1 MNKKNVD
8 YILSSTDGIELLA
21 NLFQNGM
28 ALDLVDVTRARDNID
43 LPEDERHIYDMA
55 DAALDRVDLDK
66 LYENAGDFEIQ
77 DKYPEFFDYLQ
88 SLQRDR
94 ENDEPERV
102 REDEAGEAEE
112 EIEEELEEGVPES
125 LSTRDTVVKNII
137 EGEHTG
143 KESDS
148 RKYVEKDEYRAKLDA
163 EREESIRR
171 ALEADEALNKERELA
186 AREADAARLREQEFF
201 DKRKAAEADFD
212 EKARREKEAERYT
225 EKDTD
230 RSKSFEYRKDE
241 VKIDKDYSTNTNK
254 QVDSSFRSDAVDNAG
269 DAGKRRYQQ
278 SEQVNNMH
286 GGANDAGDVSNAIH
300 SKTYGTETAAET
312 AATAAAMEMARREAA
327 AKAQVGYG
335 NTGHEEAASKA
346 ETEKYNA
353 EKYDSDKRET
363 SKNQA
368 ESSRLDNNYSSKA
381 ESQIDGNSRT
391 GSVNDAG
398 DAGKRGYQQS
408 EQIGSTHY
416 GDYNAGD
423 VTHVVKSREYET
435 SKETA
440 DARREVDEAVR
451 RDTAAREQKEAEG
464 DRRSRREQEERR
476 ERQERAERRTD
487 SYGSDTAL
495 RDEDTK
501 REIERRQHEAEANR
515 YHDAEAGKRDQYSGS
530 GKYEPEQ
537 RAETAMR
544 EEARREMDK
553 RQQEADKY
561 RNAEAGKNETDTKSE
576 CESGNRVNND
586 YNSNR
591 ESQIDSSSRT
601 GSVNDAGDAGT
612 RSSMQSERV
621 ENLHNGN
628 TNAGDVTNV
637 VGGKTYAS
645 EAAAAA
651 TAAADEMSRRESAA
665 KEQRET
671 DRENRNGSNSYS
683 EEDRR
688 SNIYNSDT
696 AARDYDA
703 GREMEKHQR
712 EAETNRYNDYRN
724 AETDKNDQYNG
735 SSKYEPEQRTE
746 DAMREETRREMD
758 RRQQEADRYRNAET
772 SRSETDAKRGENGTG
787 NRVDNSYNSNRDRQ
801 VDSSSRTGSVH
812 DAGNAGTRNS
822 MQSEQVGNLH
832 NGSTNAGDVTNVIGG
847 RTHASD
853 AAADTAATVTATAA
867 VAEMTRR
874 EAAAKEQ
881 RETDR
886 ENRNGSNSYSE
897 EDRRSNIY
905 NSDTAAR
912 DYDAGREMEKHQRE
926 AETNRYNDYRN
937 AETDKNDQYNGSSKY
952 EPEQRTEDAMREE
965 TRREMDRRQQEADR
979 YRNAETSR
987 SETDAKRGENGTGN
1001 RVDNSYNSN
1010 RDRQVDSSSRTGS
1023 VHDAGNAGTR
1033 NSMQSEQVG
1042 NLHNG
1047 STNAG
1052 DVTNVIGGRT
1062 HASDAAAATAATVTA
1077 TAAAAEMTRRE
1088 AAAKEQRGVETNQY
1102 RTSGKYEP
1110 ERRTEDAMREE
1121 IRMEMDRRQREAD
1134 IRRDDRITS
1143 PEKNQERP
1151 AEHRIDNNYNT
1162 QPGRQIDGTFKTGTV
1177 SEAGK
1182 NASQPEKIDSVHG
1195 GSSTAKESLNAIKA
1209 KDYSGDNKSEATPV
1223 QPVVQGKK
1231 DIQNNQASGYR
1242 RDSYASAGMNAAVA
1256 GTATIVNNTHKASAA
1271 EKVVTEQKIPSES
1284 RPQEHRIDNNY
1295 NTQPGHQIDG
1305 TFKTGTVSEA
1315 GKNASQPE
1323 KIDSVHGGSST
1334 AKESLNAIKAKDYS
1348 SGNKSTITPVQPIFK
1363 NKDSVELKKNGES
1376 KIDNIAREPGS
1387 SDSTQNIGLDS
1398 HSKKHVYER
1407 DSYEMA
1413 GQKTSE
1419 NFGKPDL
1426 NQSALEKNIKDSKK
1440 QLAKE
1445 GAKIIDSE
1453 NKEHIYTAKDGNKNN
1468 HVQINKAGAQ
1478 VVDGH
1483 VSKEI
1488 SGPADNVIKTPGSSK
1503 LDVSKAVAGQVA
1515 AAAVGGVTNKNK
1527 SIAASANTS
1536 ISQDTVKDVSEAV
1549 VKQKNKSQLWNQAIN
1564 NTQDLASKSNKLIA
1578 DSYAMAGQ
1586 IDAETAKM
1594 IAEFNNNPSFGFS
1607 PASGAGFSTNGTA
1620 EAIKNATKS
1629 SIGNSIAA
1637 AKIGADIYNASSRVK
1652 NVGLVGAIKNNE
1664 VGLKIDGRMKFF
1676 TIRSDGTINVDG
1688 VLLNVYKTERSNLV
1702 FVGWKDA
1709 FVNGNEII
1717 TSNNVRFQI
1726 GSDGNSIITG
1736 TKLNLSLSNKELNA
1750 TDINEIGEKLVES
1763 GITASFAP
1771 AIVNKTISADD
1782 FVKDGDSFATN
1793 KLTER
1798 FGDRNLSNLLRRH
1811 QISGTIDRQGRIM
1824 HVMMTRYASNEMRK
1838 ITFSKE
1844 SIDFIA
1850 QNYNKII
1857 SVNAD
1862 TASKIAKIN
1871 SILEDRHLSDI
1882 EKECLFDLRTQLADK
1897 KMSCNVDKLKRQLK
1911 AGHLDEESARLAQ
1924 DYINVF
1930 ENTRKTIIKNGIF
1943 AYDDSAYL
1951 KFQLEVAG
1959 LPTNVKMLQT
1969 MMDKNAIPEESM
1981 KLVQSYINASN
1992 GKIKRGVIEDGFF
2005 AASMAMLVEANN
2017 LPSNR
2022 RALKKLLKTGN
2033 VTEEQKAIIK
2043 NMLKINRINGI
2054 RNFVARQAHKLQRAG
2069 VNAYHKSKNFLNK
2082 YMGSDYT
2089 FRGLMIMLG
2098 GAGKVRSIAMKAYRT
2113 IKFVRSV
2120 PMKFARAVD
2129 ATRKAAISV
2138 AKVSTSAFRASKKAL
2153 TYGTRFTMSTGR
2165 LVKRKGVK
2173 FTVKRRSK
2181 RAIRKFKMLGN
2192 GIKNLSIKSLKAMV
2206 QIIIRLLTMLGT
2218 AILSAMAPILLILL
2232 FVLILIFSILSFIS
2246 NEGDEV
2252 YYDAGDED
2260 TTEAAQEMVDL
2271 LTLCHASFRNAL
2283 SGGGGGGTAASGTD
2297 PDGGP
2302 QMQKGD
2308 SSKVGDPDNPSN
2320 SLYDVTQGTWW
2331 NTEGKNSIDIN
2342 WSAGSDCDT
2351 LKKKLEADGAL
2362 ESRNGYA
2369 VAKYGDKTVFLAAF
2383 GTFWGKVGDVLKV
2396 EFNQPIS
2403 LGGEPASKEIYMM
2416 MFDTKAHKDTNYP
2429 AEPEGVYGHHMPDG
2443 AHTRDFA
2450 EFMGKDGEPE
2460 NMNGKGYLPVQ
2471 ATNLGS
2477 VLDGTCDLATI
2488 GGGLS
2493 TSVSADVFYRQEID
2507 QDVYRDIIDQKNNIY
2522 YTFPE
2527 DQETPDG
2534 ISPTPTPEGY
2544 DKTTAKG
2551 AVYGFYN
2558 NNQELISMVL
2568 AMYDFDINDV
2578 TSVKK
2583 TILAKADKSGINE
2596 EAADE
2601 AHELDVTNKI
2611 DDDTWKLI
2619 AYFDKYGLDMT
2630 NYTIGG
2636 YDDLRYSTLVAL
2648 FNASHIITWTPVT
2661 QYHQGPDGLPTYDK
2675 NGKAIDET
2683 NTDGMTYQVPV
2694 MVYDTRLVSYKD
2706 GTTTRIP
2713 DVHQK
2718 TDANGDLVFET
2729 KYKACP
2735 GHKKTSTAVITLH
2748 FDSLLDIKGWYDK
2761 NIYGVDDF
2769 DKENPNY
2776 SSDKIKDI
2784 NYKAKESVLKYGT
2797 QRIKKPEFKMGIS
2810 GTCSDSGETSSG
2822 SFSPGVMTE
2831 SQKEVCRH
2839 VYKFLTKDMTPKLT
2853 KEQAVGVLVN
2863 IMHESDFNYTATE
2876 HSDGSGGYG
2885 LVQWTGGRRTNLV
2898 TWCNNNGV
2906 KYNTLEGQCKFL
2918 EYEFSS
2924 SAVWTN
2930 SGVNGFL
2937 QCSSAY
2943 DAGRYFLKYFER
2955 PAAKYEAQREASLN
2969 QDIATIE
2976 SML

>member
-28 ALDLVDVTRARDNID
+28 ALDLVDVTRARDNVD

-66 LYENAGDFEIQ
+66 LYENAGDFELQ

-94 ENDEPERV
+94 ENDGPERV

-112 EIEEELEEGVPES
+112 EIEEELEEGIPEP

-148 RKYVEKDEYRAKLDA
+148 RKYVEKDEYRTKLDA

-171 ALEADEALNKERELA
+171 VLEADEALNKERELS
-186 AREADAARLREQEFF
+186 AREDAAARLREQEFF
-201 DKRKAAEADFD
+201 DKRKAEETDFD

-225 EKDTD
+225 EKDTN
-230 RSKSFEYRKDE
+230 RSKSFEDRKDE
-241 VKIDKDYSTNTNK
+241 AKIDKDYSTNADK

-269 DAGKRRYQQ
+269 DAGKHEYQQ

-335 NTGHEEAASKA
+335 NTGNKETASKA
-346 ETEKYNA
+346 ETEKRNA
-353 EKYDSDKRET
+353 EKYDSDKREA
-363 SKNQA
+363 SKSQE

-416 GDYNAGD
+416 GDSNAGD

-537 RAETAMR
+537 RAETAIR

-576 CESGNRVNND
+576 RESGNRVNND

-621 ENLHNGN
+621 ENLHNGS

-645 EAAAAA
+645 EATAAA
-651 TAAADEMSRRESAA
+651 TAAADEMLRRESAA

-671 DRENRNGSNSYS
+671 DRENRNGSNSYN
-683 EEDRR
+683 EYEDRR
-688 SNIYNSDT
+688 SNAYNSDT

-703 GREMEKHQR
+703 GREMERRQR
-712 EAETNRYNDYRN
+712 EAEANRHNDYRN
-724 AETDKNDQYNG
+724 AEANKNDQYSG
-735 SSKYEPEQRTE
+735 SGKYEPERRTE

-758 RRQQEADRYRNAET
+758 KRQQEADRYRNAET
-772 SRSETDAKRGENGTG
+772 GRSETDAKRGENGTG
-787 NRVDNSYNSNRDRQ
+787 NRVDNSYSSNRDRQ
-801 VDSSSRTGSVH
+801 VDSSSRTGSIH
-812 DAGNAGTRNS
+812 DAGTRNS
-822 MQSEQVGNLH
+822 MQ
-832 NGSTNAGDVTNVIGG
+832 
-847 RTHASD
+847 
-853 AAADTAATVTATAA
+853 
-867 VAEMTRR
+867 
-874 EAAAKEQ
+874 
-881 RETDR
+881 
-886 ENRNGSNSYSE
+886 
-897 EDRRSNIY
+897 
-905 NSDTAAR
+905 
-912 DYDAGREMEKHQRE
+912 
-926 AETNRYNDYRN
+926 
-937 AETDKNDQYNGSSKY
+937 
-952 EPEQRTEDAMREE
+952 P
-965 TRREMDRRQQEADR
+965 
-979 YRNAETSR
+979 
-987 SETDAKRGENGTGN
+987 
-1001 RVDNSYNSN
+1001 
-1010 RDRQVDSSSRTGS
+1010 
-1023 VHDAGNAGTR
+1023 
-1033 NSMQSEQVG
+1033 EQVG

-1088 AAAKEQRGVETNQY
+1088 AAAKEQRRAETDPY

-1110 ERRTEDAMREE
+1110 EQRTEAAMREDD
-1121 IRMEMDRRQREAD
+1121 RREMDRRQREAD
-1134 IRRDDRITS
+1134 TRRDDRVTS

-1162 QPGRQIDGTFKTGTV
+1162 QPGRQIDGTFQTGTV

-1182 NASQPEKIDSVHG
+1182 NVSQPEKIDSVHG

-1209 KDYSGDNKSEATPV
+1209 KDYSGDNKS
-1223 QPVVQGKK
+1223 
-1231 DIQNNQASGYR
+1231 
-1242 RDSYASAGMNAAVA
+1242 AA
-1256 GTATIVNNTHKASAA
+1256 
-1271 EKVVTEQKIPSES
+1271 
-1284 RPQEHRIDNNY
+1284 
-1295 NTQPGHQIDG
+1295 
-1305 TFKTGTVSEA
+1305 
-1315 GKNASQPE
+1315 
-1323 KIDSVHGGSST
+1323 
-1334 AKESLNAIKAKDYS
+1334 
-1348 SGNKSTITPVQPIFK
+1348 TPVQPIFK

-1387 SDSTQNIGLDS
+1387 SASTQNIGLDS

-1445 GAKIIDSE
+1445 GSRIIDSE

-1503 LDVSKAVAGQVA
+1503 LGVSKAVAGQVAA

-1564 NTQDLASKSNKLIA
+1564 NTQDLTSKSNKLIA

-1750 TDINEIGEKLVES
+1750 TDINKIGEKLVEP
-1763 GITASFAP
+1763 GIAASFAP

-1981 KLVQSYINASN
+1981 KLVQSYIDASN

-2005 AASMAMLVEANN
+2005 AASMAMLVDANN

-2069 VNAYHKSKNFLNK
+2069 VNAYRKSKNFLNK

-2138 AKVSTSAFRASKKAL
+2138 AKVSTSAFRASQKAL
-2153 TYGTRFTMSTGR
+2153 TYGARFTMSTGR

-2173 FTVKRRSK
+2173 FTVKRRGK

-2192 GIKNLSIKSLKAMV
+2192 GIKNLSIKSLKTMV

-2308 SSKVGDPDNPSN
+2308 SSKIGDPDNPSN

-2797 QRIKKPEFKMGIS
+2797 QRIKKPEFKMGIP

>member
-28 ALDLVDVTRARDNID
+28 ALDLVDVTRARDNVD

-66 LYENAGDFEIQ
+66 LYENAGDFELQ

-94 ENDEPERV
+94 ENDGPERV

-112 EIEEELEEGVPES
+112 EIEEELEEGIPEP

-148 RKYVEKDEYRAKLDA
+148 RKYVEKDEYRAKFDA

-171 ALEADEALNKERELA
+171 VLEADEALNKERELS
-186 AREADAARLREQEFF
+186 AREDAAARLREQEFF
-201 DKRKAAEADFD
+201 DKRKAEETDFD
-212 EKARREKEAERYT
+212 EKAGREKEAERYT
-225 EKDTD
+225 EKDTN
-230 RSKSFEYRKDE
+230 RSKSFEDRKDE
-241 VKIDKDYSTNTNK
+241 AKIDKDYSTNADK

-269 DAGKRRYQQ
+269 DAGKHEYQQ

-335 NTGHEEAASKA
+335 NTGNKETASKA
-346 ETEKYNA
+346 ETEKRNA
-353 EKYDSDKRET
+353 EKYDSDKREA
-363 SKNQA
+363 SKSQE

-416 GDYNAGD
+416 GDSNAGD

-537 RAETAMR
+537 RAETAIR

-576 CESGNRVNND
+576 RESGNRVNND

-621 ENLHNGN
+621 ENLHNGS

-645 EAAAAA
+645 EATAAA
-651 TAAADEMSRRESAA
+651 TAAADEMLRRESAA

-671 DRENRNGSNSYS
+671 DRENRNGSNSYN
-683 EEDRR
+683 EYEDRR
-688 SNIYNSDT
+688 SNAYNSDT

-703 GREMEKHQR
+703 GREMERRQR
-712 EAETNRYNDYRN
+712 EAEANRHNDYRN
-724 AETDKNDQYNG
+724 AEANKNDQYSG
-735 SSKYEPEQRTE
+735 SGKYEPERRTE

-758 RRQQEADRYRNAET
+758 KRQQEADRYRNAET
-772 SRSETDAKRGENGTG
+772 GRSETDAKRGENGTG
-787 NRVDNSYNSNRDRQ
+787 NRVDNSYSSNRDRQ
-801 VDSSSRTGSVH
+801 VDSSSRTGSIH
-812 DAGNAGTRNS
+812 DAGTRNS
-822 MQSEQVGNLH
+822 MQ
-832 NGSTNAGDVTNVIGG
+832 
-847 RTHASD
+847 
-853 AAADTAATVTATAA
+853 
-867 VAEMTRR
+867 
-874 EAAAKEQ
+874 
-881 RETDR
+881 
-886 ENRNGSNSYSE
+886 
-897 EDRRSNIY
+897 
-905 NSDTAAR
+905 
-912 DYDAGREMEKHQRE
+912 
-926 AETNRYNDYRN
+926 
-937 AETDKNDQYNGSSKY
+937 
-952 EPEQRTEDAMREE
+952 P
-965 TRREMDRRQQEADR
+965 
-979 YRNAETSR
+979 
-987 SETDAKRGENGTGN
+987 
-1001 RVDNSYNSN
+1001 
-1010 RDRQVDSSSRTGS
+1010 
-1023 VHDAGNAGTR
+1023 
-1033 NSMQSEQVG
+1033 EQVG

-1088 AAAKEQRGVETNQY
+1088 AAAKEQRRAETDPY

-1110 ERRTEDAMREE
+1110 EQRTEAAMREDD
-1121 IRMEMDRRQREAD
+1121 RREMDRRQREAD
-1134 IRRDDRITS
+1134 TRRDDRVTS

-1162 QPGRQIDGTFKTGTV
+1162 QPGRQIDGTFQTGTV

-1182 NASQPEKIDSVHG
+1182 NVSQPEKIDSVHG

-1209 KDYSGDNKSEATPV
+1209 KDYSGDNKS
-1223 QPVVQGKK
+1223 
-1231 DIQNNQASGYR
+1231 
-1242 RDSYASAGMNAAVA
+1242 AA
-1256 GTATIVNNTHKASAA
+1256 
-1271 EKVVTEQKIPSES
+1271 
-1284 RPQEHRIDNNY
+1284 
-1295 NTQPGHQIDG
+1295 
-1305 TFKTGTVSEA
+1305 
-1315 GKNASQPE
+1315 
-1323 KIDSVHGGSST
+1323 
-1334 AKESLNAIKAKDYS
+1334 
-1348 SGNKSTITPVQPIFK
+1348 TPVQPIFK

-1387 SDSTQNIGLDS
+1387 SASTQNIGLDS

-1445 GAKIIDSE
+1445 GSRIIDSE

-1503 LDVSKAVAGQVA
+1503 LGVSKAVAGQVAA

-1564 NTQDLASKSNKLIA
+1564 NTQDLTSKSNKLIA

-1750 TDINEIGEKLVES
+1750 TDINKIGEKLVEP
-1763 GITASFAP
+1763 GIAASFAP

-1981 KLVQSYINASN
+1981 KLVQSYIDASN

-2005 AASMAMLVEANN
+2005 AASMAMLVDANN

-2069 VNAYHKSKNFLNK
+2069 VNAYRKSKNFLNK

-2138 AKVSTSAFRASKKAL
+2138 AKVSTSAFRASQKAL
-2153 TYGTRFTMSTGR
+2153 TYGARFTMSTGR

-2173 FTVKRRSK
+2173 FTVKRRGK

-2192 GIKNLSIKSLKAMV
+2192 GIKNLSIKSLKTMV

-2308 SSKVGDPDNPSN
+2308 SSKIGDPDNPSN

-2797 QRIKKPEFKMGIS
+2797 QRIKKPEFKMGIP

>member
-28 ALDLVDVTRARDNID
+28 ALDLVDVTRARDNVD

-66 LYENAGDFEIQ
+66 LYENAGDFELQ

-94 ENDEPERV
+94 ENDGPERV

-112 EIEEELEEGVPES
+112 EIEEELEEGIPEP

-163 EREESIRR
+163 KREESIRR
-171 ALEADEALNKERELA
+171 VLEADEALNKERELS
-186 AREADAARLREQEFF
+186 AREDAAARLREQEFF
-201 DKRKAAEADFD
+201 DKRKAEETDFD

-225 EKDTD
+225 EKDTN
-230 RSKSFEYRKDE
+230 RSKSFEDRKDE
-241 VKIDKDYSTNTNK
+241 AKIDKDYSTNADK

-269 DAGKRRYQQ
+269 DAGKHEYQQ

-335 NTGHEEAASKA
+335 NTGNKETASKA
-346 ETEKYNA
+346 ETEKRNA
-353 EKYDSDKRET
+353 EKYDSDKREA
-363 SKNQA
+363 SKSQE

-416 GDYNAGD
+416 GDSNAGD

-537 RAETAMR
+537 RAETAIR

-576 CESGNRVNND
+576 RESGNRVNND

-621 ENLHNGN
+621 ENLHNGS

-645 EAAAAA
+645 EATAAA
-651 TAAADEMSRRESAA
+651 TAAADEMLRRESAA

-671 DRENRNGSNSYS
+671 DRENRNGSNSYN
-683 EEDRR
+683 EYEDRR
-688 SNIYNSDT
+688 SNAYNSDT

-703 GREMEKHQR
+703 GREMERRQR
-712 EAETNRYNDYRN
+712 EAEANRHNDYRN
-724 AETDKNDQYNG
+724 AEANKNDQYSG
-735 SSKYEPEQRTE
+735 SGKYEPERRTE

-758 RRQQEADRYRNAET
+758 KRQQEADRYRNAET
-772 SRSETDAKRGENGTG
+772 GRSETDAKRGENGTG
-787 NRVDNSYNSNRDRQ
+787 NRVDNSYSSNRDRQ
-801 VDSSSRTGSVH
+801 VDSSSRTGSIH
-812 DAGNAGTRNS
+812 DAGTRNS
-822 MQSEQVGNLH
+822 MQ
-832 NGSTNAGDVTNVIGG
+832 
-847 RTHASD
+847 
-853 AAADTAATVTATAA
+853 
-867 VAEMTRR
+867 
-874 EAAAKEQ
+874 
-881 RETDR
+881 
-886 ENRNGSNSYSE
+886 
-897 EDRRSNIY
+897 
-905 NSDTAAR
+905 
-912 DYDAGREMEKHQRE
+912 
-926 AETNRYNDYRN
+926 
-937 AETDKNDQYNGSSKY
+937 
-952 EPEQRTEDAMREE
+952 P
-965 TRREMDRRQQEADR
+965 
-979 YRNAETSR
+979 
-987 SETDAKRGENGTGN
+987 
-1001 RVDNSYNSN
+1001 
-1010 RDRQVDSSSRTGS
+1010 
-1023 VHDAGNAGTR
+1023 
-1033 NSMQSEQVG
+1033 EQVG

-1088 AAAKEQRGVETNQY
+1088 AAAKEQRRAETDPY

-1110 ERRTEDAMREE
+1110 EQRTEAAMREDD
-1121 IRMEMDRRQREAD
+1121 RREMDRRQREAD
-1134 IRRDDRITS
+1134 TRRDDRVTS

-1162 QPGRQIDGTFKTGTV
+1162 QPGRQIDGTFQTGTV

-1182 NASQPEKIDSVHG
+1182 NVSQPEKIDSVHG

-1209 KDYSGDNKSEATPV
+1209 KDYSGDNKS
-1223 QPVVQGKK
+1223 
-1231 DIQNNQASGYR
+1231 
-1242 RDSYASAGMNAAVA
+1242 AA
-1256 GTATIVNNTHKASAA
+1256 
-1271 EKVVTEQKIPSES
+1271 
-1284 RPQEHRIDNNY
+1284 
-1295 NTQPGHQIDG
+1295 
-1305 TFKTGTVSEA
+1305 
-1315 GKNASQPE
+1315 
-1323 KIDSVHGGSST
+1323 
-1334 AKESLNAIKAKDYS
+1334 
-1348 SGNKSTITPVQPIFK
+1348 TPVQPIFK

-1387 SDSTQNIGLDS
+1387 SASTQNIGLDS

-1445 GAKIIDSE
+1445 GSRIIDSE

-1515 AAAVGGVTNKNK
+1515 AAAAVGGVTNKNK

-1564 NTQDLASKSNKLIA
+1564 NTQDLTSKSNKLIA

-1750 TDINEIGEKLVES
+1750 TDINKIGEKLVEP
-1763 GITASFAP
+1763 GIAASFAP

-1981 KLVQSYINASN
+1981 KLVQSYIDASN

-2005 AASMAMLVEANN
+2005 AASMAMLVDANN

-2069 VNAYHKSKNFLNK
+2069 VNAYRKSKNFLNK

-2138 AKVSTSAFRASKKAL
+2138 AKVSTSAFRASQKAL
-2153 TYGTRFTMSTGR
+2153 TYGARFTMSTGR

-2173 FTVKRRSK
+2173 FTVKRRGK

-2192 GIKNLSIKSLKAMV
+2192 GIKNLSIKSLKTMV

-2308 SSKVGDPDNPSN
+2308 SSKIGDPDNPSN

-2797 QRIKKPEFKMGIS
+2797 QRIKKPEFKMGIP

>member
-28 ALDLVDVTRARDNID
+28 ALDLVDVTRARDNVD

-66 LYENAGDFEIQ
+66 LYENAGDFELQ

-94 ENDEPERV
+94 ENDGPERV

-112 EIEEELEEGVPES
+112 EIEEELEEGIPEP

-163 EREESIRR
+163 EMEESIRR
-171 ALEADEALNKERELA
+171 ALEADEALNKERELS
-186 AREADAARLREQEFF
+186 AREDAAARLREQEFF
-201 DKRKAAEADFD
+201 DKRKAEETDFD

-225 EKDTD
+225 EKDTN
-230 RSKSFEYRKDE
+230 RSKSFEDRKDE
-241 VKIDKDYSTNTNK
+241 AKIDKDYSTNADK

-335 NTGHEEAASKA
+335 NTGNKETASKA
-346 ETEKYNA
+346 ETEKRNA
-353 EKYDSDKRET
+353 EKYDSDKREA
-363 SKNQA
+363 SKSQE

-416 GDYNAGD
+416 GDSNAGD

-576 CESGNRVNND
+576 RESGNRVNND

-591 ESQIDSSSRT
+591 ESQFDSSSRT

-628 TNAGDVTNV
+628 TNVGDVTNV

-651 TAAADEMSRRESAA
+651 TAASDEMSRRESAA
-665 KEQRET
+665 KEQREA
-671 DRENRNGSNSYS
+671 DR
-683 EEDRR
+683 
-688 SNIYNSDT
+688 
-696 AARDYDA
+696 
-703 GREMEKHQR
+703 
-712 EAETNRYNDYRN
+712 
-724 AETDKNDQYNG
+724 YNG

-758 RRQQEADRYRNAET
+758 RRQQEADRYRN
-772 SRSETDAKRGENGTG
+772 SETG
-787 NRVDNSYNSNRDRQ
+787 
-801 VDSSSRTGSVH
+801 
-812 DAGNAGTRNS
+812 
-822 MQSEQVGNLH
+822 
-832 NGSTNAGDVTNVIGG
+832 
-847 RTHASD
+847 
-853 AAADTAATVTATAA
+853 
-867 VAEMTRR
+867 
-874 EAAAKEQ
+874 
-881 RETDR
+881 
-886 ENRNGSNSYSE
+886 
-897 EDRRSNIY
+897 
-905 NSDTAAR
+905 
-912 DYDAGREMEKHQRE
+912 
-926 AETNRYNDYRN
+926 
-937 AETDKNDQYNGSSKY
+937 
-952 EPEQRTEDAMREE
+952 
-965 TRREMDRRQQEADR
+965 
-979 YRNAETSR
+979 R

-1062 HASDAAAATAATVTA
+1062 HASDAAAATAA
-1077 TAAAAEMTRRE
+1077 AEMTRRE
-1088 AAAKEQRGVETNQY
+1088 AAAKEQRGAEADQY

-1162 QPGRQIDGTFKTGTV
+1162 QPGRQIDGTFKTGT
-1177 SEAGK
+1177 
-1182 NASQPEKIDSVHG
+1182 I
-1195 GSSTAKESLNAIKA
+1195 
-1209 KDYSGDNKSEATPV
+1209 
-1223 QPVVQGKK
+1223 
-1231 DIQNNQASGYR
+1231 
-1242 RDSYASAGMNAAVA
+1242 
-1256 GTATIVNNTHKASAA
+1256 
-1271 EKVVTEQKIPSES
+1271 
-1284 RPQEHRIDNNY
+1284 
-1295 NTQPGHQIDG
+1295 
-1305 TFKTGTVSEA
+1305 SEA

-1348 SGNKSTITPVQPIFK
+1348 SGNKSTTTPVQPIFK

-1387 SDSTQNIGLDS
+1387 SASTQNIGLDS

-1445 GAKIIDSE
+1445 GSRIIDSE

-1515 AAAVGGVTNKNK
+1515 AAAAVGGVTNKNK

-1549 VKQKNKSQLWNQAIN
+1549 IKQKNKSQLWNQAIN
-1564 NTQDLASKSNKLIA
+1564 NTQDLTSKSNKLIA

-1750 TDINEIGEKLVES
+1750 TDINKIGEKLVEP
-1763 GITASFAP
+1763 GIAASFAP

-1981 KLVQSYINASN
+1981 KLVQSYIDASN
-1992 GKIKRGVIEDGFF
+1992 GKTKRGVIEDGFF
-2005 AASMAMLVEANN
+2005 AASMAMLVETNN

-2054 RNFVARQAHKLQRAG
+2054 RNFVARQAHKLQREG
-2069 VNAYHKSKNFLNK
+2069 VNAYRKSKNFLNK

-2138 AKVSTSAFRASKKAL
+2138 AKVSTSAFRASQKAL
-2153 TYGTRFTMSTGR
+2153 TYGARFTMSTGR

-2173 FTVKRRSK
+2173 FTVKRRGK

-2192 GIKNLSIKSLKAMV
+2192 GIKNLSVKSLKTML

-2271 LTLCHASFRNAL
+2271 LTLCHASFRSAL
-2283 SGGGGGGTAASGTD
+2283 SGGSSGGETSASGEENGT
-2297 PDGGP
+2297 P
-2302 QMQKGD
+2302 QLQKGD
-2308 SSKVGDPDNPSN
+2308 SSKVEG
-2320 SLYDVTQGTWW
+2320 LYNVKTTTWW
-2331 NTEGKNSIDIN
+2331 NNEGNIDTVPAAVTGN
-2342 WSAGSDCDT
+2342 PNADWTGDCKRIRD
-2351 LKKKLEADGAL
+2351 KLRDANNL
-2362 ESRNGYA
+2362 YSSNGYA
-2369 VAKYGDKTVFLAAF
+2369 VTKIGDKTVYLVAM
-2383 GTFWGKVGDVLKV
+2383 GTYWGKDGDVLKV
-2396 EFNQPIS
+2396 TFNNDIV
-2403 LGGEPASKEIYMM
+2403 LGDEPATNEIYVLK
-2416 MFDTKAHKDTNYP
+2416 FDTKAWEHTGYLQG
-2429 AEPEGVYGHHMPDG
+2429 EQEGIYGHHLGDG
-2443 AHTRDFA
+2443 RDFL
-2450 EFMGKDGEPE
+2450 EFLAKDAGSGKRDGIPS
-2460 NMNGKGYLPVQ
+2460 GTIPQSAV
-2471 ATNLGS
+2471 NLGNI
-2477 VLDGTCDLATI
+2477 LDDTCDLGTV

-2493 TSVSADVFYRQEID
+2493 TNVNKDVFYRQEID

-2527 DQETPDG
+2527 DKETPDG

-2544 DKTTAKG
+2544 DKSSAKG

-2558 NNQELISMVL
+2558 NNQELISMIL
-2568 AMYDFDINDV
+2568 AMYDFDINDT

-2661 QYHQGPDGLPTYDK
+2661 QYHQGPDGLPTYNK

-2776 SSDKIKDI
+2776 SSNDMKKP
-2784 NYKAKESVLKYGT
+2784 NYKAKESVLKNGI
-2797 QRIKKPEFKMGIS
+2797 QKIKKPEFKMGIP

-2831 SQKEVCRH
+2831 SQKEVCQY
-2839 VYKFLTKDMTPKLT
+2839 VYKFLTKEMTPKLT
-2853 KEQAVGVLVN
+2853 REQAIGVLVN
-2863 IMHESDFNYTATE
+2863 IKHECEFNYTDIE
-2876 HSDGSGGYG
+2876 NPDGSGGYG
-2885 LVQWTGGRRTNLV
+2885 LAQWTAERRTNLV
-2898 TWCNNNGV
+2898 TWCNNHGL
-2906 KYNTLEGQCKFL
+2906 KYNTLEGQCKYL

>member
-28 ALDLVDVTRARDNID
+28 ALDLVDVTRARDNVD

-66 LYENAGDFEIQ
+66 LYENAGDFELQ

-112 EIEEELEEGVPES
+112 EIEEELEEGIPEP

-171 ALEADEALNKERELA
+171 VLEADETLNKERELA
-186 AREADAARLREQEFF
+186 ARETDAARLREQESF
-201 DKRKAAEADFD
+201 DKRKAEEADFD

-225 EKDTD
+225 KKDTD
-230 RSKSFEYRKDE
+230 RSKSFEDRKDE
-241 VKIDKDYSTNTNK
+241 AKIDKDYSTNADK
-254 QVDSSFRSDAVDNAG
+254 QADSSFRSDAVDNAG

-300 SKTYGTETAAET
+300 SKTYETETAAET

-327 AKAQVGYG
+327 AKAQGRYS
-335 NTGHEEAASKA
+335 NTGHEETASKA

-363 SKNQA
+363 SKNQE
-368 ESSRLDNNYSSKA
+368 ESSRLDNSYSSKA

-416 GDYNAGD
+416 GDSNAGD

-464 DRRSRREQEERR
+464 DRRNRREQEERR
-476 ERQERAERRTD
+476 ERQERAEKRAD
-487 SYGSDTAL
+487 SYSSDATS
-495 RDEDTK
+495 RNEDIK
-501 REIERRQHEAEANR
+501 HEMERRQREAESNR
-515 YHDAEAGKRDQYSGS
+515 YYDAEAGKRDQYSGS

-537 RAETAMR
+537 RTEAAMR
-544 EEARREMDK
+544 EEARREIDK

-561 RNAEAGKNETDTKSE
+561 RNAEAGKNETDAKSE
-576 CESGNRVNND
+576 RESGNRVNND

-601 GSVNDAGDAGT
+601 GSVKDAGDAGT

-651 TAAADEMSRRESAA
+651 TAAADEMSRREPAA
-665 KEQRET
+665 KEQREA
-671 DRENRNGSNSYS
+671 DRGNRNGSNSYN
-683 EEDRR
+683 EYEDRR

-696 AARDYDA
+696 AARDYDV
-703 GREMEKHQR
+703 GREMEKRQR
-712 EAETNRYNDYRN
+712 EAEANRYNDYRN
-724 AETDKNDQYNG
+724 AKTDKNDQYNG
-735 SSKYEPEQRTE
+735 SSKYEPEHRTE

-758 RRQQEADRYRNAET
+758 RRQQEADRYRNSET
-772 SRSETDAKRGENGTG
+772 GRSETDAKRGENGTG
-787 NRVDNSYNSNRDRQ
+787 NRVDNSYNSNRD
-801 VDSSSRTGSVH
+801 S
-812 DAGNAGTRNS
+812 
-822 MQSEQVGNLH
+822 
-832 NGSTNAGDVTNVIGG
+832 
-847 RTHASD
+847 
-853 AAADTAATVTATAA
+853 
-867 VAEMTRR
+867 
-874 EAAAKEQ
+874 
-881 RETDR
+881 
-886 ENRNGSNSYSE
+886 
-897 EDRRSNIY
+897 
-905 NSDTAAR
+905 
-912 DYDAGREMEKHQRE
+912 
-926 AETNRYNDYRN
+926 
-937 AETDKNDQYNGSSKY
+937 
-952 EPEQRTEDAMREE
+952 
-965 TRREMDRRQQEADR
+965 
-979 YRNAETSR
+979 
-987 SETDAKRGENGTGN
+987 
-1001 RVDNSYNSN
+1001 
-1010 RDRQVDSSSRTGS
+1010 QVDSSSRTGS

-1162 QPGRQIDGTFKTGTV
+1162 QPGRQIDGTFKTETV

-1182 NASQPEKIDSVHG
+1182 NVSQPEKIDSVHG

-1209 KDYSGDNKSEATPV
+1209 KDYSGDNKSAATPV
-1223 QPVVQGKK
+1223 QPVGQSK
-1231 DIQNNQASGYR
+1231 DASG
-1242 RDSYASAGMNAAVA
+1242 SKQFGSNVTGNNIHEAQAA
-1256 GTATIVNNTHKASAA
+1256 TT
-1271 EKVVTEQKIPSES
+1271 
-1284 RPQEHRIDNNY
+1284 
-1295 NTQPGHQIDG
+1295 
-1305 TFKTGTVSEA
+1305 
-1315 GKNASQPE
+1315 
-1323 KIDSVHGGSST
+1323 
-1334 AKESLNAIKAKDYS
+1334 
-1348 SGNKSTITPVQPIFK
+1348 KS
-1363 NKDSVELKKNGES
+1363 
-1376 KIDNIAREPGS
+1376 
-1387 SDSTQNIGLDS
+1387 
-1398 HSKKHVYER
+1398 VYER
-1407 DSYEMA
+1407 DSYETA
-1413 GQKTSE
+1413 GQKAAE
-1419 NFGKPDL
+1419 NFGSKNPS
-1426 NQSALEKNIKDSKK
+1426 QAFVEKSIAEKEK
-1440 QLAKE
+1440 QAAKE
-1445 GAKIIDSE
+1445 SSKIVGSE
-1453 NKEHIYTAKDGNKNN
+1453 NKEHIYTAKDGDKNN
-1468 HVQINKAGAQ
+1468 HVQINKTGTQ

-1483 VSKEI
+1483 VSKDV

-1515 AAAVGGVTNKNK
+1515 AAAAVGGATNKNK

-1549 VKQKNKSQLWNQAIN
+1549 AKQKNKSQMWNQAIN
-1564 NTQDLASKSNKLIA
+1564 NTQDLTSKSNKLIA

-1951 KFQLEVAG
+1951 KFQLEVSG

-2173 FTVKRRSK
+2173 FTVKRRGK

-2308 SSKVGDPDNPSN
+2308 SSKIGDPDNPSN

-2351 LKKKLEADGAL
+2351 LKKKLEADGVL

-2369 VAKYGDKTVFLAAF
+2369 VAKYGDKTVFLVAF

-2416 MFDTKAHKDTNYP
+2416 MFDTKAHIHTNYP

>member
-28 ALDLVDVTRARDNID
+28 ALDLVDVTRARDNVD

-66 LYENAGDFEIQ
+66 LYENAGDFELQ

-94 ENDEPERV
+94 ENDGPERV

-112 EIEEELEEGVPES
+112 EIEEELEEGIPEP

-171 ALEADEALNKERELA
+171 VLEADEALNKERELS
-186 AREADAARLREQEFF
+186 AREDAAARLREQEFF
-201 DKRKAAEADFD
+201 DKRKAEETDFD

-225 EKDTD
+225 EKDTN
-230 RSKSFEYRKDE
+230 RSKSFEDRKDE
-241 VKIDKDYSTNTNK
+241 AKIDKDYSTNADK

-269 DAGKRRYQQ
+269 DAGKHEYQQ

-335 NTGHEEAASKA
+335 NTGNKETASKA
-346 ETEKYNA
+346 ETEKRNA
-353 EKYDSDKRET
+353 EKYDSDKREA
-363 SKNQA
+363 SKSQE

-416 GDYNAGD
+416 GDSNAGD

-440 DARREVDEAVR
+440 DARREVDEVVR
-451 RDTAAREQKEAEG
+451 IDTAAREQKEAEG

-537 RAETAMR
+537 RAETAIR

-576 CESGNRVNND
+576 RESGNRVNND

-621 ENLHNGN
+621 ENLHNGS

-645 EAAAAA
+645 EATAAA
-651 TAAADEMSRRESAA
+651 TAAADEMLRRESAA

-671 DRENRNGSNSYS
+671 DRENRNGSNSYN
-683 EEDRR
+683 EYEDRR
-688 SNIYNSDT
+688 SNAYNSDT

-703 GREMEKHQR
+703 GREMERRQR
-712 EAETNRYNDYRN
+712 EAEANRHNDYRN
-724 AETDKNDQYNG
+724 AEANKNDQYSG
-735 SSKYEPEQRTE
+735 SGKYEPERRTE

-758 RRQQEADRYRNAET
+758 KRQQEANRYRNAET
-772 SRSETDAKRGENGTG
+772 GRSETDAKRGENGTG
-787 NRVDNSYNSNRDRQ
+787 NRVDNSYSSNRDRQ
-801 VDSSSRTGSVH
+801 VDSSSRTGSIH
-812 DAGNAGTRNS
+812 DAGTRNS
-822 MQSEQVGNLH
+822 MQ
-832 NGSTNAGDVTNVIGG
+832 
-847 RTHASD
+847 
-853 AAADTAATVTATAA
+853 
-867 VAEMTRR
+867 
-874 EAAAKEQ
+874 
-881 RETDR
+881 
-886 ENRNGSNSYSE
+886 
-897 EDRRSNIY
+897 
-905 NSDTAAR
+905 
-912 DYDAGREMEKHQRE
+912 
-926 AETNRYNDYRN
+926 
-937 AETDKNDQYNGSSKY
+937 
-952 EPEQRTEDAMREE
+952 P
-965 TRREMDRRQQEADR
+965 
-979 YRNAETSR
+979 
-987 SETDAKRGENGTGN
+987 
-1001 RVDNSYNSN
+1001 
-1010 RDRQVDSSSRTGS
+1010 
-1023 VHDAGNAGTR
+1023 
-1033 NSMQSEQVG
+1033 EQVG

-1088 AAAKEQRGVETNQY
+1088 AAAKEQRRAETDPY

-1110 ERRTEDAMREE
+1110 EQRTEAAMREDD
-1121 IRMEMDRRQREAD
+1121 RREMDRRQREAD
-1134 IRRDDRITS
+1134 TRRDDRVTS

-1162 QPGRQIDGTFKTGTV
+1162 QPGRQIDGTFQTGTV

-1182 NASQPEKIDSVHG
+1182 NVSQPEKIDSVHG

-1223 QPVVQGKK
+1223 QPAVQGKK
-1231 DIQNNQASGYR
+1231 DIPNNQASGYR

-1271 EKVVTEQKIPSES
+1271 EKVVTEQKRPSES

-1348 SGNKSTITPVQPIFK
+1348 SGNKSTTTPVQPIFK

-1387 SDSTQNIGLDS
+1387 SASTQNIGLDS

-1445 GAKIIDSE
+1445 GSRIIDSE
-1453 NKEHIYTAKDGNKNN
+1453 NKEHVYTAKDGNKNN

-1515 AAAVGGVTNKNK
+1515 AAAAVGGVTNKNK

-1564 NTQDLASKSNKLIA
+1564 NTQDLTSKSNKLIA

-1750 TDINEIGEKLVES
+1750 TDINKIGEKLVEP
-1763 GITASFAP
+1763 GIAASFAP

-1981 KLVQSYINASN
+1981 KLVQSYIDASN

-2069 VNAYHKSKNFLNK
+2069 VNAYRKSKNFLNK

-2138 AKVSTSAFRASKKAL
+2138 AKVSTSAFRASQKAL
-2153 TYGTRFTMSTGR
+2153 TYGARFTMSTGR

-2173 FTVKRRSK
+2173 FTVKRRGK

-2192 GIKNLSIKSLKAMV
+2192 GIKNLSIKSLKTMV

-2271 LTLCHASFRNAL
+2271 LTLCHASFRSAL
-2283 SGGGGGGTAASGTD
+2283 SGGSSGGETSASGEENGT
-2297 PDGGP
+2297 P
-2302 QMQKGD
+2302 QLQKGD
-2308 SSKVGDPDNPSN
+2308 SSKVEG
-2320 SLYDVTQGTWW
+2320 LYNVKTTTWW
-2331 NTEGKNSIDIN
+2331 NNEGNIDTVPAAVTGN
-2342 WSAGSDCDT
+2342 PNADWTGDCKRIRD
-2351 LKKKLEADGAL
+2351 KLRDANNL
-2362 ESRNGYA
+2362 YSSNGYA
-2369 VAKYGDKTVFLAAF
+2369 VTKIGDKTVYLVAM
-2383 GTFWGKVGDVLKV
+2383 GTYWGKDGDVLKV
-2396 EFNQPIS
+2396 TFNNDIV
-2403 LGGEPASKEIYMM
+2403 LGDEPATNEIYVLK
-2416 MFDTKAHKDTNYP
+2416 FDTKAWEHTGYLQG
-2429 AEPEGVYGHHMPDG
+2429 EQEGIYGHHLGDG
-2443 AHTRDFA
+2443 RDFL
-2450 EFMGKDGEPE
+2450 EFLAKDAGSGKRDGIPS
-2460 NMNGKGYLPVQ
+2460 GTIPQSAV
-2471 ATNLGS
+2471 NLGNI
-2477 VLDGTCDLATI
+2477 LDDTCDLGTV

-2493 TSVSADVFYRQEID
+2493 TNVNKDVFYRQEID

-2527 DQETPDG
+2527 DKETPDG

-2544 DKTTAKG
+2544 DKSSAKG

-2558 NNQELISMVL
+2558 NNQELISMIL
-2568 AMYDFDINDV
+2568 AMYDFDINDT

-2661 QYHQGPDGLPTYDK
+2661 QYHQGPDGLPTYNK

-2776 SSDKIKDI
+2776 SSNDMKKP
-2784 NYKAKESVLKYGT
+2784 NYKAKESVLKNGI
-2797 QRIKKPEFKMGIS
+2797 QKIKKPEFKMGIP

-2831 SQKEVCRH
+2831 SQKEVCQY
-2839 VYKFLTKDMTPKLT
+2839 VYKFLTKEMTPKLT
-2853 KEQAVGVLVN
+2853 REQAIGVLVN
-2863 IMHESDFNYTATE
+2863 IKHECEFNYTDIE
-2876 HSDGSGGYG
+2876 NPDGSGGYG
-2885 LVQWTGGRRTNLV
+2885 LAQWTAERRTNLV
-2898 TWCNNNGV
+2898 TWCNNHGL
-2906 KYNTLEGQCKFL
+2906 KYNTLEGQCKYL

>member
-66 LYENAGDFEIQ
+66 LYENAGDFELQ

-112 EIEEELEEGVPES
+112 EIEEELEEGIPEP
-125 LSTRDTVVKNII
+125 LSTRDTVIKNIV

-186 AREADAARLREQEFF
+186 SREADAARLREQEFF
-201 DKRKAAEADFD
+201 DKRKAEEADFD
-212 EKARREKEAERYT
+212 EKARREKDAERYT
-225 EKDTD
+225 EKDID
-230 RSKSFEYRKDE
+230 RSKSFEDRKDE
-241 VKIDKDYSTNTNK
+241 AKIDKNYSTNADK

-269 DAGKRRYQQ
+269 DAGKHEYQQ

-335 NTGHEEAASKA
+335 NTRNEEAASKA
-346 ETEKYNA
+346 ETEKRNA

-363 SKNQA
+363 SKSKE
-368 ESSRLDNNYSSKA
+368 ESSRLDNSYSSKA

-416 GDYNAGD
+416 GDSNAGD
-423 VTHVVKSREYET
+423 VTHVVKNREYET

-476 ERQERAERRTD
+476 ERQERAERRAD

-576 CESGNRVNND
+576 RESGNRVNND

-628 TNAGDVTNV
+628 TNVGDVTNV

-645 EAAAAA
+645 EAAAAV
-651 TAAADEMSRRESAA
+651 TAAADEMSRRESAV
-665 KEQRET
+665 KEQREA
-671 DRENRNGSNSYS
+671 DRGNRNGSNSYN
-683 EEDRR
+683 EYEDRR

-703 GREMEKHQR
+703 GCEMEKRQR
-712 EAETNRYNDYRN
+712 EAEANRYNDYRN

-735 SSKYEPEQRTE
+735 SSKYEPEHRTE

-758 RRQQEADRYRNAET
+758 RRQQEADRYHNAET
-772 SRSETDAKRGENGTG
+772 VRSETDAKRDESRTG

-847 RTHASD
+847 RTHAF
-853 AAADTAATVTATAA
+853 
-867 VAEMTRR
+867 
-874 EAAAKEQ
+874 
-881 RETDR
+881 
-886 ENRNGSNSYSE
+886 
-897 EDRRSNIY
+897 
-905 NSDTAAR
+905 
-912 DYDAGREMEKHQRE
+912 
-926 AETNRYNDYRN
+926 
-937 AETDKNDQYNGSSKY
+937 
-952 EPEQRTEDAMREE
+952 
-965 TRREMDRRQQEADR
+965 
-979 YRNAETSR
+979 
-987 SETDAKRGENGTGN
+987 
-1001 RVDNSYNSN
+1001 
-1010 RDRQVDSSSRTGS
+1010 
-1023 VHDAGNAGTR
+1023 
-1033 NSMQSEQVG
+1033 
-1042 NLHNG
+1042 
-1047 STNAG
+1047 
-1052 DVTNVIGGRT
+1052 
-1062 HASDAAAATAATVTA
+1062 DAAAATAATVTA
-1077 TAAAAEMTRRE
+1077 TAAAAEMARRE
-1088 AAAKEQRGVETNQY
+1088 AAAKEQRGVETDQY

-1134 IRRDDRITS
+1134 IRRDDRVTS

-1209 KDYSGDNKSEATPV
+1209 KDYSGDNKSAAAPV
-1223 QPVVQGKK
+1223 QPAVQGKK
-1231 DIQNNQASGYR
+1231 DIPNNQASGYR

-1271 EKVVTEQKIPSES
+1271 EKVVTEQKRPSES

-1348 SGNKSTITPVQPIFK
+1348 SGNKSTTTPVQPIFK

-1387 SDSTQNIGLDS
+1387 SASTQNIGLDS

-1445 GAKIIDSE
+1445 GSRIIDSE

-1515 AAAVGGVTNKNK
+1515 AAAAVGGVTNKNK

-1564 NTQDLASKSNKLIA
+1564 NTQDLTSKSNKLIA

-1750 TDINEIGEKLVES
+1750 TDINKIGEKLVEP
-1763 GITASFAP
+1763 GIAASFAP

-1969 MMDKNAIPEESM
+1969 MMDKNAIPEDSM
-1981 KLVQSYINASN
+1981 KLVQSYIDASN

-2069 VNAYHKSKNFLNK
+2069 VNAYRKSKNFLNK

-2138 AKVSTSAFRASKKAL
+2138 AKVSTSAFRASQKAL
-2153 TYGTRFTMSTGR
+2153 TYGARFTMSTGR

-2173 FTVKRRSK
+2173 FTVKRRGK

-2192 GIKNLSIKSLKAMV
+2192 GIKNLSIKSLKTMV

-2308 SSKVGDPDNPSN
+2308 SSKVGDPDNPKN
-2320 SLYDVTQGTWW
+2320 SLYDVTHGTWW
-2331 NTEGKNSIDIN
+2331 NTEGENSIDIN

-2351 LKKKLEADGAL
+2351 LKKKLEADGVL

-2429 AEPEGVYGHHMPDG
+2429 AEPEGVYGHHMPEG

-2450 EFMGKDGEPE
+2450 EFMGKDGMPE
-2460 NMNGKGYLPVQ
+2460 NMNGKHYLPVQ

-2797 QRIKKPEFKMGIS
+2797 QRIKKPEFKMGIP

>member
-28 ALDLVDVTRARDNID
+28 ALDLVDVTRARDNVD

-66 LYENAGDFEIQ
+66 LYENAGDFELQ

-94 ENDEPERV
+94 ENDGPERV

-112 EIEEELEEGVPES
+112 EIEEELEEGIPEP

-171 ALEADEALNKERELA
+171 VLEADEALNKERELS
-186 AREADAARLREQEFF
+186 AREDAAARLREQEFF
-201 DKRKAAEADFD
+201 DKRKAEETDFD

-225 EKDTD
+225 EKDTN
-230 RSKSFEYRKDE
+230 RSKSFEDRKDE
-241 VKIDKDYSTNTNK
+241 AKIDKDYSTNADK

-269 DAGKRRYQQ
+269 DAGKHEYQQ

-335 NTGHEEAASKA
+335 NTGNKETASKA
-346 ETEKYNA
+346 ETEKRNA
-353 EKYDSDKRET
+353 EKYDSDKREA
-363 SKNQA
+363 SKSQE

-416 GDYNAGD
+416 GDSNAGD

-537 RAETAMR
+537 RAETAIR

-576 CESGNRVNND
+576 RESGNRVNND

-621 ENLHNGN
+621 ENLHNGS

-645 EAAAAA
+645 EATAAA
-651 TAAADEMSRRESAA
+651 TAAADEMLRRESAA

-671 DRENRNGSNSYS
+671 DRENRNGSNSYN
-683 EEDRR
+683 EYEDRR
-688 SNIYNSDT
+688 SNAYNSDT

-703 GREMEKHQR
+703 GREMERRQR
-712 EAETNRYNDYRN
+712 EAEANRHNDYRN
-724 AETDKNDQYNG
+724 AEANKNDQYSG
-735 SSKYEPEQRTE
+735 SGKYEPERRTE

-758 RRQQEADRYRNAET
+758 KRQQEADRYRNAET
-772 SRSETDAKRGENGTG
+772 GRSETDAKRGENGTG
-787 NRVDNSYNSNRDRQ
+787 NRVDNSYSSNRDRQ
-801 VDSSSRTGSVH
+801 VDSSSRTGSIH
-812 DAGNAGTRNS
+812 DAGTRNS
-822 MQSEQVGNLH
+822 MQ
-832 NGSTNAGDVTNVIGG
+832 
-847 RTHASD
+847 
-853 AAADTAATVTATAA
+853 
-867 VAEMTRR
+867 
-874 EAAAKEQ
+874 
-881 RETDR
+881 
-886 ENRNGSNSYSE
+886 
-897 EDRRSNIY
+897 
-905 NSDTAAR
+905 
-912 DYDAGREMEKHQRE
+912 
-926 AETNRYNDYRN
+926 
-937 AETDKNDQYNGSSKY
+937 
-952 EPEQRTEDAMREE
+952 P
-965 TRREMDRRQQEADR
+965 
-979 YRNAETSR
+979 
-987 SETDAKRGENGTGN
+987 
-1001 RVDNSYNSN
+1001 
-1010 RDRQVDSSSRTGS
+1010 
-1023 VHDAGNAGTR
+1023 
-1033 NSMQSEQVG
+1033 EQVG

-1088 AAAKEQRGVETNQY
+1088 AAAKEQRRAETDPY

-1110 ERRTEDAMREE
+1110 EQRTEAAMREDD
-1121 IRMEMDRRQREAD
+1121 RREMDRRQREAD
-1134 IRRDDRITS
+1134 TRRDDRVTS

-1162 QPGRQIDGTFKTGTV
+1162 QPGRQIDGTFQTGTV

-1182 NASQPEKIDSVHG
+1182 NVSQPEKIDSVHG

-1209 KDYSGDNKSEATPV
+1209 KDYSGDNKS
-1223 QPVVQGKK
+1223 
-1231 DIQNNQASGYR
+1231 
-1242 RDSYASAGMNAAVA
+1242 AA
-1256 GTATIVNNTHKASAA
+1256 
-1271 EKVVTEQKIPSES
+1271 
-1284 RPQEHRIDNNY
+1284 
-1295 NTQPGHQIDG
+1295 
-1305 TFKTGTVSEA
+1305 
-1315 GKNASQPE
+1315 
-1323 KIDSVHGGSST
+1323 
-1334 AKESLNAIKAKDYS
+1334 
-1348 SGNKSTITPVQPIFK
+1348 TPVQPIFK

-1387 SDSTQNIGLDS
+1387 SASTQNIGLDS

-1445 GAKIIDSE
+1445 GSRIIDSE

-1515 AAAVGGVTNKNK
+1515 AAAAVGGVTNKNK

-1564 NTQDLASKSNKLIA
+1564 NTQDLTSKSNKLIA

-1750 TDINEIGEKLVES
+1750 TDINKIGEKLVEP
-1763 GITASFAP
+1763 GIAASFAP

-1981 KLVQSYINASN
+1981 KLVQSYIDASN

-2069 VNAYHKSKNFLNK
+2069 VNAYRKSKNFLNK

-2138 AKVSTSAFRASKKAL
+2138 AKVSTSAYRASKGAL
-2153 TYGTRFTMSTGR
+2153 KYGARFTMSTGR

-2173 FTVKRRSK
+2173 FTVKKRGK
-2181 RAIRKFKMLGN
+2181 RAIKKFKMLGK
-2192 GIKNLSIKSLKAMV
+2192 GMKNLSIKSLKTML

-2271 LTLCHASFRNAL
+2271 LTLCHASFRSAL
-2283 SGGGGGGTAASGTD
+2283 SGGSGCGETSASGEENGT
-2297 PDGGP
+2297 P
-2302 QMQKGD
+2302 QLQKGD
-2308 SSKVGDPDNPSN
+2308 SSKVEG
-2320 SLYDVTQGTWW
+2320 LYNVKTTTWW
-2331 NTEGKNSIDIN
+2331 NNEGNIDTVPAAVTGN
-2342 WSAGSDCDT
+2342 PNADWTGDCKRIRD
-2351 LKKKLEADGAL
+2351 KLRDANNL
-2362 ESRNGYA
+2362 YSSNGYA
-2369 VAKYGDKTVFLAAF
+2369 VTKIGDKTVYLVAM
-2383 GTFWGKVGDVLKV
+2383 GTYWGKDGDVLKV
-2396 EFNQPIS
+2396 TFNNDIV
-2403 LGGEPASKEIYMM
+2403 LGDEPATNEIYVLK
-2416 MFDTKAHKDTNYP
+2416 FDTKAWEHTGYLQG
-2429 AEPEGVYGHHMPDG
+2429 EQEGIYGHHLGDG
-2443 AHTRDFA
+2443 RDFL
-2450 EFMGKDGEPE
+2450 EFLAKDADSGKRDGIPS
-2460 NMNGKGYLPVQ
+2460 GTIPQSAV
-2471 ATNLGS
+2471 NLGNI
-2477 VLDGTCDLATI
+2477 LDDTCDLGTV

-2493 TSVSADVFYRQEID
+2493 TNVNKDVFYRQEID

-2527 DQETPDG
+2527 DKETPDG

-2544 DKTTAKG
+2544 DKSTAKG

-2558 NNQELISMVL
+2558 NNQELISMIL
-2568 AMYDFDINDV
+2568 AMYDFDINDT

-2596 EAADE
+2596 KAADE

-2776 SSDKIKDI
+2776 SSNDMKKP
-2784 NYKAKESVLKYGT
+2784 NYKAKESVLKNGI
-2797 QRIKKPEFKMGIS
+2797 QKIKKPEFKMGIS

-2831 SQKEVCRH
+2831 SQKEVCRY
-2839 VYKFLTKDMTPKLT
+2839 VYKFLTKEMTPKLT
-2853 KEQAVGVLVN
+2853 KEQAIGVLIN
-2863 IMHESDFNYTATE
+2863 IKHECEFDYTE
-2876 HSDGSGGYG
+2876 IENPDGSGGYG
-2885 LVQWTGGRRTNLV
+2885 LAQWTAERRTNLV
-2898 TWCNNNGV
+2898 TWCNNHGL
-2906 KYNTLEGQCKFL
+2906 KYNTLEGQCKYL

>member
-66 LYENAGDFEIQ
+66 LYENAEDFELQ

-88 SLQRDR
+88 NLQRDR

-102 REDEAGEAEE
+102 RDDEAGETEE
-112 EIEEELEEGVPES
+112 EIEEELEEGVPEPF
-125 LSTRDTVVKNII
+125 STRDTVVKNII

-171 ALEADEALNKERELA
+171 ALEADEALNRERELA
-186 AREADAARLREQEFF
+186 ARESDAARLREQEFF
-201 DKRKAAEADFD
+201 DKRKAEEADFD
-212 EKARREKEAERYT
+212 EKTRREKEAERYT
-225 EKDTD
+225 EKDID
-230 RSKSFEYRKDE
+230 RSKSFEDRKDE
-241 VKIDKDYSTNTNK
+241 AKIDKDYSTNTDK

-269 DAGKRRYQQ
+269 DAGKHSYQQ
-278 SEQVNNMH
+278 SEQIDNMH
-286 GGANDAGDVSNAIH
+286 GGTNDVGDVSNAIYN
-300 SKTYGTETAAET
+300 KTYGTETAAET

-327 AKAQVGYG
+327 AKAQAGYG
-335 NTGHEEAASKA
+335 NTEHDEAASRA
-346 ETEKYNA
+346 ETEKRNA
-353 EKYDSDKRET
+353 EGYSSDKRET
-363 SKNQA
+363 SKSQE
-368 ESSRLDNNYSSKA
+368 ESSRLDNSYSSKT

-398 DAGKRGYQQS
+398 DAGKRNYQQS

-416 GDYNAGD
+416 GNSNAGD

-440 DARREVDEAVR
+440 DARKEVEEAVK
-451 RDTAAREQKEAEG
+451 RDTAAREQKEVEG

-487 SYGSDTAL
+487 SYGSDTAS

-501 REIERRQHEAEANR
+501 REMERRQREAEANR
-515 YHDAEAGKRDQYSGS
+515 YRDIEADKRDQYSGS

-537 RAETAMR
+537 RTEAAR
-544 EEARREMDK
+544 RDEARHEMDR

-561 RNAEAGKNETDTKSE
+561 RNTEAGKNETNTKRE
-576 CESGNRVNND
+576 QESGTGNRVNND

-612 RSSMQSERV
+612 RNSMQSERV
-621 ENLHNGN
+621 ENLHNGS

-645 EAAAAA
+645 ETATAAAA
-651 TAAADEMSRRESAA
+651 TAAADEMARREAAA
-665 KEQRET
+665 KEQREA
-671 DRENRNGSNSYS
+671 DRGSRNGGNKYN
-683 EEDRR
+683 EYEDRK
-688 SNIYNSDT
+688 SNTYNSDT
-696 AARDYDA
+696 AARDYAA
-703 GREMEKHQR
+703 GREMERRQR
-712 EAETNRYNDYRN
+712 ETEANRYNDYRN
-724 AETDKNDQYNG
+724 AEIDKRDQYG
-735 SSKYEPEQRTE
+735 SSGRYEPEQRPE
-746 DAMREETRREMD
+746 AAMREEARHEMD

-772 SRSETDAKRGENGTG
+772 SRKEADSKRDSETG

-847 RTHASD
+847 RAHVSD
-853 AAADTAATVTATAA
+853 AAAT
-867 VAEMTRR
+867 
-874 EAAAKEQ
+874 
-881 RETDR
+881 
-886 ENRNGSNSYSE
+886 
-897 EDRRSNIY
+897 
-905 NSDTAAR
+905 
-912 DYDAGREMEKHQRE
+912 
-926 AETNRYNDYRN
+926 
-937 AETDKNDQYNGSSKY
+937 
-952 EPEQRTEDAMREE
+952 
-965 TRREMDRRQQEADR
+965 
-979 YRNAETSR
+979 
-987 SETDAKRGENGTGN
+987 
-1001 RVDNSYNSN
+1001 
-1010 RDRQVDSSSRTGS
+1010 
-1023 VHDAGNAGTR
+1023 
-1033 NSMQSEQVG
+1033 
-1042 NLHNG
+1042 
-1047 STNAG
+1047 
-1052 DVTNVIGGRT
+1052 
-1062 HASDAAAATAATVTA
+1062 TAATVTA
-1077 TAAAAEMTRRE
+1077 TAAAAEMARRE
-1088 AAAKEQRGVETNQY
+1088 ATAKEQRGAEADLRNRNEYDARSEIDKRQQEANGY
-1102 RTSGKYEP
+1102 QNHEQNHGAYKPDSYSASGKYEP
-1110 ERRTEDAMREE
+1110 EQRTETAMREE
-1121 IRMEMDRRQREAD
+1121 ARHEMDRRQREAD
-1134 IRRDDRITS
+1134 SRRDDKVTS

-1151 AEHRIDNNYNT
+1151 AEHRIDNNYNA

-1177 SEAGK
+1177 SEAEK
-1182 NASQPEKIDSVHG
+1182 NTSQPEKIDSVHC
-1195 GSSTAKESLNAIKA
+1195 
-1209 KDYSGDNKSEATPV
+1209 
-1223 QPVVQGKK
+1223 
-1231 DIQNNQASGYR
+1231 
-1242 RDSYASAGMNAAVA
+1242 
-1256 GTATIVNNTHKASAA
+1256 
-1271 EKVVTEQKIPSES
+1271 
-1284 RPQEHRIDNNY
+1284 
-1295 NTQPGHQIDG
+1295 
-1305 TFKTGTVSEA
+1305 
-1315 GKNASQPE
+1315 
-1323 KIDSVHGGSST
+1323 GSST

-1348 SGNKSTITPVQPIFK
+1348 SGNKSTTTPVQPISK
-1363 NKDSVELKKNGES
+1363 NKDNVESKKSGES
-1376 KIDNIAREPGS
+1376 KVDNIARETDS
-1387 SDSTQNIGLDS
+1387 SASIPNVGLDS
-1398 HSKKHVYER
+1398 NSKKHVYER

-1419 NFGKPDL
+1419 SFVKSDL
-1426 NQSALEKNIKDSKK
+1426 NQSVLEKNIKDNKK

-1445 GAKIIDSE
+1445 DSKVVGSE
-1453 NKEHIYTAKDGNKNN
+1453 NKEHIYTAKDGDKNN
-1468 HVQINKAGAQ
+1468 HVQINKTGTQ

-1488 SGPADNVIKTPGSSK
+1488 SGPADNVIKAPGGSK

-1515 AAAVGGVTNKNK
+1515 AATTVGAANKK
-1527 SIAASANTS
+1527 VAAGAAASS
-1536 ISQDTVKDVSEAV
+1536 VSQDTIKNASEAA

-1564 NTQDLASKSNKLIA
+1564 NTQDLSSKSNKLIA

-1607 PASGAGFSTNGTA
+1607 PASGAGFATNGTA
-1620 EAIKNATKS
+1620 EAIKNATKG

-1637 AKIGADIYNASSRVK
+1637 AKIGADIYNASSRIK

-1676 TIRSDGTINVDG
+1676 TIRPDGTINVDG

-1726 GSDGNSIITG
+1726 GPDGSSIITG

-1750 TDINEIGEKLVES
+1750 TDVKEFGEKLIEP

-1771 AIVNKTISADD
+1771 VVVNKTISADD

-1838 ITFSKE
+1838 IAFSKE

-1882 EKECLFDLRTQLADK
+1882 EKECLFDLRAQLADK

-1911 AGHLDEESARLAQ
+1911 AGRLDEESARLAQ

-1959 LPTNVKMLQT
+1959 LPTNVKMLQA
-1969 MMDKNAIPEESM
+1969 MLDKNAIPEESM
-1981 KLVQSYINASN
+1981 KLVQSYIDASN

-2054 RNFVARQAHKLQRAG
+2054 RNFVERQAHKLQRTG
-2069 VNAYHKSKNFLNK
+2069 VNAYRKSKNFLNK

-2098 GAGKVRSIAMKAYRT
+2098 GAGKVRSMAMKAYRT

-2138 AKVSTSAFRASKKAL
+2138 AKVSTSAFRASKGAL
-2153 TYGTRFTMSTGR
+2153 KYGARFTMSTGR

-2173 FTVKRRSK
+2173 FTVKKRGK
-2181 RAIRKFKMLGN
+2181 RAVKKFKMLGK
-2192 GIKNLSIKSLKAMV
+2192 GMKNLSIKSLKTML

-2283 SGGGGGGTAASGTD
+2283 SGGGGGGTSASGTD

-2308 SSKVGDPDNPSN
+2308 SSKVGDPDNPKN

-2351 LKKKLEADGAL
+2351 LKKKLEADGVL

-2369 VAKYGDKTVFLAAF
+2369 VAKYGDKTIFLAAF

-2416 MFDTKAHKDTNYP
+2416 MFDTKAHIDTNYP
-2429 AEPEGVYGHHMPDG
+2429 AEPEGVYGHHMPEG

-2544 DKTTAKG
+2544 DKSTAKG

-2568 AMYDFDINDV
+2568 AMYDFDVNDV

-2831 SQKEVCRH
+2831 SQKEVCRY
-2839 VYKFLTKDMTPKLT
+2839 VYKFLTKEMTPKLT

-2906 KYNTLEGQCKFL
+2906 KYNTMEGQCKFL

-2955 PAAKYEAQREASLN
+2955 PAAEYEAQREASLN
-2969 QDIATIE
+2969 QDIVTIE

>member
-28 ALDLVDVTRARDNID
+28 ALDLVDVTRARDNVD

-66 LYENAGDFEIQ
+66 LYENAGDFELQ

-112 EIEEELEEGVPES
+112 EIEEELEEGIPEP

-171 ALEADEALNKERELA
+171 ALEADEALNKERELS
-186 AREADAARLREQEFF
+186 AREDAAARLREQEFF
-201 DKRKAAEADFD
+201 DKRKAEETDFD

-225 EKDTD
+225 EKDTN
-230 RSKSFEYRKDE
+230 RSKSFEDRKDE
-241 VKIDKDYSTNTNK
+241 AKIDKDYSTNADK

-335 NTGHEEAASKA
+335 NTGNKETASKA

-416 GDYNAGD
+416 GDSNAGD

-576 CESGNRVNND
+576 RESGNRVNND

-628 TNAGDVTNV
+628 TNVGDVTNV

-651 TAAADEMSRRESAA
+651 TAASDEMSRRESAA
-665 KEQRET
+665 KEQREA
-671 DRENRNGSNSYS
+671 DRENRNGSNSYN

-712 EAETNRYNDYRN
+712 EAEANRYNDYRN

-758 RRQQEADRYRNAET
+758 RRQQEADRYRNSET
-772 SRSETDAKRGENGTG
+772 GRSETDAKRGENGTG
-787 NRVDNSYNSNRDRQ
+787 NR
-801 VDSSSRTGSVH
+801 
-812 DAGNAGTRNS
+812 
-822 MQSEQVGNLH
+822 
-832 NGSTNAGDVTNVIGG
+832 I
-847 RTHASD
+847 
-853 AAADTAATVTATAA
+853 
-867 VAEMTRR
+867 
-874 EAAAKEQ
+874 
-881 RETDR
+881 
-886 ENRNGSNSYSE
+886 
-897 EDRRSNIY
+897 
-905 NSDTAAR
+905 
-912 DYDAGREMEKHQRE
+912 
-926 AETNRYNDYRN
+926 
-937 AETDKNDQYNGSSKY
+937 
-952 EPEQRTEDAMREE
+952 
-965 TRREMDRRQQEADR
+965 
-979 YRNAETSR
+979 
-987 SETDAKRGENGTGN
+987 
-1001 RVDNSYNSN
+1001 DNSYNSN

-1077 TAAAAEMTRRE
+1077 TAAATEMTRRE
-1088 AAAKEQRGVETNQY
+1088 AAAKEQRGAEADQY

-1151 AEHRIDNNYNT
+1151 A
-1162 QPGRQIDGTFKTGTV
+1162 
-1177 SEAGK
+1177 
-1182 NASQPEKIDSVHG
+1182 
-1195 GSSTAKESLNAIKA
+1195 
-1209 KDYSGDNKSEATPV
+1209 
-1223 QPVVQGKK
+1223 
-1231 DIQNNQASGYR
+1231 
-1242 RDSYASAGMNAAVA
+1242 
-1256 GTATIVNNTHKASAA
+1256 
-1271 EKVVTEQKIPSES
+1271 
-1284 RPQEHRIDNNY
+1284 EHRIDNNY

-1348 SGNKSTITPVQPIFK
+1348 SGNKSTTTPVQPIFK

-1387 SDSTQNIGLDS
+1387 SASTQNIGLDS

-1445 GAKIIDSE
+1445 GSRIIDSE

-1515 AAAVGGVTNKNK
+1515 AAAAVGGVTNKNK

-1564 NTQDLASKSNKLIA
+1564 NTQDLTSKSNKLIA

-1750 TDINEIGEKLVES
+1750 TDINKIGEKLVEP
-1763 GITASFAP
+1763 GIAASFAP

-1981 KLVQSYINASN
+1981 KLVQSYIDASN

-2043 NMLKINRINGI
+2043 NMLKINRINGM

-2069 VNAYHKSKNFLNK
+2069 VNAYRKSKNFLNK

-2138 AKVSTSAFRASKKAL
+2138 AKVSTSAFRASQKAL
-2153 TYGTRFTMSTGR
+2153 TYGARFTMSTGR

-2173 FTVKRRSK
+2173 FTVKRRGK

-2192 GIKNLSIKSLKAMV
+2192 GIKNLSIKSLKTMV

-2308 SSKVGDPDNPSN
+2308 SSKIGDPDNPSN

-2331 NTEGKNSIDIN
+2331 NTEGKNSIDIS

-2351 LKKKLEADGAL
+2351 LKKKLEADGVL

-2369 VAKYGDKTVFLAAF
+2369 VAKYGDKTVFLVAF

-2416 MFDTKAHKDTNYP
+2416 MFDTKAHEHTNYP

-2797 QRIKKPEFKMGIS
+2797 QRIKKPEFKMGIP

>member
-28 ALDLVDVTRARDNID
+28 ALDLVDVTRARDNVD

-66 LYENAGDFEIQ
+66 LYENAGDFELQ

-94 ENDEPERV
+94 ENDGPERV

-112 EIEEELEEGVPES
+112 EIEEELEEGIPEP

-171 ALEADEALNKERELA
+171 VLEADEALNKERELS
-186 AREADAARLREQEFF
+186 AREDAAARLREQELF
-201 DKRKAAEADFD
+201 DKRKAEETDFD

-225 EKDTD
+225 EKDTN
-230 RSKSFEYRKDE
+230 RSKSFEDRKDE
-241 VKIDKDYSTNTNK
+241 AKIDKDYSTNADK

-269 DAGKRRYQQ
+269 DAGKHEYQQ

-335 NTGHEEAASKA
+335 NTGNKETASKA
-346 ETEKYNA
+346 ETEKRNA
-353 EKYDSDKRET
+353 EKYDSDKREA
-363 SKNQA
+363 SKSQE

-416 GDYNAGD
+416 GDSNAGD

-537 RAETAMR
+537 RAETAIR

-576 CESGNRVNND
+576 RESGNRVNND

-621 ENLHNGN
+621 ENLHNGS

-645 EAAAAA
+645 EATAAA
-651 TAAADEMSRRESAA
+651 TAAADEMLRRESAA

-671 DRENRNGSNSYS
+671 DRENRNGSNSYN
-683 EEDRR
+683 EYEDRR
-688 SNIYNSDT
+688 SNAYNSDT

-703 GREMEKHQR
+703 GREMERRQR
-712 EAETNRYNDYRN
+712 EAEANRHNDYRN
-724 AETDKNDQYNG
+724 AEANKNDQYSG
-735 SSKYEPEQRTE
+735 SGKYEPERRTE

-758 RRQQEADRYRNAET
+758 KRQQEANRYRNAET
-772 SRSETDAKRGENGTG
+772 GRSETDAKRGENGTG
-787 NRVDNSYNSNRDRQ
+787 NRVDNSYSSNRDRQ
-801 VDSSSRTGSVH
+801 VDSSSRTGSIH
-812 DAGNAGTRNS
+812 DAGTRNS
-822 MQSEQVGNLH
+822 MQ
-832 NGSTNAGDVTNVIGG
+832 
-847 RTHASD
+847 
-853 AAADTAATVTATAA
+853 
-867 VAEMTRR
+867 
-874 EAAAKEQ
+874 
-881 RETDR
+881 
-886 ENRNGSNSYSE
+886 
-897 EDRRSNIY
+897 
-905 NSDTAAR
+905 
-912 DYDAGREMEKHQRE
+912 
-926 AETNRYNDYRN
+926 
-937 AETDKNDQYNGSSKY
+937 
-952 EPEQRTEDAMREE
+952 P
-965 TRREMDRRQQEADR
+965 
-979 YRNAETSR
+979 
-987 SETDAKRGENGTGN
+987 
-1001 RVDNSYNSN
+1001 
-1010 RDRQVDSSSRTGS
+1010 
-1023 VHDAGNAGTR
+1023 
-1033 NSMQSEQVG
+1033 EQVG

-1088 AAAKEQRGVETNQY
+1088 AAAKEQRRAETDPY

-1110 ERRTEDAMREE
+1110 EQRTEAAMREDD
-1121 IRMEMDRRQREAD
+1121 RREMDRRQREAD
-1134 IRRDDRITS
+1134 TRRDDRVTS

-1162 QPGRQIDGTFKTGTV
+1162 QPGRQIDGTFQTGTV

-1182 NASQPEKIDSVHG
+1182 NVSQPEKIDSVHG

-1209 KDYSGDNKSEATPV
+1209 KDYSGDNKS
-1223 QPVVQGKK
+1223 
-1231 DIQNNQASGYR
+1231 
-1242 RDSYASAGMNAAVA
+1242 AA
-1256 GTATIVNNTHKASAA
+1256 
-1271 EKVVTEQKIPSES
+1271 
-1284 RPQEHRIDNNY
+1284 
-1295 NTQPGHQIDG
+1295 
-1305 TFKTGTVSEA
+1305 
-1315 GKNASQPE
+1315 
-1323 KIDSVHGGSST
+1323 
-1334 AKESLNAIKAKDYS
+1334 
-1348 SGNKSTITPVQPIFK
+1348 TPVQPIFK

-1387 SDSTQNIGLDS
+1387 SASTQNIGLDS

-1445 GAKIIDSE
+1445 GSRIIDSE

-1515 AAAVGGVTNKNK
+1515 AAAAVGGVTNKNK

-1564 NTQDLASKSNKLIA
+1564 NTQDLTSKSNKLIA

-1750 TDINEIGEKLVES
+1750 TDINKIGEKLVEP
-1763 GITASFAP
+1763 GIAASFAP

-1981 KLVQSYINASN
+1981 KLVQSYIDASN

-2005 AASMAMLVEANN
+2005 AASMAMLVDANN

-2069 VNAYHKSKNFLNK
+2069 VNAYRKSKNFLNK

-2089 FRGLMIMLG
+2089 FRSLMIMLG

-2138 AKVSTSAFRASKKAL
+2138 AKVSTSAFRASQKAL
-2153 TYGTRFTMSTGR
+2153 TYGARFTMSTGR

-2173 FTVKRRSK
+2173 FTVKRRGK

-2192 GIKNLSIKSLKAMV
+2192 GIKNLSIKSLKTMV

-2271 LTLCHASFRNAL
+2271 LTLCHASFRSAL
-2283 SGGGGGGTAASGTD
+2283 SGGSSGGETSASGEENGT
-2297 PDGGP
+2297 P
-2302 QMQKGD
+2302 QLQKGD
-2308 SSKVGDPDNPSN
+2308 SSKVEG
-2320 SLYDVTQGTWW
+2320 LYNVKTTTWW
-2331 NTEGKNSIDIN
+2331 NNEGNIDTVPAAVTGN
-2342 WSAGSDCDT
+2342 PNADWTGDCKRIRD
-2351 LKKKLEADGAL
+2351 KLRDANNL
-2362 ESRNGYA
+2362 YSSNGYA
-2369 VAKYGDKTVFLAAF
+2369 VTKIGDKTVYLVAM
-2383 GTFWGKVGDVLKV
+2383 GTYWGKDGDVLKV
-2396 EFNQPIS
+2396 TFNNDIV
-2403 LGGEPASKEIYMM
+2403 LGDEPATNEIYVLK
-2416 MFDTKAHKDTNYP
+2416 FDTKAWEHTGYLQG
-2429 AEPEGVYGHHMPDG
+2429 EQEGIYGHHLGDG
-2443 AHTRDFA
+2443 RDFL
-2450 EFMGKDGEPE
+2450 EFLAKDAGSGKRDGIPS
-2460 NMNGKGYLPVQ
+2460 GTIPQSAV
-2471 ATNLGS
+2471 NLGNI
-2477 VLDGTCDLATI
+2477 LDDTCDLGTV

-2493 TSVSADVFYRQEID
+2493 TNVNKDVFYRQEID

-2544 DKTTAKG
+2544 DKSSAKG

-2558 NNQELISMVL
+2558 NNQELISMIL
-2568 AMYDFDINDV
+2568 AMYDFDINDT

-2661 QYHQGPDGLPTYDK
+2661 QYHQGPDGLPTYNK

-2776 SSDKIKDI
+2776 SSNDMKKP
-2784 NYKAKESVLKYGT
+2784 NYKAKESVLKNGI
-2797 QRIKKPEFKMGIS
+2797 QKIKKPEFKMGIP

-2831 SQKEVCRH
+2831 SQKEVCQY
-2839 VYKFLTKDMTPKLT
+2839 VYKFLTKEMTPKLT
-2853 KEQAVGVLVN
+2853 REQAIGVLVN
-2863 IMHESDFNYTATE
+2863 IKHECEFNYTDIE
-2876 HSDGSGGYG
+2876 NPDGSGGYG
-2885 LVQWTGGRRTNLV
+2885 LAQWTAERRTNLV
-2898 TWCNNNGV
+2898 TWCNNHGL
-2906 KYNTLEGQCKFL
+2906 KYNTLEGQCKYL

>member
-28 ALDLVDVTRARDNID
+28 ALDLVDVTRARDNVD

-66 LYENAGDFEIQ
+66 LYENAGDFELQ

-94 ENDEPERV
+94 ENDGPERV

-112 EIEEELEEGVPES
+112 EIEEELEEGIPEP

-163 EREESIRR
+163 KREESIRR
-171 ALEADEALNKERELA
+171 VLEADEALNKERELS
-186 AREADAARLREQEFF
+186 AREDAAARLREQEFF
-201 DKRKAAEADFD
+201 DKRKAEETDFD

-225 EKDTD
+225 EKDTN
-230 RSKSFEYRKDE
+230 RSKSFEDRKDE
-241 VKIDKDYSTNTNK
+241 AKIDKDYSTNADK

-269 DAGKRRYQQ
+269 DAGKHEYQQ

-335 NTGHEEAASKA
+335 NTGNKETASKA
-346 ETEKYNA
+346 ETEKRNA
-353 EKYDSDKRET
+353 EKYDSDKREA
-363 SKNQA
+363 SKSQE

-416 GDYNAGD
+416 GDSNAGD

-537 RAETAMR
+537 RAETAIR

-576 CESGNRVNND
+576 RESGNRVNND

-621 ENLHNGN
+621 ENLHNGS

-645 EAAAAA
+645 EATAAA
-651 TAAADEMSRRESAA
+651 TAAADEMLRRESAA

-671 DRENRNGSNSYS
+671 DRENRNGSNSYN
-683 EEDRR
+683 EYEDRR
-688 SNIYNSDT
+688 SNAYNSDT

-703 GREMEKHQR
+703 GREMERRQR
-712 EAETNRYNDYRN
+712 EAEANRHNDYRN
-724 AETDKNDQYNG
+724 AEANKNDQYSG
-735 SSKYEPEQRTE
+735 SGKYEPERRTE

-758 RRQQEADRYRNAET
+758 KRQQEADRYRNAET
-772 SRSETDAKRGENGTG
+772 GRSETDAKRGENGTG
-787 NRVDNSYNSNRDRQ
+787 NRVDNSYSSNRDRQ
-801 VDSSSRTGSVH
+801 VDSSSRTGSIH
-812 DAGNAGTRNS
+812 DAGTRNS
-822 MQSEQVGNLH
+822 MQ
-832 NGSTNAGDVTNVIGG
+832 
-847 RTHASD
+847 
-853 AAADTAATVTATAA
+853 
-867 VAEMTRR
+867 
-874 EAAAKEQ
+874 
-881 RETDR
+881 
-886 ENRNGSNSYSE
+886 
-897 EDRRSNIY
+897 
-905 NSDTAAR
+905 
-912 DYDAGREMEKHQRE
+912 
-926 AETNRYNDYRN
+926 
-937 AETDKNDQYNGSSKY
+937 
-952 EPEQRTEDAMREE
+952 PE
-965 TRREMDRRQQEADR
+965 
-979 YRNAETSR
+979 
-987 SETDAKRGENGTGN
+987 
-1001 RVDNSYNSN
+1001 
-1010 RDRQVDSSSRTGS
+1010 
-1023 VHDAGNAGTR
+1023 H
-1033 NSMQSEQVG
+1033 VG

-1088 AAAKEQRGVETNQY
+1088 AAAKEQRRAETDPY

-1110 ERRTEDAMREE
+1110 EQRTEAAMREDD
-1121 IRMEMDRRQREAD
+1121 RREMDRRQREAD
-1134 IRRDDRITS
+1134 TRRDDRVTS

-1162 QPGRQIDGTFKTGTV
+1162 QPGRQIDGTFQTGTV

-1182 NASQPEKIDSVHG
+1182 NVSQPEKIDSVHG

-1209 KDYSGDNKSEATPV
+1209 KDYSGDNKS
-1223 QPVVQGKK
+1223 
-1231 DIQNNQASGYR
+1231 
-1242 RDSYASAGMNAAVA
+1242 AA
-1256 GTATIVNNTHKASAA
+1256 
-1271 EKVVTEQKIPSES
+1271 
-1284 RPQEHRIDNNY
+1284 
-1295 NTQPGHQIDG
+1295 
-1305 TFKTGTVSEA
+1305 
-1315 GKNASQPE
+1315 
-1323 KIDSVHGGSST
+1323 
-1334 AKESLNAIKAKDYS
+1334 
-1348 SGNKSTITPVQPIFK
+1348 TPVQPIFK

-1387 SDSTQNIGLDS
+1387 SASTQNIGLDS

-1445 GAKIIDSE
+1445 GSRIIDSE

-1515 AAAVGGVTNKNK
+1515 AAAAVGGVTNKNK

-1564 NTQDLASKSNKLIA
+1564 NTQDLTSKSNKLIA

-1750 TDINEIGEKLVES
+1750 TDINKIGEKLVEP
-1763 GITASFAP
+1763 GIAASFAP

-1981 KLVQSYINASN
+1981 KLVQSYIDASN

-2005 AASMAMLVEANN
+2005 AASMAMLVDANN

-2069 VNAYHKSKNFLNK
+2069 VNAYRKSKNFLNK

-2138 AKVSTSAFRASKKAL
+2138 AKVSTSAFRASQKAL
-2153 TYGTRFTMSTGR
+2153 TYGARFTMSTGR

-2173 FTVKRRSK
+2173 FTVKRRGK

-2192 GIKNLSIKSLKAMV
+2192 GIKNLSIKSLKTMV

-2308 SSKVGDPDNPSN
+2308 SSKIGDPDNPSN

-2797 QRIKKPEFKMGIS
+2797 QRIKKPEFKMGIP

>member
-28 ALDLVDVTRARDNID
+28 ALDLVDVTRARDNVD

-66 LYENAGDFEIQ
+66 LYENAGDFELQ

-112 EIEEELEEGVPES
+112 EIEEELEEGIPEP

-171 ALEADEALNKERELA
+171 VLEADETLNKERELA
-186 AREADAARLREQEFF
+186 ARETDAARLREQESF
-201 DKRKAAEADFD
+201 DKRKAEEADFD

-225 EKDTD
+225 KKDTD
-230 RSKSFEYRKDE
+230 RSKSFEDRKDE
-241 VKIDKDYSTNTNK
+241 AKIDKDYSTNADK
-254 QVDSSFRSDAVDNAG
+254 QADSSFRSDAVDNAG

-300 SKTYGTETAAET
+300 SKTYETETAAET

-327 AKAQVGYG
+327 AKAQGRYS
-335 NTGHEEAASKA
+335 NTGHEETASKA

-363 SKNQA
+363 SKNQE
-368 ESSRLDNNYSSKA
+368 ESSRLDNSYSSKA

-416 GDYNAGD
+416 GDSNAGD

-464 DRRSRREQEERR
+464 DRRNRREQEERR
-476 ERQERAERRTD
+476 ERQERAEKRAD
-487 SYGSDTAL
+487 SYSSDATS
-495 RDEDTK
+495 RNEDIK
-501 REIERRQHEAEANR
+501 HEMERRQREAESNR
-515 YHDAEAGKRDQYSGS
+515 YYDAEAGKRDQYSGS

-537 RAETAMR
+537 RTEAAMR
-544 EEARREMDK
+544 EEARREIDK

-561 RNAEAGKNETDTKSE
+561 RNAEAGKNETDAKSE
-576 CESGNRVNND
+576 RESGNRVNND

-601 GSVNDAGDAGT
+601 GSVKDAGDAGT

-651 TAAADEMSRRESAA
+651 TAAADEMSRREPAA
-665 KEQRET
+665 KEQREA
-671 DRENRNGSNSYS
+671 DRGNRNGSNSYN
-683 EEDRR
+683 EYEDRR

-696 AARDYDA
+696 AARDYDV
-703 GREMEKHQR
+703 GREMEKRQR
-712 EAETNRYNDYRN
+712 EAEANRYNDYRN
-724 AETDKNDQYNG
+724 AKTDKNDQYNG
-735 SSKYEPEQRTE
+735 SSKYEPEHRTE

-758 RRQQEADRYRNAET
+758 RRQQEADRYRNSET
-772 SRSETDAKRGENGTG
+772 GRSETDAKRGENGTG
-787 NRVDNSYNSNRDRQ
+787 NRVDNSYNSNRDSQ

-812 DAGNAGTRNS
+812 DAGNT
-822 MQSEQVGNLH
+822 
-832 NGSTNAGDVTNVIGG
+832 
-847 RTHASD
+847 
-853 AAADTAATVTATAA
+853 
-867 VAEMTRR
+867 
-874 EAAAKEQ
+874 
-881 RETDR
+881 
-886 ENRNGSNSYSE
+886 
-897 EDRRSNIY
+897 
-905 NSDTAAR
+905 
-912 DYDAGREMEKHQRE
+912 
-926 AETNRYNDYRN
+926 
-937 AETDKNDQYNGSSKY
+937 
-952 EPEQRTEDAMREE
+952 
-965 TRREMDRRQQEADR
+965 
-979 YRNAETSR
+979 
-987 SETDAKRGENGTGN
+987 
-1001 RVDNSYNSN
+1001 
-1010 RDRQVDSSSRTGS
+1010 
-1023 VHDAGNAGTR
+1023 GTR

-1162 QPGRQIDGTFKTGTV
+1162 QPGRQIDGTFKTETV

-1182 NASQPEKIDSVHG
+1182 NVSQPEKIDSVHG

-1209 KDYSGDNKSEATPV
+1209 KDYSGDNKSAATPV
-1223 QPVVQGKK
+1223 QPVGQSK
-1231 DIQNNQASGYR
+1231 DASG
-1242 RDSYASAGMNAAVA
+1242 SKQFGSNVTGNNIHEAQAA
-1256 GTATIVNNTHKASAA
+1256 TT
-1271 EKVVTEQKIPSES
+1271 
-1284 RPQEHRIDNNY
+1284 
-1295 NTQPGHQIDG
+1295 
-1305 TFKTGTVSEA
+1305 
-1315 GKNASQPE
+1315 
-1323 KIDSVHGGSST
+1323 
-1334 AKESLNAIKAKDYS
+1334 
-1348 SGNKSTITPVQPIFK
+1348 KS
-1363 NKDSVELKKNGES
+1363 
-1376 KIDNIAREPGS
+1376 
-1387 SDSTQNIGLDS
+1387 
-1398 HSKKHVYER
+1398 VYER
-1407 DSYEMA
+1407 DSYETA
-1413 GQKTSE
+1413 GQKAAE
-1419 NFGKPDL
+1419 NFGSKNPS
-1426 NQSALEKNIKDSKK
+1426 QAFVEKSIAEKEK
-1440 QLAKE
+1440 QAAKE
-1445 GAKIIDSE
+1445 SSKIVGSE
-1453 NKEHIYTAKDGNKNN
+1453 NKEHIYTAKDGDKNN
-1468 HVQINKAGAQ
+1468 HVQINKTGTQ

-1483 VSKEI
+1483 VSKDV

-1515 AAAVGGVTNKNK
+1515 AAAAVGGATNKNK

-1549 VKQKNKSQLWNQAIN
+1549 AKQKNKSQMWNQAIN
-1564 NTQDLASKSNKLIA
+1564 NTQDLTSKSNKLIA

-1771 AIVNKTISADD
+1771 AIVNKTISVDD

-1951 KFQLEVAG
+1951 KFQLEVSG

-2173 FTVKRRSK
+2173 FTVKRRGK

-2308 SSKVGDPDNPSN
+2308 SSKIGDPDNPSN

-2351 LKKKLEADGAL
+2351 LKKKLEADGVL

-2369 VAKYGDKTVFLAAF
+2369 VAKYGDKTVFLVAF

-2416 MFDTKAHKDTNYP
+2416 MFDTKAHIHTNYP

>member
-66 LYENAGDFEIQ
+66 LYENAGDFELQ

-112 EIEEELEEGVPES
+112 EIEEELEEGIPEP

-171 ALEADEALNKERELA
+171 ALEADETLNKERELS
-186 AREADAARLREQEFF
+186 AREDAAARLREQEFF
-201 DKRKAAEADFD
+201 DKRKAEETDFD

-230 RSKSFEYRKDE
+230 RSKSFEDKKDE
-241 VKIDKDYSTNTNK
+241 AKIDKDYSTNADK

-269 DAGKRRYQQ
+269 DAGKHEYQQ

-312 AATAAAMEMARREAA
+312 AATTAAMEMARREAA

-335 NTGHEEAASKA
+335 NTGNKETASKA
-346 ETEKYNA
+346 ETEKRNA
-353 EKYDSDKRET
+353 EKYDSDKREA
-363 SKNQA
+363 SKSQE
-368 ESSRLDNNYSSKA
+368 ESSRLDNSYSSKA

-391 GSVNDAG
+391 GSVNDAS

-416 GDYNAGD
+416 GDSNAGD

-537 RAETAMR
+537 RAEAAIR

-576 CESGNRVNND
+576 RESGNRVNND

-628 TNAGDVTNV
+628 TNVGDVTNV

-651 TAAADEMSRRESAA
+651 TAAADEMSRREPAA
-665 KEQRET
+665 KEQREA
-671 DRENRNGSNSYS
+671 DRGNRNGSNSYN
-683 EEDRR
+683 EYEDRR

-703 GREMEKHQR
+703 GREMEKRQR
-712 EAETNRYNDYRN
+712 EAEANRYNDYRN
-724 AETDKNDQYNG
+724 TETDKNDQYNG
-735 SSKYEPEQRTE
+735 SSKYEPEHRTE

-758 RRQQEADRYRNAET
+758 RRQQEADRYHNAET
-772 SRSETDAKRGENGTG
+772 GRSETDAKRDESRTG

-847 RTHASD
+847 RTHAF
-853 AAADTAATVTATAA
+853 
-867 VAEMTRR
+867 
-874 EAAAKEQ
+874 
-881 RETDR
+881 
-886 ENRNGSNSYSE
+886 
-897 EDRRSNIY
+897 
-905 NSDTAAR
+905 
-912 DYDAGREMEKHQRE
+912 
-926 AETNRYNDYRN
+926 
-937 AETDKNDQYNGSSKY
+937 
-952 EPEQRTEDAMREE
+952 
-965 TRREMDRRQQEADR
+965 
-979 YRNAETSR
+979 
-987 SETDAKRGENGTGN
+987 
-1001 RVDNSYNSN
+1001 
-1010 RDRQVDSSSRTGS
+1010 
-1023 VHDAGNAGTR
+1023 
-1033 NSMQSEQVG
+1033 
-1042 NLHNG
+1042 
-1047 STNAG
+1047 
-1052 DVTNVIGGRT
+1052 
-1062 HASDAAAATAATVTA
+1062 DAAAATAATVTA
-1077 TAAAAEMTRRE
+1077 TAAAAEMARRE
-1088 AAAKEQRGVETNQY
+1088 AAAKEQRGVETDQY

-1134 IRRDDRITS
+1134 IRRDDRVTS

-1209 KDYSGDNKSEATPV
+1209 KDYS
-1223 QPVVQGKK
+1223 
-1231 DIQNNQASGYR
+1231 
-1242 RDSYASAGMNAAVA
+1242 
-1256 GTATIVNNTHKASAA
+1256 
-1271 EKVVTEQKIPSES
+1271 
-1284 RPQEHRIDNNY
+1284 
-1295 NTQPGHQIDG
+1295 
-1305 TFKTGTVSEA
+1305 
-1315 GKNASQPE
+1315 
-1323 KIDSVHGGSST
+1323 
-1334 AKESLNAIKAKDYS
+1334 
-1348 SGNKSTITPVQPIFK
+1348 SGNKSTTTPVQPIFK

-1387 SDSTQNIGLDS
+1387 SASTQNIGLDS

-1445 GAKIIDSE
+1445 GSRIIDSE

-1468 HVQINKAGAQ
+1468 HVQINKAGEQ

-1503 LDVSKAVAGQVA
+1503 LDVSKAVAGQVAA

-1564 NTQDLASKSNKLIA
+1564 NTQNLTSKSNKLIA

-1750 TDINEIGEKLVES
+1750 TDINKIGEKLVEP
-1763 GITASFAP
+1763 GIAASFAP

-1981 KLVQSYINASN
+1981 KLVQSYIDASN

-2069 VNAYHKSKNFLNK
+2069 VNAYRKSKNFLNK

-2138 AKVSTSAFRASKKAL
+2138 AKVSTSAFRASQKAL
-2153 TYGTRFTMSTGR
+2153 TYGARFTMSTGR

-2173 FTVKRRSK
+2173 FTVKKRGK

-2192 GIKNLSIKSLKAMV
+2192 GIKNLSIKSLKTMV

-2308 SSKVGDPDNPSN
+2308 SSKIGDPDNPSN

-2544 DKTTAKG
+2544 DKSTAKG

-2797 QRIKKPEFKMGIS
+2797 QRIKKPEFKMGIP

>member
-28 ALDLVDVTRARDNID
+28 ALDLVDVTRARDNVD

-66 LYENAGDFEIQ
+66 LYENAGDFELQ

-112 EIEEELEEGVPES
+112 EIEEELEEGIPEP

-171 ALEADEALNKERELA
+171 ALEADEALNKERELS
-186 AREADAARLREQEFF
+186 AREDAAARLREQEFF
-201 DKRKAAEADFD
+201 DKRKAEETDFD

-225 EKDTD
+225 EKDTN
-230 RSKSFEYRKDE
+230 RSKSFEDRKDE
-241 VKIDKDYSTNTNK
+241 AKIDKDYSTNADK

-269 DAGKRRYQQ
+269 DAGKHEYQQ

-335 NTGHEEAASKA
+335 NTGNKETASKA
-346 ETEKYNA
+346 ETEKRNA
-353 EKYDSDKRET
+353 EKYDSDKREA
-363 SKNQA
+363 SKSQE

-416 GDYNAGD
+416 GDSNAGD

-501 REIERRQHEAEANR
+501 REIERRQHEANR

-537 RAETAMR
+537 RAETAIR

-576 CESGNRVNND
+576 RESRNRVNND

-621 ENLHNGN
+621 ENLHNGI

-645 EAAAAA
+645 EATAAA
-651 TAAADEMSRRESAA
+651 TAVADEMLRRESAA

-671 DRENRNGSNSYS
+671 DRENRNGSNSYN
-683 EEDRR
+683 EYEDRR
-688 SNIYNSDT
+688 SNAYNSDT

-703 GREMEKHQR
+703 GREMERRQR
-712 EAETNRYNDYRN
+712 EAEANRHNDYRN
-724 AETDKNDQYNG
+724 AETDKNDQYSG
-735 SSKYEPEQRTE
+735 SGKYEPERRTE

-758 RRQQEADRYRNAET
+758 KRQQEADRYRNAET
-772 SRSETDAKRGENGTG
+772 GRSETDAKRGENGTG
-787 NRVDNSYNSNRDRQ
+787 NRVDNSYSSNRDRQ
-801 VDSSSRTGSVH
+801 VDSSSRTGSIH
-812 DAGNAGTRNS
+812 DAGTRNS
-822 MQSEQVGNLH
+822 MQ
-832 NGSTNAGDVTNVIGG
+832 
-847 RTHASD
+847 
-853 AAADTAATVTATAA
+853 
-867 VAEMTRR
+867 
-874 EAAAKEQ
+874 
-881 RETDR
+881 
-886 ENRNGSNSYSE
+886 
-897 EDRRSNIY
+897 
-905 NSDTAAR
+905 
-912 DYDAGREMEKHQRE
+912 
-926 AETNRYNDYRN
+926 
-937 AETDKNDQYNGSSKY
+937 
-952 EPEQRTEDAMREE
+952 P
-965 TRREMDRRQQEADR
+965 
-979 YRNAETSR
+979 
-987 SETDAKRGENGTGN
+987 
-1001 RVDNSYNSN
+1001 
-1010 RDRQVDSSSRTGS
+1010 
-1023 VHDAGNAGTR
+1023 
-1033 NSMQSEQVG
+1033 EQVG

-1088 AAAKEQRGVETNQY
+1088 AAAKEQRRAETDPY

-1110 ERRTEDAMREE
+1110 EQRTEAAMREDD
-1121 IRMEMDRRQREAD
+1121 RREMDRRQREAD
-1134 IRRDDRITS
+1134 TRRDDRVTS

-1209 KDYSGDNKSEATPV
+1209 KDYS
-1223 QPVVQGKK
+1223 
-1231 DIQNNQASGYR
+1231 
-1242 RDSYASAGMNAAVA
+1242 
-1256 GTATIVNNTHKASAA
+1256 
-1271 EKVVTEQKIPSES
+1271 
-1284 RPQEHRIDNNY
+1284 
-1295 NTQPGHQIDG
+1295 
-1305 TFKTGTVSEA
+1305 
-1315 GKNASQPE
+1315 
-1323 KIDSVHGGSST
+1323 
-1334 AKESLNAIKAKDYS
+1334 
-1348 SGNKSTITPVQPIFK
+1348 SGNKSTTTPVQPIFK

-1387 SDSTQNIGLDS
+1387 SASTQNIGLDS

-1445 GAKIIDSE
+1445 GSRIIDSE
-1453 NKEHIYTAKDGNKNN
+1453 NKEHVYTAKDGNKNN

-1515 AAAVGGVTNKNK
+1515 AAAAVGGVTNKNK

-1564 NTQDLASKSNKLIA
+1564 NTQDLTSKSNKLIA

-1750 TDINEIGEKLVES
+1750 TDINKIGEKLVEP
-1763 GITASFAP
+1763 GIAASFAP

-1981 KLVQSYINASN
+1981 KLVQSYIDASN

-2069 VNAYHKSKNFLNK
+2069 VNAYRKSKNFLNK

-2138 AKVSTSAFRASKKAL
+2138 AKVSTSAYRASKGAL
-2153 TYGTRFTMSTGR
+2153 KYGARFTMSTGR

-2173 FTVKRRSK
+2173 FTVKKRGK
-2181 RAIRKFKMLGN
+2181 RAIKKFKMLGK
-2192 GIKNLSIKSLKAMV
+2192 GMKNLSIKSLKTMV

-2271 LTLCHASFRNAL
+2271 LTLCHASFRSAL
-2283 SGGGGGGTAASGTD
+2283 SGGSGCGETSASGEENGT
-2297 PDGGP
+2297 P
-2302 QMQKGD
+2302 QLQKGD
-2308 SSKVGDPDNPSN
+2308 SSKVEG
-2320 SLYDVTQGTWW
+2320 LYNVKTTTWW
-2331 NTEGKNSIDIN
+2331 NNEGNIDTVPAAVTGN
-2342 WSAGSDCDT
+2342 PNADWTGDCKRIRD
-2351 LKKKLEADGAL
+2351 KLRDANNL
-2362 ESRNGYA
+2362 YSSNGYA
-2369 VAKYGDKTVFLAAF
+2369 VTKIGDKTVYLVAM
-2383 GTFWGKVGDVLKV
+2383 GTYWGKDGDVLKV
-2396 EFNQPIS
+2396 TFNNDIV
-2403 LGGEPASKEIYMM
+2403 LGDEPATNEIYVLK
-2416 MFDTKAHKDTNYP
+2416 FDTKAWEHTGYLQG
-2429 AEPEGVYGHHMPDG
+2429 EQEGIYGHHLGDG
-2443 AHTRDFA
+2443 RDFL
-2450 EFMGKDGEPE
+2450 EFLAKDAGSGKRDGIPS
-2460 NMNGKGYLPVQ
+2460 GTIPQSAV
-2471 ATNLGS
+2471 NLGNI
-2477 VLDGTCDLATI
+2477 LDDTCDLGTV

-2493 TSVSADVFYRQEID
+2493 TNVNKDVFYRQEID

-2527 DQETPDG
+2527 DKETPDG

-2544 DKTTAKG
+2544 DKSTAKG

-2558 NNQELISMVL
+2558 NNQELISMIL
-2568 AMYDFDINDV
+2568 AMYDFDINDT

-2596 EAADE
+2596 KAADE

-2776 SSDKIKDI
+2776 SSNDMKKP
-2784 NYKAKESVLKYGT
+2784 NYKAKESVLKNGI
-2797 QRIKKPEFKMGIS
+2797 QKIKKPEFKMGIS

-2831 SQKEVCRH
+2831 SQKEVCRY
-2839 VYKFLTKDMTPKLT
+2839 VYKFLTKEMTPKLT
-2853 KEQAVGVLVN
+2853 KEQAIGVLIN
-2863 IMHESDFNYTATE
+2863 IKHECEFDYTE
-2876 HSDGSGGYG
+2876 IENPDGSGGYG
-2885 LVQWTGGRRTNLV
+2885 LAQWTAERRTNLV
-2898 TWCNNNGV
+2898 TWCNNHGL
-2906 KYNTLEGQCKFL
+2906 KYNTLEGQCKYL

-2955 PAAKYEAQREASLN
+2955 PAPKYEAQREASLN
-2969 QDIATIE
+2969 QDIVTIE

>member
-66 LYENAGDFEIQ
+66 LYENAGDFELQ

-94 ENDEPERV
+94 ENDEPERI

-112 EIEEELEEGVPES
+112 EIEEELEEGIPEP

-186 AREADAARLREQEFF
+186 AREDAAARLREQEFF
-201 DKRKAAEADFD
+201 DKRKAEETDFD

-230 RSKSFEYRKDE
+230 RSKSFEDKKDE
-241 VKIDKDYSTNTNK
+241 AKIDKDYSTNADK

-269 DAGKRRYQQ
+269 DAGKHEYQQ

-312 AATAAAMEMARREAA
+312 AATTAAMEMARREAA

-335 NTGHEEAASKA
+335 NTGNKETASKA
-346 ETEKYNA
+346 ETEKRNA
-353 EKYDSDKRET
+353 EKYDSDKREA
-363 SKNQA
+363 SKSQE
-368 ESSRLDNNYSSKA
+368 ESSRLDNSYSSKA

-391 GSVNDAG
+391 GSVNDAS

-416 GDYNAGD
+416 GDSNAGD
-423 VTHVVKSREYET
+423 VTHVVKSSEYET

-537 RAETAMR
+537 RAEAAIR

-576 CESGNRVNND
+576 RESGNRVNND

-628 TNAGDVTNV
+628 TNVGDVTNV

-651 TAAADEMSRRESAA
+651 TAAADEMSRREPAA
-665 KEQRET
+665 KEQREA
-671 DRENRNGSNSYS
+671 DRGNRNGSNSYN
-683 EEDRR
+683 EYEDRR

-703 GREMEKHQR
+703 GREMEKRQR
-712 EAETNRYNDYRN
+712 EAEANRYNDYRN
-724 AETDKNDQYNG
+724 TETDKNDQYNG
-735 SSKYEPEQRTE
+735 SSKYEPEHRTE

-758 RRQQEADRYRNAET
+758 RRQQEADRYHNAET
-772 SRSETDAKRGENGTG
+772 GRSETDAKRDESRTG

-847 RTHASD
+847 RTHAF
-853 AAADTAATVTATAA
+853 
-867 VAEMTRR
+867 
-874 EAAAKEQ
+874 
-881 RETDR
+881 
-886 ENRNGSNSYSE
+886 
-897 EDRRSNIY
+897 
-905 NSDTAAR
+905 
-912 DYDAGREMEKHQRE
+912 
-926 AETNRYNDYRN
+926 
-937 AETDKNDQYNGSSKY
+937 
-952 EPEQRTEDAMREE
+952 
-965 TRREMDRRQQEADR
+965 
-979 YRNAETSR
+979 
-987 SETDAKRGENGTGN
+987 
-1001 RVDNSYNSN
+1001 
-1010 RDRQVDSSSRTGS
+1010 
-1023 VHDAGNAGTR
+1023 
-1033 NSMQSEQVG
+1033 
-1042 NLHNG
+1042 
-1047 STNAG
+1047 
-1052 DVTNVIGGRT
+1052 
-1062 HASDAAAATAATVTA
+1062 DAAAATAATVTA
-1077 TAAAAEMTRRE
+1077 TAAAAEMARRE
-1088 AAAKEQRGVETNQY
+1088 AAAKEQRGVETDQY

-1134 IRRDDRITS
+1134 IRRDDRVTS

-1209 KDYSGDNKSEATPV
+1209 KDYS
-1223 QPVVQGKK
+1223 
-1231 DIQNNQASGYR
+1231 
-1242 RDSYASAGMNAAVA
+1242 
-1256 GTATIVNNTHKASAA
+1256 
-1271 EKVVTEQKIPSES
+1271 
-1284 RPQEHRIDNNY
+1284 
-1295 NTQPGHQIDG
+1295 
-1305 TFKTGTVSEA
+1305 
-1315 GKNASQPE
+1315 
-1323 KIDSVHGGSST
+1323 
-1334 AKESLNAIKAKDYS
+1334 
-1348 SGNKSTITPVQPIFK
+1348 SGNKSTTTPVQPIFK

-1387 SDSTQNIGLDS
+1387 SASTQNIGLDS

-1445 GAKIIDSE
+1445 GSRIIDSE

-1515 AAAVGGVTNKNK
+1515 AAAAVGGVTNKNK

-1564 NTQDLASKSNKLIA
+1564 NTQNLTSKSNKLIA

-1750 TDINEIGEKLVES
+1750 TDINKIGEKLVEP
-1763 GITASFAP
+1763 GIAASFAP

-1981 KLVQSYINASN
+1981 KLVQSYIDASN

-2054 RNFVARQAHKLQRAG
+2054 RNFVARQAHKLQREG
-2069 VNAYHKSKNFLNK
+2069 VNAYRKSKNFLNK

-2138 AKVSTSAFRASKKAL
+2138 AKVSTSAFRASQKAL
-2153 TYGTRFTMSTGR
+2153 TYGARFTMSTGR
-2165 LVKRKGVK
+2165 LVKRKGAK
-2173 FTVKRRSK
+2173 FTVKRRGK

-2192 GIKNLSIKSLKAMV
+2192 GIKNLSVKSLKTML

-2271 LTLCHASFRNAL
+2271 LTLCHASFRSAL
-2283 SGGGGGGTAASGTD
+2283 SGGSSGGETSASGEENGT
-2297 PDGGP
+2297 P
-2302 QMQKGD
+2302 QLQKGD
-2308 SSKVGDPDNPSN
+2308 SSKVEG
-2320 SLYDVTQGTWW
+2320 LYNVKTTTWW
-2331 NTEGKNSIDIN
+2331 NNEGNIDTVPAAVTGN
-2342 WSAGSDCDT
+2342 PNADWTGDCKRIRD
-2351 LKKKLEADGAL
+2351 KLRDANNL
-2362 ESRNGYA
+2362 YSSNGYA
-2369 VAKYGDKTVFLAAF
+2369 VTKIGDKTVYLVAM
-2383 GTFWGKVGDVLKV
+2383 GTYWGKDGDVLKV
-2396 EFNQPIS
+2396 TFNNDIV
-2403 LGGEPASKEIYMM
+2403 LGDEPATNEIYVLK
-2416 MFDTKAHKDTNYP
+2416 FDTKAWEHTGYLQG
-2429 AEPEGVYGHHMPDG
+2429 EQEGIYGHHLGDG
-2443 AHTRDFA
+2443 RDFL
-2450 EFMGKDGEPE
+2450 EFLAKDAGSGKRDGIPS
-2460 NMNGKGYLPVQ
+2460 GTIPQSAV
-2471 ATNLGS
+2471 NLGNI
-2477 VLDGTCDLATI
+2477 LDDTCDLGTV

-2493 TSVSADVFYRQEID
+2493 TNVNKDVFYRQEID

-2527 DQETPDG
+2527 DKETPDG

-2544 DKTTAKG
+2544 DKSSAKG

-2558 NNQELISMVL
+2558 NNQELISMIL
-2568 AMYDFDINDV
+2568 AMYDFDINDT

-2583 TILAKADKSGINE
+2583 TILAKEDKSGINE

-2661 QYHQGPDGLPTYDK
+2661 QYHQGPDGLPTYNK

-2776 SSDKIKDI
+2776 SSNDMKKP
-2784 NYKAKESVLKYGT
+2784 NYKAKESVLKNGI
-2797 QRIKKPEFKMGIS
+2797 QKIKKPEFKMGIP

-2831 SQKEVCRH
+2831 SQKEVCQY
-2839 VYKFLTKDMTPKLT
+2839 VYKFLTKEMTPKLT
-2853 KEQAVGVLVN
+2853 REQAIGVLVN
-2863 IMHESDFNYTATE
+2863 IKHECEFNYTDIE
-2876 HSDGSGGYG
+2876 NPDGSGGYG
-2885 LVQWTGGRRTNLV
+2885 LAQWTAERRTNLV
-2898 TWCNNNGV
+2898 TWCNNHGL
-2906 KYNTLEGQCKFL
+2906 KYNTLEGQCKYL

>member
-28 ALDLVDVTRARDNID
+28 ALDLVDVTRARDNVD

-66 LYENAGDFEIQ
+66 LYENAGDFELQ

-112 EIEEELEEGVPES
+112 EIEEELEEGIPEP

-171 ALEADEALNKERELA
+171 VLEADETLNKERELA
-186 AREADAARLREQEFF
+186 ARETDAARLREQESF
-201 DKRKAAEADFD
+201 DKRKAEEADFD

-225 EKDTD
+225 KKDTD
-230 RSKSFEYRKDE
+230 RSKSFEDRKDE
-241 VKIDKDYSTNTNK
+241 AKIDKDYSTNADK
-254 QVDSSFRSDAVDNAG
+254 QADSSFRSDAVDNAG

-300 SKTYGTETAAET
+300 SKTYETETAAET

-327 AKAQVGYG
+327 AKAQGRYS
-335 NTGHEEAASKA
+335 NTGHEETASKA

-363 SKNQA
+363 SKNQE
-368 ESSRLDNNYSSKA
+368 ESSRLDNSYSSKA

-416 GDYNAGD
+416 GDSNAGD

-464 DRRSRREQEERR
+464 DRRNRREQEERR
-476 ERQERAERRTD
+476 ERQERAEKRAD
-487 SYGSDTAL
+487 SYSSDATS
-495 RDEDTK
+495 RNEDIK
-501 REIERRQHEAEANR
+501 HEMERRQREAESNR
-515 YHDAEAGKRDQYSGS
+515 YYDAEAGKRDQYSGS

-537 RAETAMR
+537 RTEAAMR
-544 EEARREMDK
+544 EEARREIDK

-561 RNAEAGKNETDTKSE
+561 RNAEAGKNETDAKSE
-576 CESGNRVNND
+576 RESGNRVNND

-601 GSVNDAGDAGT
+601 GSVKDAGDAGT

-651 TAAADEMSRRESAA
+651 TAAADEMSRREPAA
-665 KEQRET
+665 KEQREA
-671 DRENRNGSNSYS
+671 DRGNRNGSNSYN
-683 EEDRR
+683 EYEDRR

-696 AARDYDA
+696 AARDYDV
-703 GREMEKHQR
+703 GREMEKRQR
-712 EAETNRYNDYRN
+712 EAEANRYNDYRN
-724 AETDKNDQYNG
+724 AKTDKNDQYNG
-735 SSKYEPEQRTE
+735 SSKYEPEHRTE

-758 RRQQEADRYRNAET
+758 RRQQEADRYRNSET
-772 SRSETDAKRGENGTG
+772 GRSETDAKRGENGTG
-787 NRVDNSYNSNRDRQ
+787 NRVDNSYNSNRD
-801 VDSSSRTGSVH
+801 S
-812 DAGNAGTRNS
+812 
-822 MQSEQVGNLH
+822 
-832 NGSTNAGDVTNVIGG
+832 
-847 RTHASD
+847 
-853 AAADTAATVTATAA
+853 
-867 VAEMTRR
+867 
-874 EAAAKEQ
+874 
-881 RETDR
+881 
-886 ENRNGSNSYSE
+886 
-897 EDRRSNIY
+897 
-905 NSDTAAR
+905 
-912 DYDAGREMEKHQRE
+912 
-926 AETNRYNDYRN
+926 
-937 AETDKNDQYNGSSKY
+937 
-952 EPEQRTEDAMREE
+952 
-965 TRREMDRRQQEADR
+965 
-979 YRNAETSR
+979 
-987 SETDAKRGENGTGN
+987 
-1001 RVDNSYNSN
+1001 
-1010 RDRQVDSSSRTGS
+1010 QVDSSSRTGS

-1162 QPGRQIDGTFKTGTV
+1162 QPGRQIDGTFKTETV

-1182 NASQPEKIDSVHG
+1182 NVSQPEKIDSVHG

-1209 KDYSGDNKSEATPV
+1209 KDYSGDNKSVATPV
-1223 QPVVQGKK
+1223 QPVGQSK
-1231 DIQNNQASGYR
+1231 DASG
-1242 RDSYASAGMNAAVA
+1242 SKQFGSNVTGNNIHEAQAA
-1256 GTATIVNNTHKASAA
+1256 TT
-1271 EKVVTEQKIPSES
+1271 
-1284 RPQEHRIDNNY
+1284 
-1295 NTQPGHQIDG
+1295 
-1305 TFKTGTVSEA
+1305 
-1315 GKNASQPE
+1315 
-1323 KIDSVHGGSST
+1323 
-1334 AKESLNAIKAKDYS
+1334 
-1348 SGNKSTITPVQPIFK
+1348 KS
-1363 NKDSVELKKNGES
+1363 
-1376 KIDNIAREPGS
+1376 
-1387 SDSTQNIGLDS
+1387 
-1398 HSKKHVYER
+1398 VYER
-1407 DSYEMA
+1407 DSYETA
-1413 GQKTSE
+1413 GQKAAE
-1419 NFGKPDL
+1419 NFGSKNPS
-1426 NQSALEKNIKDSKK
+1426 QAFVEKSIAEKEK
-1440 QLAKE
+1440 QAAKE
-1445 GAKIIDSE
+1445 SSKIVGSE
-1453 NKEHIYTAKDGNKNN
+1453 NKEHIYTAKDGDKNN
-1468 HVQINKAGAQ
+1468 HVQINKTGTQ

-1483 VSKEI
+1483 VSKDV

-1515 AAAVGGVTNKNK
+1515 AAAAVGGATNKNK

-1549 VKQKNKSQLWNQAIN
+1549 AKQKNKSQMWNQAIN
-1564 NTQDLASKSNKLIA
+1564 NTQDLTSKSNKLIA

-1951 KFQLEVAG
+1951 KFQLEVSG

-2173 FTVKRRSK
+2173 FTVKRRGK

-2308 SSKVGDPDNPSN
+2308 SSKIGDPDNPSN

-2351 LKKKLEADGAL
+2351 LKKKLEADGVL

-2369 VAKYGDKTVFLAAF
+2369 VAKYGDKTVFLVAF

-2416 MFDTKAHKDTNYP
+2416 MFDTKAHIHTNYP

>member
-66 LYENAGDFEIQ
+66 LYENAGDFELQ

-112 EIEEELEEGVPES
+112 EIEEELEEGAPEP
-125 LSTRDTVVKNII
+125 LSTRDTVIKNIV

-171 ALEADEALNKERELA
+171 ALEADEALSKERELA
-186 AREADAARLREQEFF
+186 AREDAAARLREQEFF
-201 DKRKAAEADFD
+201 DKRKAEETDFD

-230 RSKSFEYRKDE
+230 RSKSFEDRKDE
-241 VKIDKDYSTNTNK
+241 AKIDKDYSTNADK
-254 QVDSSFRSDAVDNAG
+254 QVDSSFRSDVVDNAG
-269 DAGKRRYQQ
+269 DAGKRGYQQ

-312 AATAAAMEMARREAA
+312 AATTAAMEMARREAA

-335 NTGHEEAASKA
+335 NTGNKETASKA
-346 ETEKYNA
+346 ETEKRNA
-353 EKYDSDKRET
+353 EKYDSDKREA
-363 SKNQA
+363 SKSQE

-416 GDYNAGD
+416 GDSNAGD

-537 RAETAMR
+537 RAEAAIR

-561 RNAEAGKNETDTKSE
+561 RNAEADKNETDTKSE
-576 CESGNRVNND
+576 RESGNRVNND

-628 TNAGDVTNV
+628 TNVGDVTNV

-651 TAAADEMSRRESAA
+651 TAAADEMSRREPAA
-665 KEQRET
+665 KEQREA
-671 DRENRNGSNSYS
+671 DRGNRNGSNSYN
-683 EEDRR
+683 EYEDRR

-703 GREMEKHQR
+703 GREMEKRQR
-712 EAETNRYNDYRN
+712 EAEANRYNDYRN

-735 SSKYEPEQRTE
+735 SSKYEPEHRTE

-758 RRQQEADRYRNAET
+758 RRQQEADRYHNAET
-772 SRSETDAKRGENGTG
+772 GRSETDAKRDESRTG

-847 RTHASD
+847 RTHAF
-853 AAADTAATVTATAA
+853 
-867 VAEMTRR
+867 
-874 EAAAKEQ
+874 
-881 RETDR
+881 
-886 ENRNGSNSYSE
+886 
-897 EDRRSNIY
+897 
-905 NSDTAAR
+905 
-912 DYDAGREMEKHQRE
+912 
-926 AETNRYNDYRN
+926 
-937 AETDKNDQYNGSSKY
+937 
-952 EPEQRTEDAMREE
+952 
-965 TRREMDRRQQEADR
+965 
-979 YRNAETSR
+979 
-987 SETDAKRGENGTGN
+987 
-1001 RVDNSYNSN
+1001 
-1010 RDRQVDSSSRTGS
+1010 
-1023 VHDAGNAGTR
+1023 
-1033 NSMQSEQVG
+1033 
-1042 NLHNG
+1042 
-1047 STNAG
+1047 
-1052 DVTNVIGGRT
+1052 
-1062 HASDAAAATAATVTA
+1062 DAAAATAATVTA
-1077 TAAAAEMTRRE
+1077 TAAAAEMARRE
-1088 AAAKEQRGVETNQY
+1088 AAAKEQRGVETDQY

-1134 IRRDDRITS
+1134 IRRDDRVTS

-1209 KDYSGDNKSEATPV
+1209 KDYSGDNKSAAAPV
-1223 QPVVQGKK
+1223 QPAVQGKK
-1231 DIQNNQASGYR
+1231 DIPNNQASGYR

-1271 EKVVTEQKIPSES
+1271 EKVVTEQKRPSES

-1348 SGNKSTITPVQPIFK
+1348 SGNKSTTTPVQPIFK

-1387 SDSTQNIGLDS
+1387 SASTQNIGLDS

-1445 GAKIIDSE
+1445 GSRIIDSE

-1515 AAAVGGVTNKNK
+1515 AAAAVGGVTNKNK

-1564 NTQDLASKSNKLIA
+1564 NTQNLTSKSNKLIA

-1750 TDINEIGEKLVES
+1750 TDINKIGEKLVEP
-1763 GITASFAP
+1763 GIAASFAP

-1981 KLVQSYINASN
+1981 KLVQSYIDASN

-2054 RNFVARQAHKLQRAG
+2054 RNFVARQAHKLQREG
-2069 VNAYHKSKNFLNK
+2069 VNAYRKSKNFLNK

-2138 AKVSTSAFRASKKAL
+2138 AKVSTSAFRASQKAL
-2153 TYGTRFTMSTGR
+2153 TYGARFTMSTGR
-2165 LVKRKGVK
+2165 LVKRKGAK
-2173 FTVKRRSK
+2173 FTVKRRGK

-2192 GIKNLSIKSLKAMV
+2192 GIKNLSVKSLKTML

-2271 LTLCHASFRNAL
+2271 LTLCHASFRSAL
-2283 SGGGGGGTAASGTD
+2283 SGGSSGGETSASGEENGT
-2297 PDGGP
+2297 P
-2302 QMQKGD
+2302 QLQKGD
-2308 SSKVGDPDNPSN
+2308 SSKVEG
-2320 SLYDVTQGTWW
+2320 LYNVKTTTWW
-2331 NTEGKNSIDIN
+2331 NNEGNIDTVPAAVTGN
-2342 WSAGSDCDT
+2342 PNADWTGDCKRIRD
-2351 LKKKLEADGAL
+2351 KLRDANNL
-2362 ESRNGYA
+2362 YSSNGYA
-2369 VAKYGDKTVFLAAF
+2369 VTKIGDKTVYLVAM
-2383 GTFWGKVGDVLKV
+2383 GTYWGKDGDVLKV
-2396 EFNQPIS
+2396 TFNNDIV
-2403 LGGEPASKEIYMM
+2403 LGDEPATNEIYVLK
-2416 MFDTKAHKDTNYP
+2416 FDTKAWEHTGYLQG
-2429 AEPEGVYGHHMPDG
+2429 EQEGIYGHHLGDG
-2443 AHTRDFA
+2443 RDFL
-2450 EFMGKDGEPE
+2450 EFLAKDAGSGKRDGIPS
-2460 NMNGKGYLPVQ
+2460 GTIPQSAV
-2471 ATNLGS
+2471 NLGNI
-2477 VLDGTCDLATI
+2477 LDDTCDLGTV

-2493 TSVSADVFYRQEID
+2493 TNVNKDVFYRQEID

-2527 DQETPDG
+2527 DKETPDG

-2544 DKTTAKG
+2544 DKSSAKG

-2558 NNQELISMVL
+2558 NNQELISMIL
-2568 AMYDFDINDV
+2568 AMYDFDINDT

-2583 TILAKADKSGINE
+2583 TILAKEDKSGINE

-2661 QYHQGPDGLPTYDK
+2661 QYHQGPDGLPTYNK

-2776 SSDKIKDI
+2776 SSNDMKKP
-2784 NYKAKESVLKYGT
+2784 NYKAKESVLKNGI
-2797 QRIKKPEFKMGIS
+2797 QKIKKPEFKMGIP

-2831 SQKEVCRH
+2831 SQKEVCQY
-2839 VYKFLTKDMTPKLT
+2839 VYKFLTKEMTPKLT
-2853 KEQAVGVLVN
+2853 REQAIGVLVN
-2863 IMHESDFNYTATE
+2863 IKHECEFNYTDIE
-2876 HSDGSGGYG
+2876 NPDGSGGYG
-2885 LVQWTGGRRTNLV
+2885 LAQWTAERRTNLV
-2898 TWCNNNGV
+2898 TWCNNHGL
-2906 KYNTLEGQCKFL
+2906 KYNTLEGQCKYL

-2955 PAAKYEAQREASLN
+2955 PATKYEAQREASLN

>member
-66 LYENAGDFEIQ
+66 LYENAGDFELQ

-112 EIEEELEEGVPES
+112 EIEEELEEGIPEP

-186 AREADAARLREQEFF
+186 AREDAAARLREQEFF
-201 DKRKAAEADFD
+201 DKRKAEETDFD

-230 RSKSFEYRKDE
+230 RSKSFEDRKDE
-241 VKIDKDYSTNTNK
+241 AKIYKDYSTNADK
-254 QVDSSFRSDAVDNAG
+254 QVDSSFRSDVVDNAG
-269 DAGKRRYQQ
+269 DAGKRGYQQ
-278 SEQVNNMH
+278 SEQVNNIH

-312 AATAAAMEMARREAA
+312 AATTAAMEMARREAA

-335 NTGHEEAASKA
+335 NTGNKETASKA
-346 ETEKYNA
+346 ETEKRNA

-363 SKNQA
+363 SKSQE

-408 EQIGSTHY
+408 EKIGSTHY
-416 GDYNAGD
+416 GDSNAGD

-501 REIERRQHEAEANR
+501 REIERRQHEA
-515 YHDAEAGKRDQYSGS
+515 
-530 GKYEPEQ
+530 
-537 RAETAMR
+537 
-544 EEARREMDK
+544 
-553 RQQEADKY
+553 DKY

-576 CESGNRVNND
+576 RESGNRVNND

-628 TNAGDVTNV
+628 TNVGDVTNV

-665 KEQRET
+665 KEQREA
-671 DRENRNGSNSYS
+671 DRENRNGSNSYN

-712 EAETNRYNDYRN
+712 EAEANRYNDYRN

-735 SSKYEPEQRTE
+735 SS
-746 DAMREETRREMD
+746 
-758 RRQQEADRYRNAET
+758 
-772 SRSETDAKRGENGTG
+772 
-787 NRVDNSYNSNRDRQ
+787 
-801 VDSSSRTGSVH
+801 
-812 DAGNAGTRNS
+812 
-822 MQSEQVGNLH
+822 
-832 NGSTNAGDVTNVIGG
+832 
-847 RTHASD
+847 
-853 AAADTAATVTATAA
+853 
-867 VAEMTRR
+867 
-874 EAAAKEQ
+874 
-881 RETDR
+881 
-886 ENRNGSNSYSE
+886 
-897 EDRRSNIY
+897 
-905 NSDTAAR
+905 
-912 DYDAGREMEKHQRE
+912 
-926 AETNRYNDYRN
+926 
-937 AETDKNDQYNGSSKY
+937 
-952 EPEQRTEDAMREE
+952 
-965 TRREMDRRQQEADR
+965 
-979 YRNAETSR
+979 
-987 SETDAKRGENGTGN
+987 
-1001 RVDNSYNSN
+1001 
-1010 RDRQVDSSSRTGS
+1010 
-1023 VHDAGNAGTR
+1023 
-1033 NSMQSEQVG
+1033 
-1042 NLHNG
+1042 
-1047 STNAG
+1047 
-1052 DVTNVIGGRT
+1052 
-1062 HASDAAAATAATVTA
+1062 
-1077 TAAAAEMTRRE
+1077 
-1088 AAAKEQRGVETNQY
+1088 
-1102 RTSGKYEP
+1102 KYEP

-1162 QPGRQIDGTFKTGTV
+1162 QPGRQIDGTFKTGTI

-1223 QPVVQGKK
+1223 QSMVQGKK
-1231 DIQNNQASGYR
+1231 DIPNNQASGYR

-1256 GTATIVNNTHKASAA
+1256 GTATIVNDTHKASAA
-1271 EKVVTEQKIPSES
+1271 EKVVTEQKRPSES

-1348 SGNKSTITPVQPIFK
+1348 SGNKSTTTPVQPIFT

-1387 SDSTQNIGLDS
+1387 SASTQNIGLDS

-1426 NQSALEKNIKDSKK
+1426 NQSVLEKNIKDSKK

-1445 GAKIIDSE
+1445 GSKIIDSE

-1515 AAAVGGVTNKNK
+1515 AAAAVGGVTNKNK

-1549 VKQKNKSQLWNQAIN
+1549 VKQKNKSQMWNQAIN
-1564 NTQDLASKSNKLIA
+1564 NTQDLTSKSNKLIA

-1726 GSDGNSIITG
+1726 WSDGNSIITG

-1750 TDINEIGEKLVES
+1750 TDINEIGEKFVES
-1763 GITASFAP
+1763 GIAASFAP

-1981 KLVQSYINASN
+1981 KLVQSYIDASN

-2069 VNAYHKSKNFLNK
+2069 VNAYRKSKNFLNK

-2138 AKVSTSAFRASKKAL
+2138 AKVSTSAFRASQKAL
-2153 TYGTRFTMSTGR
+2153 TYGARFTMSTGR

-2173 FTVKRRSK
+2173 FTVKKRGK

-2192 GIKNLSIKSLKAMV
+2192 GIKNLSIKSLKTMV

-2308 SSKVGDPDNPSN
+2308 SSKIGDPDNPSN

-2331 NTEGKNSIDIN
+2331 NTEGKNSIDIS

-2351 LKKKLEADGAL
+2351 LKKKLEADGVL

-2369 VAKYGDKTVFLAAF
+2369 VAKYGDKTVFLVAF

-2416 MFDTKAHKDTNYP
+2416 MFDTKAHEHTNYP

-2544 DKTTAKG
+2544 DKSTAKG

-2729 KYKACP
+2729 KYKKCP

-2797 QRIKKPEFKMGIS
+2797 QRIKKPEFKMGIP

>member
-66 LYENAGDFEIQ
+66 LYENAGDFELQ

-112 EIEEELEEGVPES
+112 EIEEELEEGAPEP
-125 LSTRDTVVKNII
+125 LSTRDTVIKNIV

-171 ALEADEALNKERELA
+171 ALEADEALSKERELA
-186 AREADAARLREQEFF
+186 AREDAAARLREQEFF
-201 DKRKAAEADFD
+201 DKRKAEETDFD

-230 RSKSFEYRKDE
+230 RSKSFEDRKDE
-241 VKIDKDYSTNTNK
+241 AKIDKDYSTNADK
-254 QVDSSFRSDAVDNAG
+254 QVDSSFRSDVVDNAG
-269 DAGKRRYQQ
+269 DAGKRGYQQ

-312 AATAAAMEMARREAA
+312 AATTAAMEMARREAA

-335 NTGHEEAASKA
+335 NTGNKETASKA
-346 ETEKYNA
+346 ETEKRNA
-353 EKYDSDKRET
+353 EKYDSDKREA
-363 SKNQA
+363 SKSQE

-416 GDYNAGD
+416 GDSNAGD

-537 RAETAMR
+537 RAEAAIR

-561 RNAEAGKNETDTKSE
+561 RNAEADKNETDTKSE
-576 CESGNRVNND
+576 RESGNRVNND

-628 TNAGDVTNV
+628 TNVGDVTNV

-651 TAAADEMSRRESAA
+651 TAAADEMSRREPAA
-665 KEQRET
+665 KEQREA
-671 DRENRNGSNSYS
+671 DRGNRNGSNSYN
-683 EEDRR
+683 EYEDRR

-703 GREMEKHQR
+703 GREMEKRQR
-712 EAETNRYNDYRN
+712 EAEANRYNDYRN

-735 SSKYEPEQRTE
+735 SSKYEPEHRTE

-758 RRQQEADRYRNAET
+758 RRQQEADRYHNAET
-772 SRSETDAKRGENGTG
+772 GRSETDAKRDESRTG

-847 RTHASD
+847 RTHAF
-853 AAADTAATVTATAA
+853 
-867 VAEMTRR
+867 
-874 EAAAKEQ
+874 
-881 RETDR
+881 
-886 ENRNGSNSYSE
+886 
-897 EDRRSNIY
+897 
-905 NSDTAAR
+905 
-912 DYDAGREMEKHQRE
+912 
-926 AETNRYNDYRN
+926 
-937 AETDKNDQYNGSSKY
+937 
-952 EPEQRTEDAMREE
+952 
-965 TRREMDRRQQEADR
+965 
-979 YRNAETSR
+979 
-987 SETDAKRGENGTGN
+987 
-1001 RVDNSYNSN
+1001 
-1010 RDRQVDSSSRTGS
+1010 
-1023 VHDAGNAGTR
+1023 
-1033 NSMQSEQVG
+1033 
-1042 NLHNG
+1042 
-1047 STNAG
+1047 
-1052 DVTNVIGGRT
+1052 
-1062 HASDAAAATAATVTA
+1062 DAAAATAATVTA
-1077 TAAAAEMTRRE
+1077 TAAAAEMARRE
-1088 AAAKEQRGVETNQY
+1088 AAAKEQRGVETDQY

-1134 IRRDDRITS
+1134 IRRDDRVTS

-1209 KDYSGDNKSEATPV
+1209 KDYS
-1223 QPVVQGKK
+1223 
-1231 DIQNNQASGYR
+1231 
-1242 RDSYASAGMNAAVA
+1242 
-1256 GTATIVNNTHKASAA
+1256 
-1271 EKVVTEQKIPSES
+1271 
-1284 RPQEHRIDNNY
+1284 
-1295 NTQPGHQIDG
+1295 
-1305 TFKTGTVSEA
+1305 
-1315 GKNASQPE
+1315 
-1323 KIDSVHGGSST
+1323 
-1334 AKESLNAIKAKDYS
+1334 
-1348 SGNKSTITPVQPIFK
+1348 SGNKSTTTPVQPIFK

-1387 SDSTQNIGLDS
+1387 SASTQNIGLDS

-1445 GAKIIDSE
+1445 GSRIIDSE

-1515 AAAVGGVTNKNK
+1515 AAAAVGGVTNKNK

-1564 NTQDLASKSNKLIA
+1564 NTQDLTSKSNKLIA

-1750 TDINEIGEKLVES
+1750 TDINKIGEKLVES
-1763 GITASFAP
+1763 GIAASFAP

-1969 MMDKNAIPEESM
+1969 MMDKNAIPEDSM
-1981 KLVQSYINASN
+1981 KLVQSYIDASN

-2069 VNAYHKSKNFLNK
+2069 VNAYRKSKNFLNK

-2138 AKVSTSAFRASKKAL
+2138 AKVSTSAFRASQKAL
-2153 TYGTRFTMSTGR
+2153 TYGARFTMSTGR

-2173 FTVKRRSK
+2173 FTVKRRGK

-2192 GIKNLSIKSLKAMV
+2192 GIKNLSIKSLKTMV

-2308 SSKVGDPDNPSN
+2308 SSKVGDPDNPKN
-2320 SLYDVTQGTWW
+2320 SLYDVTHGTWW
-2331 NTEGKNSIDIN
+2331 NTEGENSIDIN

-2351 LKKKLEADGAL
+2351 LKKKLEADGVL

-2429 AEPEGVYGHHMPDG
+2429 AEPEGVYGHHMPEG

-2450 EFMGKDGEPE
+2450 EFMGKDGMPE
-2460 NMNGKGYLPVQ
+2460 NMNGKHYLPVQ

-2797 QRIKKPEFKMGIS
+2797 QRIKKPEFKMGIP

>member
-66 LYENAGDFEIQ
+66 LYENAGDFELQ

-112 EIEEELEEGVPES
+112 EIEEELEEGVPEP
-125 LSTRDTVVKNII
+125 LSTRDTVIKNII
-137 EGEHTG
+137 DGEHTG

-186 AREADAARLREQEFF
+186 AREDAAARLREQEFF
-201 DKRKAAEADFD
+201 DKRKAEETDFD

-230 RSKSFEYRKDE
+230 RSKSFEDKKDE
-241 VKIDKDYSTNTNK
+241 AKIDKDYSTNADK

-269 DAGKRRYQQ
+269 DAGKHEYQQ

-312 AATAAAMEMARREAA
+312 AATTAAMEMARREAA

-335 NTGHEEAASKA
+335 NTGNKETASKA
-346 ETEKYNA
+346 ETEKRNA
-353 EKYDSDKRET
+353 EKYDSDKREA
-363 SKNQA
+363 SKSQE
-368 ESSRLDNNYSSKA
+368 ESSRLDNSYSSKA

-391 GSVNDAG
+391 GSVNDAS

-416 GDYNAGD
+416 GDSNAGD

-476 ERQERAERRTD
+476 ERQERAERRAD

-537 RAETAMR
+537 RAEAAIR

-576 CESGNRVNND
+576 RESGNRVNND

-628 TNAGDVTNV
+628 TNVGDVTNV

-651 TAAADEMSRRESAA
+651 TAAADEMSRREPAA
-665 KEQRET
+665 KEQREA
-671 DRENRNGSNSYS
+671 DRGNRNGSNSYN
-683 EEDRR
+683 EYEDRR

-703 GREMEKHQR
+703 GREMEKRQR
-712 EAETNRYNDYRN
+712 EAEANRYNDYRN

-735 SSKYEPEQRTE
+735 SSKYEPEHRTE

-758 RRQQEADRYRNAET
+758 RRQQEADRYHNAET
-772 SRSETDAKRGENGTG
+772 GRSETDAKRDESRTG

-847 RTHASD
+847 RTHAF
-853 AAADTAATVTATAA
+853 
-867 VAEMTRR
+867 
-874 EAAAKEQ
+874 
-881 RETDR
+881 
-886 ENRNGSNSYSE
+886 
-897 EDRRSNIY
+897 
-905 NSDTAAR
+905 
-912 DYDAGREMEKHQRE
+912 
-926 AETNRYNDYRN
+926 
-937 AETDKNDQYNGSSKY
+937 
-952 EPEQRTEDAMREE
+952 
-965 TRREMDRRQQEADR
+965 
-979 YRNAETSR
+979 
-987 SETDAKRGENGTGN
+987 
-1001 RVDNSYNSN
+1001 
-1010 RDRQVDSSSRTGS
+1010 
-1023 VHDAGNAGTR
+1023 
-1033 NSMQSEQVG
+1033 
-1042 NLHNG
+1042 
-1047 STNAG
+1047 
-1052 DVTNVIGGRT
+1052 
-1062 HASDAAAATAATVTA
+1062 DAAAATAATVTA
-1077 TAAAAEMTRRE
+1077 TAAAAEMARRE
-1088 AAAKEQRGVETNQY
+1088 AAAKEQRGVETDQY

-1134 IRRDDRITS
+1134 IRRDDRVTS

-1209 KDYSGDNKSEATPV
+1209 KDYS
-1223 QPVVQGKK
+1223 
-1231 DIQNNQASGYR
+1231 
-1242 RDSYASAGMNAAVA
+1242 
-1256 GTATIVNNTHKASAA
+1256 
-1271 EKVVTEQKIPSES
+1271 
-1284 RPQEHRIDNNY
+1284 
-1295 NTQPGHQIDG
+1295 
-1305 TFKTGTVSEA
+1305 
-1315 GKNASQPE
+1315 
-1323 KIDSVHGGSST
+1323 
-1334 AKESLNAIKAKDYS
+1334 
-1348 SGNKSTITPVQPIFK
+1348 SGNKSTTTPVQPIFK

-1387 SDSTQNIGLDS
+1387 SASTQNIGLDS

-1445 GAKIIDSE
+1445 GSRIIDSE

-1515 AAAVGGVTNKNK
+1515 AAAAVGGVTNKNK

-1564 NTQDLASKSNKLIA
+1564 NTQDLTSKSNKLIA

-1750 TDINEIGEKLVES
+1750 TDINKIGEKLVEP
-1763 GITASFAP
+1763 GIAASFAP

-1981 KLVQSYINASN
+1981 KLVQSYIDASN

-2054 RNFVARQAHKLQRAG
+2054 RNFVARQAHKLQREG
-2069 VNAYHKSKNFLNK
+2069 VNAYRKSKNFLNK

-2098 GAGKVRSIAMKAYRT
+2098 GTGKVRSIAMKAYRT

-2138 AKVSTSAFRASKKAL
+2138 AKVSTSAFRASQKAL
-2153 TYGTRFTMSTGR
+2153 TYGARFTMSTGR
-2165 LVKRKGVK
+2165 LVKRKGAK
-2173 FTVKRRSK
+2173 FTVKRRGK

-2192 GIKNLSIKSLKAMV
+2192 GIKNLSVKSLKTML

-2271 LTLCHASFRNAL
+2271 LTLCHASFRSAL
-2283 SGGGGGGTAASGTD
+2283 SGGSSGGETSASGEENGT
-2297 PDGGP
+2297 P
-2302 QMQKGD
+2302 QLQKGD
-2308 SSKVGDPDNPSN
+2308 SSKVEG
-2320 SLYDVTQGTWW
+2320 LYNVKTTTWW
-2331 NTEGKNSIDIN
+2331 NNEGNIDTVPAAVTGN
-2342 WSAGSDCDT
+2342 PNADWTGDCKRIRD
-2351 LKKKLEADGAL
+2351 KLRDANNL
-2362 ESRNGYA
+2362 YSSNGYA
-2369 VAKYGDKTVFLAAF
+2369 VTKIGDKTVYLVAM
-2383 GTFWGKVGDVLKV
+2383 GTYWGKDGDVLKV
-2396 EFNQPIS
+2396 TFNNDIV
-2403 LGGEPASKEIYMM
+2403 LGDEPATNEIYVLK
-2416 MFDTKAHKDTNYP
+2416 FDTKAWEHTGYLQG
-2429 AEPEGVYGHHMPDG
+2429 EQEGIYGHHLGDG
-2443 AHTRDFA
+2443 RDFL
-2450 EFMGKDGEPE
+2450 EFLAKDAGSGKRDGIPS
-2460 NMNGKGYLPVQ
+2460 GTIPQSAV
-2471 ATNLGS
+2471 NLGNI
-2477 VLDGTCDLATI
+2477 LDDTCDLGTV

-2493 TSVSADVFYRQEID
+2493 TNVNKDVFYRQEID

-2527 DQETPDG
+2527 DKETPDG

-2544 DKTTAKG
+2544 DKSSAKG

-2558 NNQELISMVL
+2558 NNQELISMIL
-2568 AMYDFDINDV
+2568 AMYDFDINDT

-2583 TILAKADKSGINE
+2583 TILAKEDKSGINE

-2661 QYHQGPDGLPTYDK
+2661 QYHQGPDGLPTYNK

-2776 SSDKIKDI
+2776 SSNDMKKP
-2784 NYKAKESVLKYGT
+2784 NYKAKESVLKNGI
-2797 QRIKKPEFKMGIS
+2797 QKIKKPEFKMGIP

-2831 SQKEVCRH
+2831 SQKEVCQY
-2839 VYKFLTKDMTPKLT
+2839 VYKFLTKEMTPKLT
-2853 KEQAVGVLVN
+2853 REQAIGVLVN
-2863 IMHESDFNYTATE
+2863 IKHECEFNYTDIE
-2876 HSDGSGGYG
+2876 NPDGSGGYG
-2885 LVQWTGGRRTNLV
+2885 LAQWTAERRTNLV
-2898 TWCNNNGV
+2898 TWCNNHGL
-2906 KYNTLEGQCKFL
+2906 KYNTLEGQCKYL

-2976 SML
+2976 NML

>member
-28 ALDLVDVTRARDNID
+28 ALDLVDVTRARDNVD

-66 LYENAGDFEIQ
+66 LYENAGDFELQ

-94 ENDEPERV
+94 ENDGPERV

-112 EIEEELEEGVPES
+112 EIEEELEEGIPEP

-171 ALEADEALNKERELA
+171 VLEADEALNKERELS
-186 AREADAARLREQEFF
+186 AREDAAARLREQEFF
-201 DKRKAAEADFD
+201 DKRKAEETDFD

-225 EKDTD
+225 EKDTN
-230 RSKSFEYRKDE
+230 RSKSFEDRKDE
-241 VKIDKDYSTNTNK
+241 AKIDKDYSTNADK

-269 DAGKRRYQQ
+269 DAGKHEYQQ

-335 NTGHEEAASKA
+335 NTGNKETASKA
-346 ETEKYNA
+346 ETEKRNA
-353 EKYDSDKRET
+353 EKYDSDKREA
-363 SKNQA
+363 SKSQE
-368 ESSRLDNNYSSKA
+368 ESSRLDKNYSSKA

-416 GDYNAGD
+416 GDSNAGD

-537 RAETAMR
+537 RAETAIR

-576 CESGNRVNND
+576 RESGNRVNND

-621 ENLHNGN
+621 ENLHNGS

-645 EAAAAA
+645 EATAAA
-651 TAAADEMSRRESAA
+651 TAAADEMLRRESAA

-671 DRENRNGSNSYS
+671 DRENRNGSNSYN
-683 EEDRR
+683 EYEDRR
-688 SNIYNSDT
+688 SNAYNSDT

-703 GREMEKHQR
+703 GREMERRQR
-712 EAETNRYNDYRN
+712 EAEANRHNDYRN
-724 AETDKNDQYNG
+724 AEANKNDQYSG
-735 SSKYEPEQRTE
+735 SGKYEPERRTE

-758 RRQQEADRYRNAET
+758 KRQQEADRYRNAET
-772 SRSETDAKRGENGTG
+772 GRSETDAKRGENGTG
-787 NRVDNSYNSNRDRQ
+787 NRVDNSYSSNRDRQ
-801 VDSSSRTGSVH
+801 VDSSSRTGSIH
-812 DAGNAGTRNS
+812 DAGTRNS
-822 MQSEQVGNLH
+822 MQ
-832 NGSTNAGDVTNVIGG
+832 
-847 RTHASD
+847 
-853 AAADTAATVTATAA
+853 
-867 VAEMTRR
+867 
-874 EAAAKEQ
+874 
-881 RETDR
+881 
-886 ENRNGSNSYSE
+886 
-897 EDRRSNIY
+897 
-905 NSDTAAR
+905 
-912 DYDAGREMEKHQRE
+912 
-926 AETNRYNDYRN
+926 
-937 AETDKNDQYNGSSKY
+937 
-952 EPEQRTEDAMREE
+952 P
-965 TRREMDRRQQEADR
+965 
-979 YRNAETSR
+979 
-987 SETDAKRGENGTGN
+987 
-1001 RVDNSYNSN
+1001 
-1010 RDRQVDSSSRTGS
+1010 
-1023 VHDAGNAGTR
+1023 
-1033 NSMQSEQVG
+1033 EQVG

-1088 AAAKEQRGVETNQY
+1088 AAAKEQRRAETDPY

-1110 ERRTEDAMREE
+1110 EQRTEAAMREDD
-1121 IRMEMDRRQREAD
+1121 RREMDRRQREAD
-1134 IRRDDRITS
+1134 TRRDDRVTS

-1162 QPGRQIDGTFKTGTV
+1162 QPGRQIDGTFQTGTV

-1182 NASQPEKIDSVHG
+1182 NVSQPEKIDSVHG

-1209 KDYSGDNKSEATPV
+1209 KDYSGDNKS
-1223 QPVVQGKK
+1223 
-1231 DIQNNQASGYR
+1231 
-1242 RDSYASAGMNAAVA
+1242 AA
-1256 GTATIVNNTHKASAA
+1256 
-1271 EKVVTEQKIPSES
+1271 
-1284 RPQEHRIDNNY
+1284 
-1295 NTQPGHQIDG
+1295 
-1305 TFKTGTVSEA
+1305 
-1315 GKNASQPE
+1315 
-1323 KIDSVHGGSST
+1323 
-1334 AKESLNAIKAKDYS
+1334 
-1348 SGNKSTITPVQPIFK
+1348 TPVQPIFK

-1387 SDSTQNIGLDS
+1387 SASTQNIGLDS

-1445 GAKIIDSE
+1445 GSRIIDSE

-1515 AAAVGGVTNKNK
+1515 AAAAVGGVTNKNK

-1564 NTQDLASKSNKLIA
+1564 NTQDLTSKSNKLIA

-1750 TDINEIGEKLVES
+1750 TDINKIGEKLVEP
-1763 GITASFAP
+1763 GIAASFAP

-1981 KLVQSYINASN
+1981 KLVQSYIDASN

-2069 VNAYHKSKNFLNK
+2069 VNAYRKSKNFLNK

-2138 AKVSTSAFRASKKAL
+2138 AKVSTSAYRASKGAL
-2153 TYGTRFTMSTGR
+2153 KYGARFTMSTGR

-2173 FTVKRRSK
+2173 FTVKKRGK
-2181 RAIRKFKMLGN
+2181 RAIKKFKMLGK
-2192 GIKNLSIKSLKAMV
+2192 GMKNLSIKSLKTML

-2271 LTLCHASFRNAL
+2271 LTLCHASFRSAL
-2283 SGGGGGGTAASGTD
+2283 SGGSGCGETSASGEENGT
-2297 PDGGP
+2297 P
-2302 QMQKGD
+2302 QLQKGD
-2308 SSKVGDPDNPSN
+2308 SSKVEG
-2320 SLYDVTQGTWW
+2320 LYNVKTTTWW
-2331 NTEGKNSIDIN
+2331 NNEGNIDTVPAAVTGN
-2342 WSAGSDCDT
+2342 PNADWTGDCKRIRD
-2351 LKKKLEADGAL
+2351 KLRDANNL
-2362 ESRNGYA
+2362 YSSNGYA
-2369 VAKYGDKTVFLAAF
+2369 VTKIGDKTVYLVAM
-2383 GTFWGKVGDVLKV
+2383 GTYWGKDGDVLKV
-2396 EFNQPIS
+2396 TFNNDIV
-2403 LGGEPASKEIYMM
+2403 LGDEPATNEIYVLK
-2416 MFDTKAHKDTNYP
+2416 FDTKAWEHTGYLQG
-2429 AEPEGVYGHHMPDG
+2429 EQEGIYGHHLGDG
-2443 AHTRDFA
+2443 RDFL
-2450 EFMGKDGEPE
+2450 EFLAKDAGSGKRDGIPS
-2460 NMNGKGYLPVQ
+2460 GTIPQSAV
-2471 ATNLGS
+2471 NLGNI
-2477 VLDGTCDLATI
+2477 LDDTCDLGTV

-2493 TSVSADVFYRQEID
+2493 TNVNKDVFYRQEID

-2527 DQETPDG
+2527 DKETPDG

-2544 DKTTAKG
+2544 DKSTAKG

-2558 NNQELISMVL
+2558 NNQELISMIL
-2568 AMYDFDINDV
+2568 AMYDFDINDT

-2596 EAADE
+2596 KAADE

-2776 SSDKIKDI
+2776 SSNDMKKP
-2784 NYKAKESVLKYGT
+2784 NYKAKESVLKNGI
-2797 QRIKKPEFKMGIS
+2797 QKIKKPEFKMGIS

-2831 SQKEVCRH
+2831 SQKEVCRY
-2839 VYKFLTKDMTPKLT
+2839 VYKFLTKEMTPKLT
-2853 KEQAVGVLVN
+2853 KEQAIGVLIN
-2863 IMHESDFNYTATE
+2863 IKHECEFDYTE
-2876 HSDGSGGYG
+2876 IENPDGSGGYG
-2885 LVQWTGGRRTNLV
+2885 LVQWTAERRTNLV
-2898 TWCNNNGV
+2898 TWCNNHGL
-2906 KYNTLEGQCKFL
+2906 KYNTLEGQCKYL

>member
-28 ALDLVDVTRARDNID
+28 ALDLVDVTRARDNVD

-66 LYENAGDFEIQ
+66 LYENAGDFELH

-94 ENDEPERV
+94 ENDGPERV

-112 EIEEELEEGVPES
+112 EIEEELEEGIPEP

-171 ALEADEALNKERELA
+171 VLEADEALNKERELS
-186 AREADAARLREQEFF
+186 AREDAAARLREQEFF
-201 DKRKAAEADFD
+201 DKRKAEETDFD

-225 EKDTD
+225 EKDTN
-230 RSKSFEYRKDE
+230 RSKSFEDRKDE
-241 VKIDKDYSTNTNK
+241 AKIDKDYSTNADK

-269 DAGKRRYQQ
+269 DAGKHEYQQ

-335 NTGHEEAASKA
+335 NTGNKETASKA
-346 ETEKYNA
+346 ETEKRNA
-353 EKYDSDKRET
+353 EKYDSDKREA
-363 SKNQA
+363 SKSQE

-416 GDYNAGD
+416 GDSNAGD

-537 RAETAMR
+537 RAETAIR

-576 CESGNRVNND
+576 RESGNRVNND

-621 ENLHNGN
+621 ENLHNGS

-645 EAAAAA
+645 EATAAA
-651 TAAADEMSRRESAA
+651 TAAADEMLRRESAA

-671 DRENRNGSNSYS
+671 DRENRNGSNSYN
-683 EEDRR
+683 EYEDRR
-688 SNIYNSDT
+688 SNAYNSDT

-703 GREMEKHQR
+703 GREMERRQR
-712 EAETNRYNDYRN
+712 EAEANRHNDYRN
-724 AETDKNDQYNG
+724 AEANKNDQYSG
-735 SSKYEPEQRTE
+735 SGKYEPERRTE

-758 RRQQEADRYRNAET
+758 KRQQEADRYRNAET
-772 SRSETDAKRGENGTG
+772 GRSETDAKRGENGTG
-787 NRVDNSYNSNRDRQ
+787 NRVDNSYSSNRDRQ
-801 VDSSSRTGSVH
+801 VDSSSRTGSIH
-812 DAGNAGTRNS
+812 DAGTRNS
-822 MQSEQVGNLH
+822 MQ
-832 NGSTNAGDVTNVIGG
+832 
-847 RTHASD
+847 
-853 AAADTAATVTATAA
+853 
-867 VAEMTRR
+867 
-874 EAAAKEQ
+874 
-881 RETDR
+881 
-886 ENRNGSNSYSE
+886 
-897 EDRRSNIY
+897 
-905 NSDTAAR
+905 
-912 DYDAGREMEKHQRE
+912 
-926 AETNRYNDYRN
+926 
-937 AETDKNDQYNGSSKY
+937 
-952 EPEQRTEDAMREE
+952 P
-965 TRREMDRRQQEADR
+965 
-979 YRNAETSR
+979 
-987 SETDAKRGENGTGN
+987 
-1001 RVDNSYNSN
+1001 
-1010 RDRQVDSSSRTGS
+1010 
-1023 VHDAGNAGTR
+1023 
-1033 NSMQSEQVG
+1033 EQVG

-1088 AAAKEQRGVETNQY
+1088 AAAKEQRRAETDPY

-1110 ERRTEDAMREE
+1110 EQRTEAAMREDD
-1121 IRMEMDRRQREAD
+1121 RREMDRRQREAD
-1134 IRRDDRITS
+1134 TRRDDRVTS

-1162 QPGRQIDGTFKTGTV
+1162 QPGRQIDGTFQTGTV

-1182 NASQPEKIDSVHG
+1182 NVSQPEKIDSVHG

-1209 KDYSGDNKSEATPV
+1209 KDYSGDNKS
-1223 QPVVQGKK
+1223 
-1231 DIQNNQASGYR
+1231 
-1242 RDSYASAGMNAAVA
+1242 AA
-1256 GTATIVNNTHKASAA
+1256 
-1271 EKVVTEQKIPSES
+1271 
-1284 RPQEHRIDNNY
+1284 
-1295 NTQPGHQIDG
+1295 
-1305 TFKTGTVSEA
+1305 
-1315 GKNASQPE
+1315 
-1323 KIDSVHGGSST
+1323 
-1334 AKESLNAIKAKDYS
+1334 
-1348 SGNKSTITPVQPIFK
+1348 TPVQPIFK

-1387 SDSTQNIGLDS
+1387 SASTQNIGLDS

-1445 GAKIIDSE
+1445 GSRIIDSE

-1503 LDVSKAVAGQVA
+1503 LGVSKAVAGQVAA

-1564 NTQDLASKSNKLIA
+1564 NTQDLTSKSNKLIA

-1750 TDINEIGEKLVES
+1750 TDINKIGEKLVEP
-1763 GITASFAP
+1763 GIAASFAP

-1981 KLVQSYINASN
+1981 KLVQSYIDASN

-2005 AASMAMLVEANN
+2005 AASMAMLVDANN

-2069 VNAYHKSKNFLNK
+2069 VNAYRKSKNFLNK

-2138 AKVSTSAFRASKKAL
+2138 AKVSTSAFRASQKAL
-2153 TYGTRFTMSTGR
+2153 TYGARFTMSTGR

-2173 FTVKRRSK
+2173 FTVKRRGK

-2192 GIKNLSIKSLKAMV
+2192 GIKNLSIKSLKTMV

-2308 SSKVGDPDNPSN
+2308 SSKIGDPDNPSN

-2797 QRIKKPEFKMGIS
+2797 QRIKKPEFKMGIP

>member
-28 ALDLVDVTRARDNID
+28 ALDLVDVTRARDNVD

-66 LYENAGDFEIQ
+66 LYENAGDFELQ

-94 ENDEPERV
+94 ENDGPERV

-112 EIEEELEEGVPES
+112 EIEEELEEGIPEP

-163 EREESIRR
+163 KREESIRR
-171 ALEADEALNKERELA
+171 VLEADEALNKERELS
-186 AREADAARLREQEFF
+186 AREDAAARLREQEFF
-201 DKRKAAEADFD
+201 DKRKVEETDFD

-225 EKDTD
+225 EKDTN
-230 RSKSFEYRKDE
+230 RSKSFEDRKDE
-241 VKIDKDYSTNTNK
+241 AKIDKDYSTNADK

-269 DAGKRRYQQ
+269 DAGKHEYQQ

-335 NTGHEEAASKA
+335 NTGNKETASKA
-346 ETEKYNA
+346 ETEKRNA
-353 EKYDSDKRET
+353 EKYDSDKREA
-363 SKNQA
+363 SKSQE

-416 GDYNAGD
+416 GDSNAGD

-537 RAETAMR
+537 RAETAIR

-576 CESGNRVNND
+576 RESGNRVNND

-621 ENLHNGN
+621 ENLHNGS

-645 EAAAAA
+645 EATAAA
-651 TAAADEMSRRESAA
+651 TAAADEMLRRESAA

-671 DRENRNGSNSYS
+671 DRENRNGSNSYN
-683 EEDRR
+683 EYEDRR
-688 SNIYNSDT
+688 SNAYNSDT

-703 GREMEKHQR
+703 GREMERRQR
-712 EAETNRYNDYRN
+712 EAEANRHNDYRN
-724 AETDKNDQYNG
+724 AEANKNDQYSG
-735 SSKYEPEQRTE
+735 SGKYEPERRTE

-758 RRQQEADRYRNAET
+758 KRQQEANRYRNAET
-772 SRSETDAKRGENGTG
+772 GRSETDAKRGENGTG
-787 NRVDNSYNSNRDRQ
+787 NRVDNSYSSNRDRQ
-801 VDSSSRTGSVH
+801 VDSSSRTGSIH
-812 DAGNAGTRNS
+812 DAGTRNS
-822 MQSEQVGNLH
+822 MQ
-832 NGSTNAGDVTNVIGG
+832 
-847 RTHASD
+847 
-853 AAADTAATVTATAA
+853 
-867 VAEMTRR
+867 
-874 EAAAKEQ
+874 
-881 RETDR
+881 
-886 ENRNGSNSYSE
+886 
-897 EDRRSNIY
+897 
-905 NSDTAAR
+905 
-912 DYDAGREMEKHQRE
+912 
-926 AETNRYNDYRN
+926 
-937 AETDKNDQYNGSSKY
+937 
-952 EPEQRTEDAMREE
+952 P
-965 TRREMDRRQQEADR
+965 
-979 YRNAETSR
+979 
-987 SETDAKRGENGTGN
+987 
-1001 RVDNSYNSN
+1001 
-1010 RDRQVDSSSRTGS
+1010 
-1023 VHDAGNAGTR
+1023 
-1033 NSMQSEQVG
+1033 EQVG

-1088 AAAKEQRGVETNQY
+1088 AAAKEQRRAETDPY

-1110 ERRTEDAMREE
+1110 EQRTEAAMREDD
-1121 IRMEMDRRQREAD
+1121 RREMDRRQREAD
-1134 IRRDDRITS
+1134 TRRDDRVTS

-1162 QPGRQIDGTFKTGTV
+1162 QPGRQIDGTFQTGTV

-1182 NASQPEKIDSVHG
+1182 NVSQPEKIDSVHG

-1209 KDYSGDNKSEATPV
+1209 KDYSGDNKS
-1223 QPVVQGKK
+1223 
-1231 DIQNNQASGYR
+1231 
-1242 RDSYASAGMNAAVA
+1242 AA
-1256 GTATIVNNTHKASAA
+1256 
-1271 EKVVTEQKIPSES
+1271 
-1284 RPQEHRIDNNY
+1284 
-1295 NTQPGHQIDG
+1295 
-1305 TFKTGTVSEA
+1305 
-1315 GKNASQPE
+1315 
-1323 KIDSVHGGSST
+1323 
-1334 AKESLNAIKAKDYS
+1334 
-1348 SGNKSTITPVQPIFK
+1348 TPVQPIFK

-1387 SDSTQNIGLDS
+1387 SASTQNIGLDS

-1445 GAKIIDSE
+1445 GSRIIDSE

-1515 AAAVGGVTNKNK
+1515 AAAAVGGVTNKNK

-1564 NTQDLASKSNKLIA
+1564 NTQDLTSKSNKLIA

-1750 TDINEIGEKLVES
+1750 TDINKIGEKLVEP
-1763 GITASFAP
+1763 GIAASFAP

-1981 KLVQSYINASN
+1981 KLVQPYIDASN

-2005 AASMAMLVEANN
+2005 AASMAMLVDANN

-2069 VNAYHKSKNFLNK
+2069 VNAYRKSKNFLNK

-2138 AKVSTSAFRASKKAL
+2138 AKVSTSAFRASQKAL
-2153 TYGTRFTMSTGR
+2153 TYGARFTMSTGR

-2173 FTVKRRSK
+2173 FTVKRRGK

-2192 GIKNLSIKSLKAMV
+2192 GIKNLSIKSLKTMV

-2271 LTLCHASFRNAL
+2271 LTLCHASFRSAL
-2283 SGGGGGGTAASGTD
+2283 SGGSSGGETSASGEENGT
-2297 PDGGP
+2297 P
-2302 QMQKGD
+2302 QLQKGD
-2308 SSKVGDPDNPSN
+2308 SSKVEG
-2320 SLYDVTQGTWW
+2320 LYNVKTTTWW
-2331 NTEGKNSIDIN
+2331 NNEGNIDTVPAAVTGN
-2342 WSAGSDCDT
+2342 PNADWTGDCKRIRD
-2351 LKKKLEADGAL
+2351 KLRDANNL
-2362 ESRNGYA
+2362 YSSNGYA
-2369 VAKYGDKTVFLAAF
+2369 VTKIGDKTVYLVAM
-2383 GTFWGKVGDVLKV
+2383 GTYWGKDGDVLKV
-2396 EFNQPIS
+2396 TFNNDIV
-2403 LGGEPASKEIYMM
+2403 LGDEPATNEIYVLK
-2416 MFDTKAHKDTNYP
+2416 FDTKAWEHTGYLQG
-2429 AEPEGVYGHHMPDG
+2429 EQEGIYGHHLGDG
-2443 AHTRDFA
+2443 RDFL
-2450 EFMGKDGEPE
+2450 EFLAKDAGSGKRDGIPS
-2460 NMNGKGYLPVQ
+2460 GTIPQSAV
-2471 ATNLGS
+2471 NLGNI
-2477 VLDGTCDLATI
+2477 LDDTCDLGTV

-2493 TSVSADVFYRQEID
+2493 TNVNKDVFYRQEID

-2544 DKTTAKG
+2544 DKSSAKG

-2558 NNQELISMVL
+2558 NNQELISMIL
-2568 AMYDFDINDV
+2568 AMYDFDINDT

-2661 QYHQGPDGLPTYDK
+2661 QYHQGPDGLPTYNK

-2776 SSDKIKDI
+2776 SSNDMKKP
-2784 NYKAKESVLKYGT
+2784 NYKAKESVLKNGI
-2797 QRIKKPEFKMGIS
+2797 QKIKKPEFKMGIP

-2831 SQKEVCRH
+2831 SQKEVCQY
-2839 VYKFLTKDMTPKLT
+2839 VYKFLTKEMTPKLT
-2853 KEQAVGVLVN
+2853 REQAIGVLVN
-2863 IMHESDFNYTATE
+2863 IKHECEFNYTDIE
-2876 HSDGSGGYG
+2876 NPDGSGGYG
-2885 LVQWTGGRRTNLV
+2885 LAQWTAERRTNLV
-2898 TWCNNNGV
+2898 TWCNNHGL
-2906 KYNTLEGQCKFL
+2906 KYNTLEGQCKYL

>member
-28 ALDLVDVTRARDNID
+28 ALDLVDVTRARDNVD

-66 LYENAGDFEIQ
+66 LYENAGDFELQ

-94 ENDEPERV
+94 ENDGPERV

-112 EIEEELEEGVPES
+112 EIEEELEEGIPEP

-171 ALEADEALNKERELA
+171 VLEADEALNKERELS
-186 AREADAARLREQEFF
+186 AREDAAARLREQEFF
-201 DKRKAAEADFD
+201 DKRKAEETDFD

-225 EKDTD
+225 EKDTN
-230 RSKSFEYRKDE
+230 RSKSFEDRKDE
-241 VKIDKDYSTNTNK
+241 AKIDKDYSTNADK

-269 DAGKRRYQQ
+269 DAGKHEYQQ

-286 GGANDAGDVSNAIH
+286 GGANDTGDVSNAIH

-335 NTGHEEAASKA
+335 NTGNKETASKA
-346 ETEKYNA
+346 ETEKRNA
-353 EKYDSDKRET
+353 EKYDSDKREA
-363 SKNQA
+363 SKSQE

-416 GDYNAGD
+416 GDSNAGD

-537 RAETAMR
+537 RAETAIR

-576 CESGNRVNND
+576 RESGNRVNND

-621 ENLHNGN
+621 ENLHNG
-628 TNAGDVTNV
+628 
-637 VGGKTYAS
+637 
-645 EAAAAA
+645 
-651 TAAADEMSRRESAA
+651 
-665 KEQRET
+665 
-671 DRENRNGSNSYS
+671 
-683 EEDRR
+683 
-688 SNIYNSDT
+688 
-696 AARDYDA
+696 
-703 GREMEKHQR
+703 
-712 EAETNRYNDYRN
+712 
-724 AETDKNDQYNG
+724 
-735 SSKYEPEQRTE
+735 
-746 DAMREETRREMD
+746 
-758 RRQQEADRYRNAET
+758 
-772 SRSETDAKRGENGTG
+772 
-787 NRVDNSYNSNRDRQ
+787 
-801 VDSSSRTGSVH
+801 
-812 DAGNAGTRNS
+812 
-822 MQSEQVGNLH
+822 
-832 NGSTNAGDVTNVIGG
+832 STNAGDVTNVIGG
-847 RTHASD
+847 RTHAF
-853 AAADTAATVTATAA
+853 
-867 VAEMTRR
+867 
-874 EAAAKEQ
+874 
-881 RETDR
+881 
-886 ENRNGSNSYSE
+886 
-897 EDRRSNIY
+897 
-905 NSDTAAR
+905 
-912 DYDAGREMEKHQRE
+912 
-926 AETNRYNDYRN
+926 
-937 AETDKNDQYNGSSKY
+937 
-952 EPEQRTEDAMREE
+952 
-965 TRREMDRRQQEADR
+965 
-979 YRNAETSR
+979 
-987 SETDAKRGENGTGN
+987 
-1001 RVDNSYNSN
+1001 
-1010 RDRQVDSSSRTGS
+1010 
-1023 VHDAGNAGTR
+1023 
-1033 NSMQSEQVG
+1033 
-1042 NLHNG
+1042 
-1047 STNAG
+1047 
-1052 DVTNVIGGRT
+1052 
-1062 HASDAAAATAATVTA
+1062 DAAAATAATVTA
-1077 TAAAAEMTRRE
+1077 TAAAAEMARRE
-1088 AAAKEQRGVETNQY
+1088 AAAKEQRGVETDQY

-1134 IRRDDRITS
+1134 IRRDDSITS

-1151 AEHRIDNNYNT
+1151 AGHRIDNNYNT
-1162 QPGRQIDGTFKTGTV
+1162 QPGRQIDGTFKTGTI

-1223 QPVVQGKK
+1223 QPAVQGKK
-1231 DIQNNQASGYR
+1231 DIPNNQASGYR

-1271 EKVVTEQKIPSES
+1271 EKVVTEQKRPSES

-1348 SGNKSTITPVQPIFK
+1348 SGNKSTTTPVQPIFK

-1387 SDSTQNIGLDS
+1387 SASTQNIGLDS

-1445 GAKIIDSE
+1445 GSRIIDSE

-1515 AAAVGGVTNKNK
+1515 AAAAVGGVTNKNK

-1564 NTQDLASKSNKLIA
+1564 NTQDLTSKSNKLIA

-1750 TDINEIGEKLVES
+1750 TDINKIGEKLVEP
-1763 GITASFAP
+1763 GIAASFAP

-1969 MMDKNAIPEESM
+1969 MMDKNAIPEDSM
-1981 KLVQSYINASN
+1981 KLVQSYIDASN

-2069 VNAYHKSKNFLNK
+2069 VNAYRKSKNFLNK

-2138 AKVSTSAFRASKKAL
+2138 AKVSTSAFRASQKAL
-2153 TYGTRFTMSTGR
+2153 TYGARFTMSTGR

-2173 FTVKRRSK
+2173 FTVKRRGK

-2192 GIKNLSIKSLKAMV
+2192 GIKNLSIKSLKTMV
-2206 QIIIRLLTMLGT
+2206 QIIIRLLTTLGT

-2308 SSKVGDPDNPSN
+2308 SSKIGDPDNPSN

-2331 NTEGKNSIDIN
+2331 NTEGENSIDIS

-2351 LKKKLEADGAL
+2351 LKKKLEADGVL

-2429 AEPEGVYGHHMPDG
+2429 AEPEGVYGHHMPEG

-2450 EFMGKDGEPE
+2450 EFMGKDGMPE
-2460 NMNGKGYLPVQ
+2460 NMNGKHYLPVQ

-2797 QRIKKPEFKMGIS
+2797 QRIKKPEFKMGIP

-2831 SQKEVCRH
+2831 SQKEVCQY
-2839 VYKFLTKDMTPKLT
+2839 VYKFLTKEMTPKLT
-2853 KEQAVGVLVN
+2853 REQAIGVLVN
-2863 IMHESDFNYTATE
+2863 IKHECEFNYTDIE
-2876 HSDGSGGYG
+2876 NPDGSGGYG
-2885 LVQWTGGRRTNLV
+2885 LAQWTAERRTNLV
-2898 TWCNNNGV
+2898 TWCNNHGL
-2906 KYNTLEGQCKFL
+2906 KYNTLEGQCKYL

>member
-28 ALDLVDVTRARDNID
+28 ALDLVDVTRARDNVDI
-43 LPEDERHIYDMA
+43 PEDERRIYDMA

-66 LYENAGDFEIQ
+66 LYENAGDFELQ

-88 SLQRDR
+88 GLQRDR
-94 ENDEPERV
+94 ENDEPERI

-112 EIEEELEEGVPES
+112 EIEEELEEGIPEP

-201 DKRKAAEADFD
+201 DKRKAEEADFD

-230 RSKSFEYRKDE
+230 RSKSFEDKKDE
-241 VKIDKDYSTNTNK
+241 AKIDKDYSTNVDK

-269 DAGKRRYQQ
+269 DAGKHEYQQ

-312 AATAAAMEMARREAA
+312 AATAAAIEMARREAA

-335 NTGHEEAASKA
+335 NTRNEETVSKA

-416 GDYNAGD
+416 GDSNASD

-576 CESGNRVNND
+576 RESGNRVNND

-628 TNAGDVTNV
+628 TNVGDVTNV

-651 TAAADEMSRRESAA
+651 TAAADEMSRREPAA
-665 KEQRET
+665 KEQREA
-671 DRENRNGSNSYS
+671 DRGNRNGSNSYN
-683 EEDRR
+683 EYEDRR

-703 GREMEKHQR
+703 GREMEKRQR
-712 EAETNRYNDYRN
+712 EAEANRYNDYRN

-735 SSKYEPEQRTE
+735 SSKYEPEHRTE

-758 RRQQEADRYRNAET
+758 KRQQEADRYRNAET
-772 SRSETDAKRGENGTG
+772 GRSETDAKRGENGTG
-787 NRVDNSYNSNRDRQ
+787 NRVDNSYSSNRDRQ

-847 RTHASD
+847 RTHAF
-853 AAADTAATVTATAA
+853 
-867 VAEMTRR
+867 
-874 EAAAKEQ
+874 
-881 RETDR
+881 
-886 ENRNGSNSYSE
+886 
-897 EDRRSNIY
+897 
-905 NSDTAAR
+905 
-912 DYDAGREMEKHQRE
+912 
-926 AETNRYNDYRN
+926 
-937 AETDKNDQYNGSSKY
+937 
-952 EPEQRTEDAMREE
+952 
-965 TRREMDRRQQEADR
+965 
-979 YRNAETSR
+979 
-987 SETDAKRGENGTGN
+987 
-1001 RVDNSYNSN
+1001 
-1010 RDRQVDSSSRTGS
+1010 
-1023 VHDAGNAGTR
+1023 
-1033 NSMQSEQVG
+1033 
-1042 NLHNG
+1042 
-1047 STNAG
+1047 
-1052 DVTNVIGGRT
+1052 
-1062 HASDAAAATAATVTA
+1062 DAAAATAATVTA
-1077 TAAAAEMTRRE
+1077 TAAAAEMARRE
-1088 AAAKEQRGVETNQY
+1088 AAAKEQRGVETDQY

-1134 IRRDDRITS
+1134 IRRDDRVTS

-1209 KDYSGDNKSEATPV
+1209 KDYSGDNKSAAAPV
-1223 QPVVQGKK
+1223 QPAVQGKK
-1231 DIQNNQASGYR
+1231 DIPNNQASGYR

-1271 EKVVTEQKIPSES
+1271 EKVVTEQKRPSES

-1348 SGNKSTITPVQPIFK
+1348 SGNKSTTTPVQPIFK

-1387 SDSTQNIGLDS
+1387 SASTQNIGLDS

-1445 GAKIIDSE
+1445 GSRIIDSE

-1515 AAAVGGVTNKNK
+1515 AAAAVGGVTNKNK

-1564 NTQDLASKSNKLIA
+1564 NTQDLTSKSNKLIA

-1750 TDINEIGEKLVES
+1750 TDINKIGEKLVEP
-1763 GITASFAP
+1763 GIAASFAP

-1969 MMDKNAIPEESM
+1969 MMDKNAIPEDSM
-1981 KLVQSYINASN
+1981 KLVQSYIDASN

-2069 VNAYHKSKNFLNK
+2069 VNAYRKSKNFLNK

-2138 AKVSTSAFRASKKAL
+2138 AKVSTSAFRASQKAL
-2153 TYGTRFTMSTGR
+2153 TYGARFTMSTGR

-2173 FTVKRRSK
+2173 FTVKRRGK

-2192 GIKNLSIKSLKAMV
+2192 GIKNLSIKSLKTMV

-2271 LTLCHASFRNAL
+2271 LTLCHASFRSAL
-2283 SGGGGGGTAASGTD
+2283 SGGSSGGETSASGEENGT
-2297 PDGGP
+2297 P
-2302 QMQKGD
+2302 QLQKGD
-2308 SSKVGDPDNPSN
+2308 SSKVEG
-2320 SLYDVTQGTWW
+2320 LYNVKTTTWW
-2331 NTEGKNSIDIN
+2331 NNEGNIDTVPAAVTGN
-2342 WSAGSDCDT
+2342 PNADWTGDCKRIRD
-2351 LKKKLEADGAL
+2351 KLRDANNL
-2362 ESRNGYA
+2362 YSSNGYA
-2369 VAKYGDKTVFLAAF
+2369 VTKIGDKTVYLVAM
-2383 GTFWGKVGDVLKV
+2383 GTYWGKDGDVLKV
-2396 EFNQPIS
+2396 TFNNDIV
-2403 LGGEPASKEIYMM
+2403 LGDEPATNEIYVLK
-2416 MFDTKAHKDTNYP
+2416 FDTKAWEHTGYLQG
-2429 AEPEGVYGHHMPDG
+2429 EQEGIYGHHLGDG
-2443 AHTRDFA
+2443 RDFL
-2450 EFMGKDGEPE
+2450 EFLAKDAGSGKRDGIPS
-2460 NMNGKGYLPVQ
+2460 GTIPQSAV
-2471 ATNLGS
+2471 NLGNI
-2477 VLDGTCDLATI
+2477 LDDTCDLGTV

-2493 TSVSADVFYRQEID
+2493 TNVNKDVFYRQEID

-2527 DQETPDG
+2527 DKETPDG

-2544 DKTTAKG
+2544 DKSSAKG

-2558 NNQELISMVL
+2558 NNQELISMIL
-2568 AMYDFDINDV
+2568 AMYDFDINDT

-2661 QYHQGPDGLPTYDK
+2661 QYHQGPDGLPTYNK

-2776 SSDKIKDI
+2776 SSNDMKKP
-2784 NYKAKESVLKYGT
+2784 NYKAKESVLKNGI
-2797 QRIKKPEFKMGIS
+2797 QKIKKPEFKMGIP

-2831 SQKEVCRH
+2831 SQKEVCQY
-2839 VYKFLTKDMTPKLT
+2839 VYKFLTKEMTPKLT
-2853 KEQAVGVLVN
+2853 REQAIGVLVN
-2863 IMHESDFNYTATE
+2863 IKHECEFNYTDIE
-2876 HSDGSGGYG
+2876 NPDGSGGYG
-2885 LVQWTGGRRTNLV
+2885 LAQWTAERRTNLV
-2898 TWCNNNGV
+2898 TWCNNHGL
-2906 KYNTLEGQCKFL
+2906 KYNTLEGQCKYL

>member
-66 LYENAGDFEIQ
+66 LYENAGDFELQ

-112 EIEEELEEGVPES
+112 EIEEELEEGIPEP

-186 AREADAARLREQEFF
+186 AREDAAARLREQEFF
-201 DKRKAAEADFD
+201 DKRKAEETDFD

-230 RSKSFEYRKDE
+230 RSKSFEDRKDE
-241 VKIDKDYSTNTNK
+241 AKIYKDYSTNADK
-254 QVDSSFRSDAVDNAG
+254 QVDSSFRSDVVDNAG
-269 DAGKRRYQQ
+269 DAGKRGYQQ
-278 SEQVNNMH
+278 SEQVNNIH

-312 AATAAAMEMARREAA
+312 AATTAAMEMARREAA

-335 NTGHEEAASKA
+335 NTGNKETASKA
-346 ETEKYNA
+346 ETEKRNA

-363 SKNQA
+363 SKSQE

-408 EQIGSTHY
+408 EKIGSTHY
-416 GDYNAGD
+416 GDSNAGD

-501 REIERRQHEAEANR
+501 REIERRQHEAEANK

-537 RAETAMR
+537 RTETAMR

-561 RNAEAGKNETDTKSE
+561 RNAEAGKNKTDTKSE
-576 CESGNRVNND
+576 RESGNRVNND

-628 TNAGDVTNV
+628 TNVGDVTNV

-651 TAAADEMSRRESAA
+651 TAASDEMSRRESAA
-665 KEQRET
+665 KEQREA
-671 DRENRNGSNSYS
+671 DR
-683 EEDRR
+683 
-688 SNIYNSDT
+688 
-696 AARDYDA
+696 
-703 GREMEKHQR
+703 
-712 EAETNRYNDYRN
+712 
-724 AETDKNDQYNG
+724 YNG

-758 RRQQEADRYRNAET
+758 RRQQEADRYRN
-772 SRSETDAKRGENGTG
+772 SETG
-787 NRVDNSYNSNRDRQ
+787 
-801 VDSSSRTGSVH
+801 
-812 DAGNAGTRNS
+812 
-822 MQSEQVGNLH
+822 
-832 NGSTNAGDVTNVIGG
+832 
-847 RTHASD
+847 
-853 AAADTAATVTATAA
+853 
-867 VAEMTRR
+867 
-874 EAAAKEQ
+874 
-881 RETDR
+881 
-886 ENRNGSNSYSE
+886 
-897 EDRRSNIY
+897 
-905 NSDTAAR
+905 
-912 DYDAGREMEKHQRE
+912 
-926 AETNRYNDYRN
+926 
-937 AETDKNDQYNGSSKY
+937 
-952 EPEQRTEDAMREE
+952 
-965 TRREMDRRQQEADR
+965 
-979 YRNAETSR
+979 R

-1077 TAAAAEMTRRE
+1077 AEMTRRE
-1088 AAAKEQRGVETNQY
+1088 AAAKEQRGAEADQY

-1121 IRMEMDRRQREAD
+1121 IRMEMDRRQRKAD

-1162 QPGRQIDGTFKTGTV
+1162 QPGRQIDGTFKTGTI

-1223 QPVVQGKK
+1223 QPAVQGKK
-1231 DIQNNQASGYR
+1231 DIPNNQASGYR

-1271 EKVVTEQKIPSES
+1271 EKVVTEQKRPSES

-1348 SGNKSTITPVQPIFK
+1348 SGNKSTTTPVQPIFT

-1387 SDSTQNIGLDS
+1387 SASTQNIGLDS

-1445 GAKIIDSE
+1445 GSKIIDSE

-1515 AAAVGGVTNKNK
+1515 AAAAVGGVTNKNK

-1549 VKQKNKSQLWNQAIN
+1549 VKQKNKSQMWNQAIN
-1564 NTQDLASKSNKLIA
+1564 NTQDLTSKSNKLIA

-1750 TDINEIGEKLVES
+1750 TDINKIGEKLVEP
-1763 GITASFAP
+1763 GIAASFAP

-1981 KLVQSYINASN
+1981 KLVQSYIDASN

-2069 VNAYHKSKNFLNK
+2069 VNAYRKSKNFLNK

-2138 AKVSTSAFRASKKAL
+2138 AKVSTSAFRASQKAL
-2153 TYGTRFTMSTGR
+2153 TYGARFTMSTGR

-2173 FTVKRRSK
+2173 FTVKRRGK

-2192 GIKNLSIKSLKAMV
+2192 GIKNLSIKSLKTMV

-2308 SSKVGDPDNPSN
+2308 SSKIGDPDNPSN

-2331 NTEGKNSIDIN
+2331 NTEGKNSIDIS

-2351 LKKKLEADGAL
+2351 LKKKLEADGVL

-2369 VAKYGDKTVFLAAF
+2369 VAKYGDKTVFLVAF

-2416 MFDTKAHKDTNYP
+2416 MFDTKAHEHTNYP

-2797 QRIKKPEFKMGIS
+2797 QRIKKPEFKMGIP

>member
-28 ALDLVDVTRARDNID
+28 ALDLVDVTRARDNVD

-66 LYENAGDFEIQ
+66 LYENAGDFELQ

-94 ENDEPERV
+94 ENDGPERV

-112 EIEEELEEGVPES
+112 EIEEELEEGIPEP

-163 EREESIRR
+163 KREESIRR
-171 ALEADEALNKERELA
+171 VLEADEALNKERELS
-186 AREADAARLREQEFF
+186 AREDAAARLREQEFF
-201 DKRKAAEADFD
+201 DKRKAEETDFD

-225 EKDTD
+225 EKDTN
-230 RSKSFEYRKDE
+230 RSKSFEDRKDE
-241 VKIDKDYSTNTNK
+241 AKIDKDYSTNADK

-269 DAGKRRYQQ
+269 DAGKHEYQQ

-335 NTGHEEAASKA
+335 NTGNKETASKA
-346 ETEKYNA
+346 ETEKRNA
-353 EKYDSDKRET
+353 EKYDSDKREA
-363 SKNQA
+363 SKSQE

-416 GDYNAGD
+416 GDSNAGD

-537 RAETAMR
+537 RAETAIR

-576 CESGNRVNND
+576 RESGNRVNND

-621 ENLHNGN
+621 ENLHNGS

-645 EAAAAA
+645 EATAAA
-651 TAAADEMSRRESAA
+651 TAAADEMLRRESAA

-671 DRENRNGSNSYS
+671 DRENRNGSNSYN
-683 EEDRR
+683 EYEDRR
-688 SNIYNSDT
+688 SNAYNSDT

-703 GREMEKHQR
+703 GREMERRQR
-712 EAETNRYNDYRN
+712 EAEANRHNDYRN
-724 AETDKNDQYNG
+724 AEANKNDQYSG
-735 SSKYEPEQRTE
+735 SGKYEPERRTE

-758 RRQQEADRYRNAET
+758 KRQQEADRYRNAET
-772 SRSETDAKRGENGTG
+772 GRSETDAKRGENGTG
-787 NRVDNSYNSNRDRQ
+787 NRVDNSYSSNRDRQ
-801 VDSSSRTGSVH
+801 VDSSSRTGSIH
-812 DAGNAGTRNS
+812 DAGTRNS
-822 MQSEQVGNLH
+822 MQPEHVGNLH
-832 NGSTNAGDVTNVIGG
+832 NGSTNAGD
-847 RTHASD
+847 
-853 AAADTAATVTATAA
+853 
-867 VAEMTRR
+867 M
-874 EAAAKEQ
+874 
-881 RETDR
+881 
-886 ENRNGSNSYSE
+886 
-897 EDRRSNIY
+897 
-905 NSDTAAR
+905 
-912 DYDAGREMEKHQRE
+912 
-926 AETNRYNDYRN
+926 
-937 AETDKNDQYNGSSKY
+937 
-952 EPEQRTEDAMREE
+952 
-965 TRREMDRRQQEADR
+965 
-979 YRNAETSR
+979 
-987 SETDAKRGENGTGN
+987 
-1001 RVDNSYNSN
+1001 
-1010 RDRQVDSSSRTGS
+1010 
-1023 VHDAGNAGTR
+1023 
-1033 NSMQSEQVG
+1033 
-1042 NLHNG
+1042 
-1047 STNAG
+1047 
-1052 DVTNVIGGRT
+1052 TNVIGGRT

-1088 AAAKEQRGVETNQY
+1088 AAAKEQRRAETDPY

-1110 ERRTEDAMREE
+1110 EQRTEAAMREDD
-1121 IRMEMDRRQREAD
+1121 RREMDRRQREAD
-1134 IRRDDRITS
+1134 TRRDDRVTS

-1162 QPGRQIDGTFKTGTV
+1162 QPGRQIDGTFQTGTV

-1182 NASQPEKIDSVHG
+1182 NVSQPEKIDSVHG

-1209 KDYSGDNKSEATPV
+1209 KDYSGDNKS
-1223 QPVVQGKK
+1223 
-1231 DIQNNQASGYR
+1231 
-1242 RDSYASAGMNAAVA
+1242 AA
-1256 GTATIVNNTHKASAA
+1256 
-1271 EKVVTEQKIPSES
+1271 
-1284 RPQEHRIDNNY
+1284 
-1295 NTQPGHQIDG
+1295 
-1305 TFKTGTVSEA
+1305 
-1315 GKNASQPE
+1315 
-1323 KIDSVHGGSST
+1323 
-1334 AKESLNAIKAKDYS
+1334 
-1348 SGNKSTITPVQPIFK
+1348 TPVQPIFK

-1387 SDSTQNIGLDS
+1387 SASTQNIGLDS

-1445 GAKIIDSE
+1445 GSRIIDSE

-1515 AAAVGGVTNKNK
+1515 AAAAVGGVTNKNK

-1564 NTQDLASKSNKLIA
+1564 NTQDLTSKSNKLIA

-1750 TDINEIGEKLVES
+1750 TDINKIGEKLVEP
-1763 GITASFAP
+1763 GIAASFAP

-1981 KLVQSYINASN
+1981 KLVQSYIDASN

-2005 AASMAMLVEANN
+2005 AASMAMLVDANN

-2069 VNAYHKSKNFLNK
+2069 VNAYRKSKNFLNK

-2138 AKVSTSAFRASKKAL
+2138 AKVSTSAFRASQKAL
-2153 TYGTRFTMSTGR
+2153 TYGARFTMSTGR

-2173 FTVKRRSK
+2173 FTVKRRGK

-2192 GIKNLSIKSLKAMV
+2192 GIKNLSIKSLKTMV

-2308 SSKVGDPDNPSN
+2308 SSKIGDPDNPSN

-2797 QRIKKPEFKMGIS
+2797 QRIKKPEFKMGIP

>member
-28 ALDLVDVTRARDNID
+28 ALDLVDVTRARDNVD

-66 LYENAGDFEIQ
+66 LYENAGDFELQ

-112 EIEEELEEGVPES
+112 EIEEELEEGIPEP

-171 ALEADEALNKERELA
+171 VLEADETLNKERELA
-186 AREADAARLREQEFF
+186 ARETDAARLRKQESF
-201 DKRKAAEADFD
+201 DKRKAEEADFD

-225 EKDTD
+225 KKDTD
-230 RSKSFEYRKDE
+230 RSKSFEDRKDE
-241 VKIDKDYSTNTNK
+241 AKIDKDYSTNADK
-254 QVDSSFRSDAVDNAG
+254 QADSSFRSDAVDNAG

-300 SKTYGTETAAET
+300 SKTYETETAAET

-327 AKAQVGYG
+327 AKAQGRYS
-335 NTGHEEAASKA
+335 NTGHEETASKA

-363 SKNQA
+363 SKNQE
-368 ESSRLDNNYSSKA
+368 ESSRLDNSYSSKA

-416 GDYNAGD
+416 GDSNAGD

-464 DRRSRREQEERR
+464 DRRNRREQEERR
-476 ERQERAERRTD
+476 ERQERAEKRAD
-487 SYGSDTAL
+487 SYSSDATS
-495 RDEDTK
+495 RNEDIK
-501 REIERRQHEAEANR
+501 HEMERRQREAESNR
-515 YHDAEAGKRDQYSGS
+515 YYDAEAGKRDQYSGS

-537 RAETAMR
+537 RTEAAMR
-544 EEARREMDK
+544 EEARREIDK

-561 RNAEAGKNETDTKSE
+561 RNAEAGKNETDAKSE
-576 CESGNRVNND
+576 RESGNRVNND

-601 GSVNDAGDAGT
+601 GSVKDAGDAGT

-651 TAAADEMSRRESAA
+651 TAAADEMSRREPAA
-665 KEQRET
+665 KEQREA
-671 DRENRNGSNSYS
+671 DRGNRNGSNSYN
-683 EEDRR
+683 EYEDRR

-696 AARDYDA
+696 AARDYDV
-703 GREMEKHQR
+703 GREMEKRQR
-712 EAETNRYNDYRN
+712 EAEANRYNDYRN
-724 AETDKNDQYNG
+724 AKTDKNDQYNG
-735 SSKYEPEQRTE
+735 SSKYEPEHRTE

-758 RRQQEADRYRNAET
+758 RRQQEADRYRNSET
-772 SRSETDAKRGENGTG
+772 GRSETDAKRGENGTG
-787 NRVDNSYNSNRDRQ
+787 NRVDNSYNSNRD
-801 VDSSSRTGSVH
+801 S
-812 DAGNAGTRNS
+812 
-822 MQSEQVGNLH
+822 
-832 NGSTNAGDVTNVIGG
+832 
-847 RTHASD
+847 
-853 AAADTAATVTATAA
+853 
-867 VAEMTRR
+867 
-874 EAAAKEQ
+874 
-881 RETDR
+881 
-886 ENRNGSNSYSE
+886 
-897 EDRRSNIY
+897 
-905 NSDTAAR
+905 
-912 DYDAGREMEKHQRE
+912 
-926 AETNRYNDYRN
+926 
-937 AETDKNDQYNGSSKY
+937 
-952 EPEQRTEDAMREE
+952 
-965 TRREMDRRQQEADR
+965 
-979 YRNAETSR
+979 
-987 SETDAKRGENGTGN
+987 
-1001 RVDNSYNSN
+1001 
-1010 RDRQVDSSSRTGS
+1010 QVDSSSRTGS

-1162 QPGRQIDGTFKTGTV
+1162 QPGRQIDGTFKTETV

-1182 NASQPEKIDSVHG
+1182 NVSQPEKIDSVHG

-1209 KDYSGDNKSEATPV
+1209 KDYSGDNKSAATPV
-1223 QPVVQGKK
+1223 QPVGQSK
-1231 DIQNNQASGYR
+1231 DASG
-1242 RDSYASAGMNAAVA
+1242 SKQFGSNVTGNNIHEAQAA
-1256 GTATIVNNTHKASAA
+1256 TT
-1271 EKVVTEQKIPSES
+1271 
-1284 RPQEHRIDNNY
+1284 
-1295 NTQPGHQIDG
+1295 
-1305 TFKTGTVSEA
+1305 
-1315 GKNASQPE
+1315 
-1323 KIDSVHGGSST
+1323 
-1334 AKESLNAIKAKDYS
+1334 
-1348 SGNKSTITPVQPIFK
+1348 KS
-1363 NKDSVELKKNGES
+1363 
-1376 KIDNIAREPGS
+1376 
-1387 SDSTQNIGLDS
+1387 
-1398 HSKKHVYER
+1398 VYER
-1407 DSYEMA
+1407 DSYETA
-1413 GQKTSE
+1413 GQKAAE
-1419 NFGKPDL
+1419 NFGSKNPS
-1426 NQSALEKNIKDSKK
+1426 QAFVEKSIAEKEK
-1440 QLAKE
+1440 QAAKE
-1445 GAKIIDSE
+1445 SSKIVGSE
-1453 NKEHIYTAKDGNKNN
+1453 NKEHIYTAKDGDKNN
-1468 HVQINKAGAQ
+1468 HVQINKTGTQ

-1483 VSKEI
+1483 VSKDV

-1515 AAAVGGVTNKNK
+1515 AAAAVGGATNKNK

-1549 VKQKNKSQLWNQAIN
+1549 AKQKNKSQMWNQAIN
-1564 NTQDLASKSNKLIA
+1564 NTQDLTSKSNKLIA

-1951 KFQLEVAG
+1951 KFQLEVSG

-2173 FTVKRRSK
+2173 FTVKRRGK

-2308 SSKVGDPDNPSN
+2308 SSKIGDPDNPSN

-2351 LKKKLEADGAL
+2351 LKKKLEADGVL

-2369 VAKYGDKTVFLAAF
+2369 VAKYGDKTVFLVAF

-2416 MFDTKAHKDTNYP
+2416 MFDTKAHIHTNYP

>member
-28 ALDLVDVTRARDNID
+28 ALDLVDVTRARDNVD

-66 LYENAGDFEIQ
+66 LYENAGDFELQ

-94 ENDEPERV
+94 ENDGPERV

-112 EIEEELEEGVPES
+112 EIEEELEEGIPEP

-163 EREESIRR
+163 KREESIRR
-171 ALEADEALNKERELA
+171 VLEADEALNKERELS
-186 AREADAARLREQEFF
+186 AREDAAARLREQEFF
-201 DKRKAAEADFD
+201 DKRKAEETDFD

-225 EKDTD
+225 EKDTN
-230 RSKSFEYRKDE
+230 RSKSFEDRKDE
-241 VKIDKDYSTNTNK
+241 AKIDKDYSTNADK

-269 DAGKRRYQQ
+269 DAGKHEYQQ

-335 NTGHEEAASKA
+335 NTGNKETASKA
-346 ETEKYNA
+346 ETEKRNA
-353 EKYDSDKRET
+353 EKYDSDKREA
-363 SKNQA
+363 SKSQE

-416 GDYNAGD
+416 GDSNAGD

-537 RAETAMR
+537 RAETAIR

-576 CESGNRVNND
+576 RESGNRVNND

-621 ENLHNGN
+621 ENLHNGS

-645 EAAAAA
+645 EATAAA
-651 TAAADEMSRRESAA
+651 TAAADEMLRRESAA

-671 DRENRNGSNSYS
+671 DRENRNGSNSYN
-683 EEDRR
+683 EYEDRR
-688 SNIYNSDT
+688 SNAYNSDT

-703 GREMEKHQR
+703 GREMERRQR
-712 EAETNRYNDYRN
+712 EAEANRHNDYRN
-724 AETDKNDQYNG
+724 AEANKNDQYSG
-735 SSKYEPEQRTE
+735 SGKYEPERRTE

-758 RRQQEADRYRNAET
+758 KRQQEADRYRNAET
-772 SRSETDAKRGENGTG
+772 GRSETDAKRGENGTG
-787 NRVDNSYNSNRDRQ
+787 NRVDNSYSSNRDRQ
-801 VDSSSRTGSVH
+801 VDSSSRTGSIH
-812 DAGNAGTRNS
+812 DAGTRNS
-822 MQSEQVGNLH
+822 MQ
-832 NGSTNAGDVTNVIGG
+832 
-847 RTHASD
+847 
-853 AAADTAATVTATAA
+853 
-867 VAEMTRR
+867 
-874 EAAAKEQ
+874 
-881 RETDR
+881 
-886 ENRNGSNSYSE
+886 
-897 EDRRSNIY
+897 
-905 NSDTAAR
+905 
-912 DYDAGREMEKHQRE
+912 
-926 AETNRYNDYRN
+926 
-937 AETDKNDQYNGSSKY
+937 
-952 EPEQRTEDAMREE
+952 P
-965 TRREMDRRQQEADR
+965 
-979 YRNAETSR
+979 
-987 SETDAKRGENGTGN
+987 
-1001 RVDNSYNSN
+1001 
-1010 RDRQVDSSSRTGS
+1010 
-1023 VHDAGNAGTR
+1023 
-1033 NSMQSEQVG
+1033 EQVG

-1088 AAAKEQRGVETNQY
+1088 AAAKEQRRAETDPY

-1110 ERRTEDAMREE
+1110 EQRTEAAMREDD
-1121 IRMEMDRRQREAD
+1121 RREMDRRQREAD
-1134 IRRDDRITS
+1134 TRRDDRVTS

-1162 QPGRQIDGTFKTGTV
+1162 QPGRQIDGTFQTGTV

-1182 NASQPEKIDSVHG
+1182 NVSQPEKIDSVHG

-1209 KDYSGDNKSEATPV
+1209 KDYSGDNKS
-1223 QPVVQGKK
+1223 
-1231 DIQNNQASGYR
+1231 
-1242 RDSYASAGMNAAVA
+1242 AA
-1256 GTATIVNNTHKASAA
+1256 
-1271 EKVVTEQKIPSES
+1271 
-1284 RPQEHRIDNNY
+1284 
-1295 NTQPGHQIDG
+1295 
-1305 TFKTGTVSEA
+1305 
-1315 GKNASQPE
+1315 
-1323 KIDSVHGGSST
+1323 
-1334 AKESLNAIKAKDYS
+1334 
-1348 SGNKSTITPVQPIFK
+1348 TPVQPIFK

-1387 SDSTQNIGLDS
+1387 SASTQNIGLDS

-1445 GAKIIDSE
+1445 GSRIIDSE

-1515 AAAVGGVTNKNK
+1515 AAAAVGGVTNKNK

-1564 NTQDLASKSNKLIA
+1564 NTQDLTSKSNKLIA

-1750 TDINEIGEKLVES
+1750 TDINKIGEKLVEP
-1763 GITASFAP
+1763 GIAASFAP

-1798 FGDRNLSNLLRRH
+1798 FEDRNLSNLLRRH

-1981 KLVQSYINASN
+1981 KLVQSYIDASN

-2005 AASMAMLVEANN
+2005 AASMAMLVDANN

-2069 VNAYHKSKNFLNK
+2069 VNAYRKSKNFLNK

-2138 AKVSTSAFRASKKAL
+2138 AKVSTSAFRASQKAL
-2153 TYGTRFTMSTGR
+2153 TYGARFTMSTGR

-2173 FTVKRRSK
+2173 FTVKRRGK

-2192 GIKNLSIKSLKAMV
+2192 GIKNLSIKSLKTMV

-2308 SSKVGDPDNPSN
+2308 SSKIGDPDNPSN

-2797 QRIKKPEFKMGIS
+2797 QRIKKPEFKMGIP

>member
-55 DAALDRVDLDK
+55 DSALDRVDLDK
-66 LYENAGDFEIQ
+66 LYENAGDFELQ

-112 EIEEELEEGVPES
+112 EIEEELEEGAPEP
-125 LSTRDTVVKNII
+125 LSTRDTVIKNIV

-171 ALEADEALNKERELA
+171 VLEADEALNKERELS
-186 AREADAARLREQEFF
+186 AREDAAARLREQEFF
-201 DKRKAAEADFD
+201 DKRKAEETDFD

-225 EKDTD
+225 EKDTN
-230 RSKSFEYRKDE
+230 RSKSFEDRKDE
-241 VKIDKDYSTNTNK
+241 AKIDKDYSTNADK

-269 DAGKRRYQQ
+269 DAGKHEYQQ

-286 GGANDAGDVSNAIH
+286 GGANDAGNVSNAIH

-312 AATAAAMEMARREAA
+312 AATAAAIEMARREAA

-335 NTGHEEAASKA
+335 NTRNEETVSKA
-346 ETEKYNA
+346 ETEKRNA

-363 SKNQA
+363 GKSQE
-368 ESSRLDNNYSSKA
+368 ESSRLDNSYSSKA

-391 GSVNDAG
+391 GSVNDAS

-416 GDYNAGD
+416 GDSNAGD

-537 RAETAMR
+537 RAEAAIR

-576 CESGNRVNND
+576 RESGNRVNND

-601 GSVNDAGDAGT
+601 GSVNDAGDAGI

-628 TNAGDVTNV
+628 TNVGDVTNV

-651 TAAADEMSRRESAA
+651 TAAADEMSRREPAA
-665 KEQRET
+665 KEQREA
-671 DRENRNGSNSYS
+671 DRGNRNGSNSYN
-683 EEDRR
+683 EYEDRR

-703 GREMEKHQR
+703 GREMEKRQR
-712 EAETNRYNDYRN
+712 EAEANRYNDYRN

-735 SSKYEPEQRTE
+735 SSKYEPEHRTE

-758 RRQQEADRYRNAET
+758 RRQQEADRYHNAET
-772 SRSETDAKRGENGTG
+772 GRSETDAKRDE
-787 NRVDNSYNSNRDRQ
+787 
-801 VDSSSRTGSVH
+801 SR
-812 DAGNAGTRNS
+812 
-822 MQSEQVGNLH
+822 
-832 NGSTNAGDVTNVIGG
+832 
-847 RTHASD
+847 
-853 AAADTAATVTATAA
+853 
-867 VAEMTRR
+867 
-874 EAAAKEQ
+874 
-881 RETDR
+881 
-886 ENRNGSNSYSE
+886 
-897 EDRRSNIY
+897 
-905 NSDTAAR
+905 
-912 DYDAGREMEKHQRE
+912 
-926 AETNRYNDYRN
+926 
-937 AETDKNDQYNGSSKY
+937 
-952 EPEQRTEDAMREE
+952 
-965 TRREMDRRQQEADR
+965 
-979 YRNAETSR
+979 
-987 SETDAKRGENGTGN
+987 TGN

-1088 AAAKEQRGVETNQY
+1088 AAAKEQRRAETDPY

-1110 ERRTEDAMREE
+1110 EQRTEAAMREDD
-1121 IRMEMDRRQREAD
+1121 RREMDRRQREAD
-1134 IRRDDRITS
+1134 TRRDDRVTS

-1162 QPGRQIDGTFKTGTV
+1162 QPGRQIDGTF
-1177 SEAGK
+1177 
-1182 NASQPEKIDSVHG
+1182 Q
-1195 GSSTAKESLNAIKA
+1195 
-1209 KDYSGDNKSEATPV
+1209 
-1223 QPVVQGKK
+1223 
-1231 DIQNNQASGYR
+1231 
-1242 RDSYASAGMNAAVA
+1242 
-1256 GTATIVNNTHKASAA
+1256 
-1271 EKVVTEQKIPSES
+1271 
-1284 RPQEHRIDNNY
+1284 
-1295 NTQPGHQIDG
+1295 
-1305 TFKTGTVSEA
+1305 TGTVSEA

-1348 SGNKSTITPVQPIFK
+1348 SGNKSTTTPVQPIFK

-1387 SDSTQNIGLDS
+1387 SASTQNIGLDS

-1445 GAKIIDSE
+1445 GSRIIDSE

-1515 AAAVGGVTNKNK
+1515 AAAAVGGVTNKNK

-1564 NTQDLASKSNKLIA
+1564 NTQDLTSKSNKLIA

-1750 TDINEIGEKLVES
+1750 TDINKIGEKLVEP
-1763 GITASFAP
+1763 GIAASFAP

-1911 AGHLDEESARLAQ
+1911 TGHLDEESARLAQ

-1981 KLVQSYINASN
+1981 KLVQSYIDASN

-2069 VNAYHKSKNFLNK
+2069 VNAYRKSKNFLNK

-2129 ATRKAAISV
+2129 VTRKAAISV
-2138 AKVSTSAFRASKKAL
+2138 AKVSTSAFRASQKAL
-2153 TYGTRFTMSTGR
+2153 TYGARFTMSTGR

-2173 FTVKRRSK
+2173 FTVKRRGK

-2192 GIKNLSIKSLKAMV
+2192 GIKNLSIKSLKTMV

-2308 SSKVGDPDNPSN
+2308 SSKIGDPDNPSN

-2331 NTEGKNSIDIN
+2331 NTEGKNSIDIS

-2351 LKKKLEADGAL
+2351 LKKKLEADGVL

-2369 VAKYGDKTVFLAAF
+2369 VAKYGDKTVFLVAF

-2416 MFDTKAHKDTNYP
+2416 MFDTKAHKHTNYP

-2797 QRIKKPEFKMGIS
+2797 QRIKKPEFKMGIP

>member
-66 LYENAGDFEIQ
+66 LYENAGDFELQ

-112 EIEEELEEGVPES
+112 EIEEELEEGAPEP
-125 LSTRDTVVKNII
+125 LSTRDTVIKNIV

-171 ALEADEALNKERELA
+171 ALEADEALSKERELA
-186 AREADAARLREQEFF
+186 AREDAAARLREQEFF
-201 DKRKAAEADFD
+201 DKRKAEETDFD

-230 RSKSFEYRKDE
+230 RSKSFEDRKDE
-241 VKIDKDYSTNTNK
+241 AKIDKDYSTNADK
-254 QVDSSFRSDAVDNAG
+254 QVDSSFRSDVVDNAG
-269 DAGKRRYQQ
+269 DAGKRGYQQ

-312 AATAAAMEMARREAA
+312 AATTAAMEMARREAA

-335 NTGHEEAASKA
+335 NTGNKETASKA
-346 ETEKYNA
+346 ETEKRNA
-353 EKYDSDKRET
+353 EKYDSDKREA
-363 SKNQA
+363 SKSQE

-416 GDYNAGD
+416 GDSNAGD

-537 RAETAMR
+537 RAEAAIR

-561 RNAEAGKNETDTKSE
+561 RNAEADKNETDTKSE
-576 CESGNRVNND
+576 RESGNRVNND

-628 TNAGDVTNV
+628 TNVGDVTNV

-651 TAAADEMSRRESAA
+651 TAAADEMSRREPAA
-665 KEQRET
+665 KEQREA
-671 DRENRNGSNSYS
+671 DRGNRNGSNSYN
-683 EEDRR
+683 EYEDRR

-703 GREMEKHQR
+703 GREMEKRQR
-712 EAETNRYNDYRN
+712 EAEANRYNDYRN

-735 SSKYEPEQRTE
+735 SSKYEPEHRTE

-758 RRQQEADRYRNAET
+758 RRQQEADRYHNAET
-772 SRSETDAKRGENGTG
+772 GRSETNAKRDESRTG

-847 RTHASD
+847 RTHAF
-853 AAADTAATVTATAA
+853 
-867 VAEMTRR
+867 
-874 EAAAKEQ
+874 
-881 RETDR
+881 
-886 ENRNGSNSYSE
+886 
-897 EDRRSNIY
+897 
-905 NSDTAAR
+905 
-912 DYDAGREMEKHQRE
+912 
-926 AETNRYNDYRN
+926 
-937 AETDKNDQYNGSSKY
+937 
-952 EPEQRTEDAMREE
+952 
-965 TRREMDRRQQEADR
+965 
-979 YRNAETSR
+979 
-987 SETDAKRGENGTGN
+987 
-1001 RVDNSYNSN
+1001 
-1010 RDRQVDSSSRTGS
+1010 
-1023 VHDAGNAGTR
+1023 
-1033 NSMQSEQVG
+1033 
-1042 NLHNG
+1042 
-1047 STNAG
+1047 
-1052 DVTNVIGGRT
+1052 
-1062 HASDAAAATAATVTA
+1062 DAAAATAATVTA

-1088 AAAKEQRGVETNQY
+1088 AAAKEQRGAEADQY

-1134 IRRDDRITS
+1134 IRRDGRITS

-1162 QPGRQIDGTFKTGTV
+1162 QPGRQIDGIFKTGT
-1177 SEAGK
+1177 
-1182 NASQPEKIDSVHG
+1182 I
-1195 GSSTAKESLNAIKA
+1195 
-1209 KDYSGDNKSEATPV
+1209 
-1223 QPVVQGKK
+1223 
-1231 DIQNNQASGYR
+1231 
-1242 RDSYASAGMNAAVA
+1242 
-1256 GTATIVNNTHKASAA
+1256 
-1271 EKVVTEQKIPSES
+1271 
-1284 RPQEHRIDNNY
+1284 
-1295 NTQPGHQIDG
+1295 
-1305 TFKTGTVSEA
+1305 SEA

-1348 SGNKSTITPVQPIFK
+1348 SGNKSTTTPVQPIFK

-1387 SDSTQNIGLDS
+1387 SASTQNIGLDS

-1445 GAKIIDSE
+1445 GSRIIDSE

-1503 LDVSKAVAGQVA
+1503 LDVSKAVADQVAA

-1564 NTQDLASKSNKLIA
+1564 NTQDLTSKSNKLIA

-1750 TDINEIGEKLVES
+1750 TDINKIGEKLVEP
-1763 GITASFAP
+1763 GIAASFAP

-1981 KLVQSYINASN
+1981 KLVQSYIDASN

-2054 RNFVARQAHKLQRAG
+2054 RNFVARQAHKLQREG
-2069 VNAYHKSKNFLNK
+2069 VNAYRKSKNFLNK

-2098 GAGKVRSIAMKAYRT
+2098 GTGKVRSIAMKAYRT

-2138 AKVSTSAFRASKKAL
+2138 AKVSTSAFRASQKAL
-2153 TYGTRFTMSTGR
+2153 TYGARFTMSTGR
-2165 LVKRKGVK
+2165 LVKRKGAK
-2173 FTVKRRSK
+2173 FTVKRRGK

-2192 GIKNLSIKSLKAMV
+2192 GIKNLSVKSLKTML

-2271 LTLCHASFRNAL
+2271 LTLCHASFRSAL
-2283 SGGGGGGTAASGTD
+2283 SGGSSGGETSASGEENGT
-2297 PDGGP
+2297 P
-2302 QMQKGD
+2302 QLQKGD
-2308 SSKVGDPDNPSN
+2308 SSKVEG
-2320 SLYDVTQGTWW
+2320 LYNVKTTTWW
-2331 NTEGKNSIDIN
+2331 NNEGNIDTVPAAVTGN
-2342 WSAGSDCDT
+2342 PNADWTGDCKRIRD
-2351 LKKKLEADGAL
+2351 KLRDANNL
-2362 ESRNGYA
+2362 YSSNGYA
-2369 VAKYGDKTVFLAAF
+2369 VTKIGDKTVYLVAM
-2383 GTFWGKVGDVLKV
+2383 GTYWGKDGDVLKV
-2396 EFNQPIS
+2396 TFNNDIV
-2403 LGGEPASKEIYMM
+2403 LGDEPATNEIYVLK
-2416 MFDTKAHKDTNYP
+2416 FDTKAWEHTGYLQG
-2429 AEPEGVYGHHMPDG
+2429 EQEGIYGHHLGDG
-2443 AHTRDFA
+2443 RDFL
-2450 EFMGKDGEPE
+2450 EFLAKDAGSGKRDGIPS
-2460 NMNGKGYLPVQ
+2460 GTIPQSAV
-2471 ATNLGS
+2471 NLGNI
-2477 VLDGTCDLATI
+2477 LDDTCDLGTV

-2493 TSVSADVFYRQEID
+2493 TNVNKDVFYRQEID

-2527 DQETPDG
+2527 DKETPDG

-2544 DKTTAKG
+2544 DKSSAKG

-2558 NNQELISMVL
+2558 NNQELISMIL
-2568 AMYDFDINDV
+2568 AMYDFDINDT

-2583 TILAKADKSGINE
+2583 TILAKEDKSGINE

-2661 QYHQGPDGLPTYDK
+2661 QYHQGPDGLPTYNK

-2776 SSDKIKDI
+2776 SSNDMKKP
-2784 NYKAKESVLKYGT
+2784 NYKAKESVLKNGI
-2797 QRIKKPEFKMGIS
+2797 QKIKKPEFKMGIP

-2831 SQKEVCRH
+2831 SQKEVCQY
-2839 VYKFLTKDMTPKLT
+2839 VYKFLTKEMTPKLT
-2853 KEQAVGVLVN
+2853 REQAIGVLVN
-2863 IMHESDFNYTATE
+2863 IKHECEFNYTDIE
-2876 HSDGSGGYG
+2876 NPDGSGGYG
-2885 LVQWTGGRRTNLV
+2885 LAQWTAERRTNLV
-2898 TWCNNNGV
+2898 TWCNNHGL
-2906 KYNTLEGQCKFL
+2906 KYNTLEGQCKYL

>member
-28 ALDLVDVTRARDNID
+28 ALDLVDVTRARDNVD

-66 LYENAGDFEIQ
+66 LYENAGDFELQ

-112 EIEEELEEGVPES
+112 EIEEELEEGIPEP

-186 AREADAARLREQEFF
+186 AREDAAARLREQEFF
-201 DKRKAAEADFD
+201 DKRKAEETDFD

-225 EKDTD
+225 EKDTN
-230 RSKSFEYRKDE
+230 RSKSFEDRKDE
-241 VKIDKDYSTNTNK
+241 AKIDKDYSTNADK

-312 AATAAAMEMARREAA
+312 AATAAAMEMARMEAA

-416 GDYNAGD
+416 GDSNAGD

-576 CESGNRVNND
+576 RESGNRVNND

-628 TNAGDVTNV
+628 TNVGDVTNV

-651 TAAADEMSRRESAA
+651 TAASDEMSRRESAA
-665 KEQRET
+665 KEQREA
-671 DRENRNGSNSYS
+671 DRENRNGSNSYN

-712 EAETNRYNDYRN
+712 EAEANRYNDYRN
-724 AETDKNDQYNG
+724 AEADKNDQYNG

-758 RRQQEADRYRNAET
+758 RRQQEADRYRNSET
-772 SRSETDAKRGENGTG
+772 GRSETDAKRGENGTG
-787 NRVDNSYNSNRDRQ
+787 NRIDNSYNSNRDRQ
-801 VDSSSRTGSVH
+801 VDSSSRTGSV
-812 DAGNAGTRNS
+812 
-822 MQSEQVGNLH
+822 
-832 NGSTNAGDVTNVIGG
+832 
-847 RTHASD
+847 
-853 AAADTAATVTATAA
+853 
-867 VAEMTRR
+867 
-874 EAAAKEQ
+874 
-881 RETDR
+881 
-886 ENRNGSNSYSE
+886 Y
-897 EDRRSNIY
+897 
-905 NSDTAAR
+905 
-912 DYDAGREMEKHQRE
+912 
-926 AETNRYNDYRN
+926 
-937 AETDKNDQYNGSSKY
+937 
-952 EPEQRTEDAMREE
+952 
-965 TRREMDRRQQEADR
+965 
-979 YRNAETSR
+979 
-987 SETDAKRGENGTGN
+987 
-1001 RVDNSYNSN
+1001 
-1010 RDRQVDSSSRTGS
+1010 
-1023 VHDAGNAGTR
+1023 DAGNAGTR

-1077 TAAAAEMTRRE
+1077 TAAATEMTRRE
-1088 AAAKEQRGVETNQY
+1088 AAAKEQRGAEADQY

-1162 QPGRQIDGTFKTGTV
+1162 QPG
-1177 SEAGK
+1177 
-1182 NASQPEKIDSVHG
+1182 
-1195 GSSTAKESLNAIKA
+1195 
-1209 KDYSGDNKSEATPV
+1209 
-1223 QPVVQGKK
+1223 
-1231 DIQNNQASGYR
+1231 
-1242 RDSYASAGMNAAVA
+1242 
-1256 GTATIVNNTHKASAA
+1256 
-1271 EKVVTEQKIPSES
+1271 
-1284 RPQEHRIDNNY
+1284 
-1295 NTQPGHQIDG
+1295 HQIDG

-1315 GKNASQPE
+1315 GKNASQSE

-1348 SGNKSTITPVQPIFK
+1348 SGNKSTTTPVQPIFK

-1387 SDSTQNIGLDS
+1387 SASTQNIGLDS

-1445 GAKIIDSE
+1445 GSRIIDSE

-1515 AAAVGGVTNKNK
+1515 AAAAVGGVTNKNK

-1564 NTQDLASKSNKLIA
+1564 NTQDLTSKSNKLIA

-1750 TDINEIGEKLVES
+1750 TDINKIGEKLVEP
-1763 GITASFAP
+1763 GIAASFAP

-1981 KLVQSYINASN
+1981 KLVQSYIDASN

-2069 VNAYHKSKNFLNK
+2069 VNAYRKSKNFLNK

-2138 AKVSTSAFRASKKAL
+2138 AKVSTSAFRASQKAL
-2153 TYGTRFTMSTGR
+2153 TYGARFTMSTGR

-2173 FTVKRRSK
+2173 FTVKKRGK

-2192 GIKNLSIKSLKAMV
+2192 GIKNLSIKSLKTMV

-2308 SSKVGDPDNPSN
+2308 SSKIGDPDNPSN

-2544 DKTTAKG
+2544 DKSTAKG

-2729 KYKACP
+2729 KYKKCP

-2797 QRIKKPEFKMGIS
+2797 QRIKKPEFKMGIP

>member
-28 ALDLVDVTRARDNID
+28 ALDLVDVTRARDNVD

-66 LYENAGDFEIQ
+66 LYENAGDFELQ

-112 EIEEELEEGVPES
+112 EIEEELEEGIPEP

-171 ALEADEALNKERELA
+171 VLEADETLNKERELA
-186 AREADAARLREQEFF
+186 ARETDAARLREQESF
-201 DKRKAAEADFD
+201 DKRKAEEADFD

-225 EKDTD
+225 KKDTD
-230 RSKSFEYRKDE
+230 RSKSFEDRKDE
-241 VKIDKDYSTNTNK
+241 AKIDKDYSTNADK
-254 QVDSSFRSDAVDNAG
+254 QADSSFRSDAVDNAG

-300 SKTYGTETAAET
+300 SKTYETETAAET

-327 AKAQVGYG
+327 AKAQGRYS
-335 NTGHEEAASKA
+335 NTGHEETASKA

-363 SKNQA
+363 SKNQE
-368 ESSRLDNNYSSKA
+368 ESSRLDNSYSSKA

-416 GDYNAGD
+416 GDSNAGD

-464 DRRSRREQEERR
+464 DRRNRREQEERR
-476 ERQERAERRTD
+476 ERQERAEKRAD
-487 SYGSDTAL
+487 SYSSDATS
-495 RDEDTK
+495 RNEDVK
-501 REIERRQHEAEANR
+501 HEMERRQREAESNR
-515 YHDAEAGKRDQYSGS
+515 YYDAEAGKRDQYSGS

-537 RAETAMR
+537 RTEAAMR
-544 EEARREMDK
+544 EEARREIDK

-561 RNAEAGKNETDTKSE
+561 RNAEAGKNETDAKSE
-576 CESGNRVNND
+576 RESGNRVNND

-601 GSVNDAGDAGT
+601 GSVKDAGDAGT

-651 TAAADEMSRRESAA
+651 TAAADEMSRREPAA
-665 KEQRET
+665 KEQREA
-671 DRENRNGSNSYS
+671 DRGNRNGSNSYN
-683 EEDRR
+683 EYEDRR

-696 AARDYDA
+696 AARDYDV
-703 GREMEKHQR
+703 GREMEKRQR
-712 EAETNRYNDYRN
+712 EAEANRYNDYRN
-724 AETDKNDQYNG
+724 AKTDKNDQYNG
-735 SSKYEPEQRTE
+735 SSKYEPEHRTE

-758 RRQQEADRYRNAET
+758 RRQQEADRYRNSET
-772 SRSETDAKRGENGTG
+772 GRSETDAKRGENGTG
-787 NRVDNSYNSNRDRQ
+787 NRVDNSYNSNRD
-801 VDSSSRTGSVH
+801 S
-812 DAGNAGTRNS
+812 
-822 MQSEQVGNLH
+822 
-832 NGSTNAGDVTNVIGG
+832 
-847 RTHASD
+847 
-853 AAADTAATVTATAA
+853 
-867 VAEMTRR
+867 
-874 EAAAKEQ
+874 
-881 RETDR
+881 
-886 ENRNGSNSYSE
+886 
-897 EDRRSNIY
+897 
-905 NSDTAAR
+905 
-912 DYDAGREMEKHQRE
+912 
-926 AETNRYNDYRN
+926 
-937 AETDKNDQYNGSSKY
+937 
-952 EPEQRTEDAMREE
+952 
-965 TRREMDRRQQEADR
+965 
-979 YRNAETSR
+979 
-987 SETDAKRGENGTGN
+987 
-1001 RVDNSYNSN
+1001 
-1010 RDRQVDSSSRTGS
+1010 QVDSSSRTGS

-1162 QPGRQIDGTFKTGTV
+1162 QPGRQIDGTFKTETV

-1182 NASQPEKIDSVHG
+1182 NVSQPEKIDSVHG

-1209 KDYSGDNKSEATPV
+1209 KDYSGDNKSAATPV
-1223 QPVVQGKK
+1223 QPVGQSK
-1231 DIQNNQASGYR
+1231 DASG
-1242 RDSYASAGMNAAVA
+1242 SKQFGSNVTGNNIHEAQAA
-1256 GTATIVNNTHKASAA
+1256 TT
-1271 EKVVTEQKIPSES
+1271 
-1284 RPQEHRIDNNY
+1284 
-1295 NTQPGHQIDG
+1295 
-1305 TFKTGTVSEA
+1305 
-1315 GKNASQPE
+1315 
-1323 KIDSVHGGSST
+1323 
-1334 AKESLNAIKAKDYS
+1334 
-1348 SGNKSTITPVQPIFK
+1348 KS
-1363 NKDSVELKKNGES
+1363 
-1376 KIDNIAREPGS
+1376 
-1387 SDSTQNIGLDS
+1387 
-1398 HSKKHVYER
+1398 VYER
-1407 DSYEMA
+1407 DSYETA
-1413 GQKTSE
+1413 GQKAAE
-1419 NFGKPDL
+1419 NFGSKNPS
-1426 NQSALEKNIKDSKK
+1426 QAFVEKSIAEKEK
-1440 QLAKE
+1440 QAAKE
-1445 GAKIIDSE
+1445 SSKIVGSE
-1453 NKEHIYTAKDGNKNN
+1453 NKEHIYTAKDGDKNN
-1468 HVQINKAGAQ
+1468 HVQINKTGTQ

-1483 VSKEI
+1483 VSKDV

-1515 AAAVGGVTNKNK
+1515 AAAAVGGATNKNK
-1527 SIAASANTS
+1527 SIAVSANTS

-1549 VKQKNKSQLWNQAIN
+1549 AKQKNKSQMWNQAIN
-1564 NTQDLASKSNKLIA
+1564 NTQNLTSKSNKLIA

-1607 PASGAGFSTNGTA
+1607 PASGAGFATNGTA

-1709 FVNGNEII
+1709 FVNDNEII

-1726 GSDGNSIITG
+1726 GSDGSSIITG
-1736 TKLNLSLSNKELNA
+1736 TKFNLSLSNKELNA
-1750 TDINEIGEKLVES
+1750 TDINEIGEKLVEP
-1763 GITASFAP
+1763 GIAASFAP

-1959 LPTNVKMLQT
+1959 LPTNVNMLQT

-1981 KLVQSYINASN
+1981 KLVQSYIDASN

-2069 VNAYHKSKNFLNK
+2069 VNAYRKSKNFLNK

-2138 AKVSTSAFRASKKAL
+2138 AKVSTSAFRASQKAL
-2153 TYGTRFTMSTGR
+2153 TYGARFTMSTGR

-2173 FTVKRRSK
+2173 FTVKRRGK

-2192 GIKNLSIKSLKAMV
+2192 GIKNLSIKSLKTMV

-2308 SSKVGDPDNPSN
+2308 SSKIGDPDNPSN

-2351 LKKKLEADGAL
+2351 LKKKLEADGVL

-2369 VAKYGDKTVFLAAF
+2369 VAKYGDKTVFLVAF

-2416 MFDTKAHKDTNYP
+2416 MFDTKAHIHTNYP

>member
-66 LYENAGDFEIQ
+66 LYENAGDFELQ

-94 ENDEPERV
+94 ENDEPERI

-112 EIEEELEEGVPES
+112 EIEEELEEGIPEP

-186 AREADAARLREQEFF
+186 AREDAAARLREQEFF
-201 DKRKAAEADFD
+201 DKRKAEETDFD

-230 RSKSFEYRKDE
+230 RSKSFEDKKDE
-241 VKIDKDYSTNTNK
+241 AKIDKDYSTNADK

-269 DAGKRRYQQ
+269 DAGKHEYQQ

-312 AATAAAMEMARREAA
+312 AATTAAMEMARREAA

-335 NTGHEEAASKA
+335 NTGNKETASKA
-346 ETEKYNA
+346 ETEKRNA
-353 EKYDSDKRET
+353 EKYDSDKREA
-363 SKNQA
+363 SKSQE
-368 ESSRLDNNYSSKA
+368 ESSRLDNSYSSKA

-391 GSVNDAG
+391 GSVNDAS

-416 GDYNAGD
+416 GDSNAGD

-537 RAETAMR
+537 RAEAAIR

-576 CESGNRVNND
+576 RESGNRVNND

-628 TNAGDVTNV
+628 TNVGDVTNV

-651 TAAADEMSRRESAA
+651 TAAADEMSRREPAA
-665 KEQRET
+665 KEQREA
-671 DRENRNGSNSYS
+671 DRGNRNGSNSYN
-683 EEDRR
+683 EYEDRR

-703 GREMEKHQR
+703 GREMEKRQR
-712 EAETNRYNDYRN
+712 EAEANRYNDYRN
-724 AETDKNDQYNG
+724 TETDKNDQYNG
-735 SSKYEPEQRTE
+735 SSKYEPEHRTE

-758 RRQQEADRYRNAET
+758 RRQQEADRYHNAET
-772 SRSETDAKRGENGTG
+772 GRSETDAKRDESRTG

-847 RTHASD
+847 RTHAF
-853 AAADTAATVTATAA
+853 
-867 VAEMTRR
+867 
-874 EAAAKEQ
+874 
-881 RETDR
+881 
-886 ENRNGSNSYSE
+886 
-897 EDRRSNIY
+897 
-905 NSDTAAR
+905 
-912 DYDAGREMEKHQRE
+912 
-926 AETNRYNDYRN
+926 
-937 AETDKNDQYNGSSKY
+937 
-952 EPEQRTEDAMREE
+952 
-965 TRREMDRRQQEADR
+965 
-979 YRNAETSR
+979 
-987 SETDAKRGENGTGN
+987 
-1001 RVDNSYNSN
+1001 
-1010 RDRQVDSSSRTGS
+1010 
-1023 VHDAGNAGTR
+1023 
-1033 NSMQSEQVG
+1033 
-1042 NLHNG
+1042 
-1047 STNAG
+1047 
-1052 DVTNVIGGRT
+1052 
-1062 HASDAAAATAATVTA
+1062 DAAAATAATVTA
-1077 TAAAAEMTRRE
+1077 TAAAAEMARRE
-1088 AAAKEQRGVETNQY
+1088 AAAKEQRGVETDQY

-1134 IRRDDRITS
+1134 IRRDDRVTS

-1209 KDYSGDNKSEATPV
+1209 KDYS
-1223 QPVVQGKK
+1223 
-1231 DIQNNQASGYR
+1231 
-1242 RDSYASAGMNAAVA
+1242 
-1256 GTATIVNNTHKASAA
+1256 
-1271 EKVVTEQKIPSES
+1271 
-1284 RPQEHRIDNNY
+1284 
-1295 NTQPGHQIDG
+1295 
-1305 TFKTGTVSEA
+1305 
-1315 GKNASQPE
+1315 
-1323 KIDSVHGGSST
+1323 
-1334 AKESLNAIKAKDYS
+1334 
-1348 SGNKSTITPVQPIFK
+1348 SGNKSTTTPVQPIFK

-1387 SDSTQNIGLDS
+1387 SASTQNIGLDS

-1445 GAKIIDSE
+1445 GSRIIDSE

-1515 AAAVGGVTNKNK
+1515 AAAAVGGVTNKNK

-1564 NTQDLASKSNKLIA
+1564 NTQNLTSKSNKLIA

-1750 TDINEIGEKLVES
+1750 TDINKIGEKLVEP
-1763 GITASFAP
+1763 GIAASFAP

-1981 KLVQSYINASN
+1981 KLVQSYIDASN

-2054 RNFVARQAHKLQRAG
+2054 RNFVARQAHKLQREG
-2069 VNAYHKSKNFLNK
+2069 VNAYRKSKNFLNK

-2138 AKVSTSAFRASKKAL
+2138 AKVSTSAFRASQKAL
-2153 TYGTRFTMSTGR
+2153 TYGARFTMSTGR
-2165 LVKRKGVK
+2165 LVKRKGAK
-2173 FTVKRRSK
+2173 FTVKRRGK

-2192 GIKNLSIKSLKAMV
+2192 GIKNLSVKSLKTML

-2271 LTLCHASFRNAL
+2271 LTLCHASFRSAL
-2283 SGGGGGGTAASGTD
+2283 SGGSSGGETSASGEENGT
-2297 PDGGP
+2297 P
-2302 QMQKGD
+2302 QLQKGD
-2308 SSKVGDPDNPSN
+2308 SSKVEG
-2320 SLYDVTQGTWW
+2320 LYNVKTTTWW
-2331 NTEGKNSIDIN
+2331 NNEGNIDTVPAAVTGN
-2342 WSAGSDCDT
+2342 PNADWTGDCKRIRD
-2351 LKKKLEADGAL
+2351 KLRDANNL
-2362 ESRNGYA
+2362 YSSNGYA
-2369 VAKYGDKTVFLAAF
+2369 VTKIGDKTVYLVAM
-2383 GTFWGKVGDVLKV
+2383 GTYWGKDGDVLKV
-2396 EFNQPIS
+2396 TFNNDIV
-2403 LGGEPASKEIYMM
+2403 LGDEPATNEIYVLK
-2416 MFDTKAHKDTNYP
+2416 FDTKAWEHTGYLQG
-2429 AEPEGVYGHHMPDG
+2429 EQEGIYGHHLGDG
-2443 AHTRDFA
+2443 RDFL
-2450 EFMGKDGEPE
+2450 EFLAKDAGSGKRDGIPS
-2460 NMNGKGYLPVQ
+2460 GTIPQSAV
-2471 ATNLGS
+2471 NLGNI
-2477 VLDGTCDLATI
+2477 LDDTCDLGTV

-2493 TSVSADVFYRQEID
+2493 TNVNKDVFYRQEID

-2527 DQETPDG
+2527 DKETPDG

-2544 DKTTAKG
+2544 DKSSAKG

-2558 NNQELISMVL
+2558 NNQELISMIL
-2568 AMYDFDINDV
+2568 AMYDFDINDT

-2583 TILAKADKSGINE
+2583 TILAKEDKSGINE

-2661 QYHQGPDGLPTYDK
+2661 QYHQGPDGLPTYNK

-2776 SSDKIKDI
+2776 SSNDMKKP
-2784 NYKAKESVLKYGT
+2784 NYKAKESVLKNGI
-2797 QRIKKPEFKMGIS
+2797 QKIKKPEFKMGIP

-2831 SQKEVCRH
+2831 SQKEVCQY
-2839 VYKFLTKDMTPKLT
+2839 VYKFLTKEMTPKLT
-2853 KEQAVGVLVN
+2853 REQAIGVLVN
-2863 IMHESDFNYTATE
+2863 IKHECEFNYTDIE
-2876 HSDGSGGYG
+2876 NHDGSGGYG
-2885 LVQWTGGRRTNLV
+2885 LAQWTAERRTNLV
-2898 TWCNNNGV
+2898 TWCNNHGL
-2906 KYNTLEGQCKFL
+2906 KYNTLEGQCKYL

>member
-28 ALDLVDVTRARDNID
+28 ALDLVDVTRARDNVD

-55 DAALDRVDLDK
+55 DAALDRVDLGK
-66 LYENAGDFEIQ
+66 LYENAGDFELQ

-112 EIEEELEEGVPES
+112 EIEEELEEGIPEP

-171 ALEADEALNKERELA
+171 ALEADEALNKERELS
-186 AREADAARLREQEFF
+186 AREDAAARLREQEFF
-201 DKRKAAEADFD
+201 DKRKAEETDFD

-225 EKDTD
+225 EKDTN
-230 RSKSFEYRKDE
+230 RSKSFEDRKDE
-241 VKIDKDYSTNTNK
+241 AKIDKDYSTNADK

-335 NTGHEEAASKA
+335 NTGNKETASKA
-346 ETEKYNA
+346 ETEKRNA
-353 EKYDSDKRET
+353 EKYDSDKREA
-363 SKNQA
+363 SKSQE

-416 GDYNAGD
+416 GDSNAGD

-576 CESGNRVNND
+576 RESGNRVNND

-628 TNAGDVTNV
+628 TNVGDVTNV

-651 TAAADEMSRRESAA
+651 TAASDEMSRRESAA
-665 KEQRET
+665 KEQREA
-671 DRENRNGSNSYS
+671 DR
-683 EEDRR
+683 
-688 SNIYNSDT
+688 
-696 AARDYDA
+696 
-703 GREMEKHQR
+703 
-712 EAETNRYNDYRN
+712 
-724 AETDKNDQYNG
+724 YNG

-758 RRQQEADRYRNAET
+758 RRQQEADRYRN
-772 SRSETDAKRGENGTG
+772 SETG
-787 NRVDNSYNSNRDRQ
+787 
-801 VDSSSRTGSVH
+801 
-812 DAGNAGTRNS
+812 
-822 MQSEQVGNLH
+822 
-832 NGSTNAGDVTNVIGG
+832 
-847 RTHASD
+847 
-853 AAADTAATVTATAA
+853 
-867 VAEMTRR
+867 
-874 EAAAKEQ
+874 
-881 RETDR
+881 
-886 ENRNGSNSYSE
+886 
-897 EDRRSNIY
+897 
-905 NSDTAAR
+905 
-912 DYDAGREMEKHQRE
+912 
-926 AETNRYNDYRN
+926 
-937 AETDKNDQYNGSSKY
+937 
-952 EPEQRTEDAMREE
+952 
-965 TRREMDRRQQEADR
+965 
-979 YRNAETSR
+979 R

-1062 HASDAAAATAATVTA
+1062 HASDAAAATAA
-1077 TAAAAEMTRRE
+1077 AEMTRRE
-1088 AAAKEQRGVETNQY
+1088 AAAKEQRGAEADQY

-1162 QPGRQIDGTFKTGTV
+1162 QPGRQIDGTFKTGT
-1177 SEAGK
+1177 
-1182 NASQPEKIDSVHG
+1182 I
-1195 GSSTAKESLNAIKA
+1195 
-1209 KDYSGDNKSEATPV
+1209 
-1223 QPVVQGKK
+1223 
-1231 DIQNNQASGYR
+1231 
-1242 RDSYASAGMNAAVA
+1242 
-1256 GTATIVNNTHKASAA
+1256 
-1271 EKVVTEQKIPSES
+1271 
-1284 RPQEHRIDNNY
+1284 
-1295 NTQPGHQIDG
+1295 
-1305 TFKTGTVSEA
+1305 SEA

-1348 SGNKSTITPVQPIFK
+1348 SGNKSTTTPVQPIFK

-1387 SDSTQNIGLDS
+1387 SASTQNIGLDS

-1445 GAKIIDSE
+1445 GSRIIDSE

-1515 AAAVGGVTNKNK
+1515 AAAAVGGVTNKNK

-1549 VKQKNKSQLWNQAIN
+1549 IKQKNKSQLWNQAIN
-1564 NTQDLASKSNKLIA
+1564 NTQDLTSKSNKLIA

-1750 TDINEIGEKLVES
+1750 TDINKIGEKLVEP
-1763 GITASFAP
+1763 GIAASFAP

-1981 KLVQSYINASN
+1981 KLVQSYIDASN

-2054 RNFVARQAHKLQRAG
+2054 RNFVARQAHKLQREG
-2069 VNAYHKSKNFLNK
+2069 VNAYRKSKNFLNK

-2138 AKVSTSAFRASKKAL
+2138 AKVSTSAFRASQKAL
-2153 TYGTRFTMSTGR
+2153 TYGARFTMSTGR
-2165 LVKRKGVK
+2165 LVKRKGAK
-2173 FTVKRRSK
+2173 FTVKRRGK

-2192 GIKNLSIKSLKAMV
+2192 GIKNLSVKSLKTML

-2271 LTLCHASFRNAL
+2271 LTLCHASFRSAL
-2283 SGGGGGGTAASGTD
+2283 SGGSSGGETSASGEENGT
-2297 PDGGP
+2297 P
-2302 QMQKGD
+2302 QLQKGD
-2308 SSKVGDPDNPSN
+2308 SSKVEG
-2320 SLYDVTQGTWW
+2320 LYNVKTTTWW
-2331 NTEGKNSIDIN
+2331 NNEGNIDTVPAAVTGN
-2342 WSAGSDCDT
+2342 PNADWTGDCKRIRD
-2351 LKKKLEADGAL
+2351 KLRDANNL
-2362 ESRNGYA
+2362 YSSNGYA
-2369 VAKYGDKTVFLAAF
+2369 VTKIGDKTVYLVAM
-2383 GTFWGKVGDVLKV
+2383 GTYWGKDGDVLKV
-2396 EFNQPIS
+2396 TFNNDIV
-2403 LGGEPASKEIYMM
+2403 LGDEPATNEIYVLK
-2416 MFDTKAHKDTNYP
+2416 FDTKAWEHTGYLQG
-2429 AEPEGVYGHHMPDG
+2429 EQEGIYGHHLGDG
-2443 AHTRDFA
+2443 RDFL
-2450 EFMGKDGEPE
+2450 EFLAKDAGSGKRDGIPS
-2460 NMNGKGYLPVQ
+2460 GTIPQSAV
-2471 ATNLGS
+2471 NLGNI
-2477 VLDGTCDLATI
+2477 LDDTCDLGTV

-2493 TSVSADVFYRQEID
+2493 TNVNKDVFYRQEID

-2527 DQETPDG
+2527 DKETPDG

-2544 DKTTAKG
+2544 DKSSAKG

-2558 NNQELISMVL
+2558 NNQELISMIL
-2568 AMYDFDINDV
+2568 AMYDFDINDT

-2661 QYHQGPDGLPTYDK
+2661 QYHQGPDGLPTYNK

-2776 SSDKIKDI
+2776 SSNDMKKP
-2784 NYKAKESVLKYGT
+2784 NYKAKESVLKNGI
-2797 QRIKKPEFKMGIS
+2797 QKIKKPEFKMGIP

-2831 SQKEVCRH
+2831 SQKEVCQY
-2839 VYKFLTKDMTPKLT
+2839 VYKFLTKEMTPKLT
-2853 KEQAVGVLVN
+2853 REQAIGVLVN
-2863 IMHESDFNYTATE
+2863 IKHECEFNYTDIE
-2876 HSDGSGGYG
+2876 NPDGSGGYG
-2885 LVQWTGGRRTNLV
+2885 LAQWTAERRTNLV
-2898 TWCNNNGV
+2898 TWCNNHGL
-2906 KYNTLEGQCKFL
+2906 KYNTLEGQCKYL

>member
-28 ALDLVDVTRARDNID
+28 ALDLVDVTRARDNVD

-66 LYENAGDFEIQ
+66 LYENAGDFELQ

-94 ENDEPERV
+94 ENDGPERV

-112 EIEEELEEGVPES
+112 EIEEELEEGIPEP

-163 EREESIRR
+163 KREESIRR
-171 ALEADEALNKERELA
+171 VLEADEALNKERELS
-186 AREADAARLREQEFF
+186 AREDAAARLREQEFF
-201 DKRKAAEADFD
+201 DKRKAEETDFD

-225 EKDTD
+225 EKDTN
-230 RSKSFEYRKDE
+230 RSKSFEDRKDE
-241 VKIDKDYSTNTNK
+241 AKIDKDYSTNADK

-269 DAGKRRYQQ
+269 DAGKHEYQQ

-335 NTGHEEAASKA
+335 NTGNKETASKA
-346 ETEKYNA
+346 ETEKRNA
-353 EKYDSDKRET
+353 EKYDSDKREA
-363 SKNQA
+363 SKSQE

-416 GDYNAGD
+416 GDSNAGD

-537 RAETAMR
+537 RAETAIR

-576 CESGNRVNND
+576 RESGNRVNND

-621 ENLHNGN
+621 ENLHNGS

-645 EAAAAA
+645 EATAAA
-651 TAAADEMSRRESAA
+651 TAAADEMLRRESAA

-671 DRENRNGSNSYS
+671 DRENRNGSNSYN
-683 EEDRR
+683 EYEDRR
-688 SNIYNSDT
+688 SNAYNSDT

-703 GREMEKHQR
+703 GREMERRQR
-712 EAETNRYNDYRN
+712 EAEANRHNDYRN
-724 AETDKNDQYNG
+724 AEANKNDQYSG
-735 SSKYEPEQRTE
+735 SGKYEPERRTE

-758 RRQQEADRYRNAET
+758 KRQQEADRYRNAET
-772 SRSETDAKRGENGTG
+772 GRSETDAKRGENGTG
-787 NRVDNSYNSNRDRQ
+787 NRVDNSYSSNRDRQ
-801 VDSSSRTGSVH
+801 VDSSSRTGSIH
-812 DAGNAGTRNS
+812 DAGTRNS
-822 MQSEQVGNLH
+822 MQ
-832 NGSTNAGDVTNVIGG
+832 
-847 RTHASD
+847 
-853 AAADTAATVTATAA
+853 
-867 VAEMTRR
+867 
-874 EAAAKEQ
+874 
-881 RETDR
+881 
-886 ENRNGSNSYSE
+886 
-897 EDRRSNIY
+897 
-905 NSDTAAR
+905 
-912 DYDAGREMEKHQRE
+912 
-926 AETNRYNDYRN
+926 
-937 AETDKNDQYNGSSKY
+937 
-952 EPEQRTEDAMREE
+952 P
-965 TRREMDRRQQEADR
+965 
-979 YRNAETSR
+979 
-987 SETDAKRGENGTGN
+987 
-1001 RVDNSYNSN
+1001 
-1010 RDRQVDSSSRTGS
+1010 
-1023 VHDAGNAGTR
+1023 
-1033 NSMQSEQVG
+1033 EQVG

-1088 AAAKEQRGVETNQY
+1088 AAAKEQRRAETDPY

-1110 ERRTEDAMREE
+1110 EQRTEAAMREDD
-1121 IRMEMDRRQREAD
+1121 RREMDRRQREAD
-1134 IRRDDRITS
+1134 TRRDDRVTS

-1162 QPGRQIDGTFKTGTV
+1162 QPGRQIDGTFQTGTV

-1182 NASQPEKIDSVHG
+1182 NVSQPEKIDSVHG

-1209 KDYSGDNKSEATPV
+1209 KDYSGDNKS
-1223 QPVVQGKK
+1223 
-1231 DIQNNQASGYR
+1231 
-1242 RDSYASAGMNAAVA
+1242 AA
-1256 GTATIVNNTHKASAA
+1256 
-1271 EKVVTEQKIPSES
+1271 
-1284 RPQEHRIDNNY
+1284 
-1295 NTQPGHQIDG
+1295 
-1305 TFKTGTVSEA
+1305 
-1315 GKNASQPE
+1315 
-1323 KIDSVHGGSST
+1323 
-1334 AKESLNAIKAKDYS
+1334 
-1348 SGNKSTITPVQPIFK
+1348 TPVQPIFK

-1387 SDSTQNIGLDS
+1387 SASTQNIGLDS

-1445 GAKIIDSE
+1445 GSRIIDSE

-1468 HVQINKAGAQ
+1468 HVQINKAGVQ

-1503 LDVSKAVAGQVA
+1503 LDVSKAVAGQVAA

-1564 NTQDLASKSNKLIA
+1564 NTQDLTSKSNKLIA

-1750 TDINEIGEKLVES
+1750 TDINKIGEKLVEP
-1763 GITASFAP
+1763 GIAASFAP

-1981 KLVQSYINASN
+1981 KLVQSYIDASN

-2069 VNAYHKSKNFLNK
+2069 VNAYRKSKNFLNK

-2138 AKVSTSAFRASKKAL
+2138 AKVSTSAYRASKGAL
-2153 TYGTRFTMSTGR
+2153 KYGARFTMSTGR

-2173 FTVKRRSK
+2173 FTVKKRGK
-2181 RAIRKFKMLGN
+2181 RAIKKFKMLGK
-2192 GIKNLSIKSLKAMV
+2192 GMKNLSIKSLKTML

-2271 LTLCHASFRNAL
+2271 LTLCHASFRSAL
-2283 SGGGGGGTAASGTD
+2283 SGGSGCGETSASGEENGT
-2297 PDGGP
+2297 P
-2302 QMQKGD
+2302 QLQKGD
-2308 SSKVGDPDNPSN
+2308 SSKVEG
-2320 SLYDVTQGTWW
+2320 LYNVKTTTWW
-2331 NTEGKNSIDIN
+2331 NNEGNIDTVPAAVTGN
-2342 WSAGSDCDT
+2342 PNADWTGDCKRIRD
-2351 LKKKLEADGAL
+2351 KLRDANNL
-2362 ESRNGYA
+2362 YSSNGYA
-2369 VAKYGDKTVFLAAF
+2369 VTKIGDKTVYLVAM
-2383 GTFWGKVGDVLKV
+2383 GTYWGKDGDVLKV
-2396 EFNQPIS
+2396 TFNNDIV
-2403 LGGEPASKEIYMM
+2403 LGDEPATNEIYVLK
-2416 MFDTKAHKDTNYP
+2416 FDTKAWEHTGYLQG
-2429 AEPEGVYGHHMPDG
+2429 EQEGIYGHHLGDG
-2443 AHTRDFA
+2443 RDFL
-2450 EFMGKDGEPE
+2450 EFLAKDAGSGKRDGIPS
-2460 NMNGKGYLPVQ
+2460 GTIPQSAV
-2471 ATNLGS
+2471 NLGNI
-2477 VLDGTCDLATI
+2477 LDDTCDLGTV

-2493 TSVSADVFYRQEID
+2493 TNVNKDVFYRQEID

-2527 DQETPDG
+2527 DKETPDG

-2544 DKTTAKG
+2544 DKSTAKG

-2558 NNQELISMVL
+2558 NNQELISMIL
-2568 AMYDFDINDV
+2568 AMYDFDINDT

-2596 EAADE
+2596 KAADE

-2776 SSDKIKDI
+2776 SSNDMKKP
-2784 NYKAKESVLKYGT
+2784 NYKAKESVLKNGI
-2797 QRIKKPEFKMGIS
+2797 QKIKKPEFKMGIS

-2831 SQKEVCRH
+2831 SQKEVCRY
-2839 VYKFLTKDMTPKLT
+2839 VYKFLTKEMTPKLT
-2853 KEQAVGVLVN
+2853 KEQAIGVLIN
-2863 IMHESDFNYTATE
+2863 IKHECEFDYTE
-2876 HSDGSGGYG
+2876 IENPDGSGGYG
-2885 LVQWTGGRRTNLV
+2885 LAQWTAERRTNLV
-2898 TWCNNNGV
+2898 TWCNNHGL
-2906 KYNTLEGQCKFL
+2906 KYNTLEGQCKYL

-2955 PAAKYEAQREASLN
+2955 PAPKYEAQREASLN
-2969 QDIATIE
+2969 QDIVTIE

>member
-66 LYENAGDFEIQ
+66 LYENAGDFELQ

-112 EIEEELEEGVPES
+112 EIEEELEEGAPEP
-125 LSTRDTVVKNII
+125 LSTRDTVIKNIV

-171 ALEADEALNKERELA
+171 ALEADEALSKERELA
-186 AREADAARLREQEFF
+186 AREDAAARLREQEFF
-201 DKRKAAEADFD
+201 DKRKAEETDFD

-230 RSKSFEYRKDE
+230 RSKSFEDRKDE
-241 VKIDKDYSTNTNK
+241 AKIDKDYSTNADK
-254 QVDSSFRSDAVDNAG
+254 QVDSSFRSDVVDN
-269 DAGKRRYQQ
+269 
-278 SEQVNNMH
+278 
-286 GGANDAGDVSNAIH
+286 
-300 SKTYGTETAAET
+300 
-312 AATAAAMEMARREAA
+312 
-327 AKAQVGYG
+327 
-335 NTGHEEAASKA
+335 
-346 ETEKYNA
+346 
-353 EKYDSDKRET
+353 
-363 SKNQA
+363 
-368 ESSRLDNNYSSKA
+368 
-381 ESQIDGNSRT
+381 
-391 GSVNDAG
+391 AG

-416 GDYNAGD
+416 GDSNAGD

-537 RAETAMR
+537 RAEAAIR

-561 RNAEAGKNETDTKSE
+561 RNAEADKNETDTKSE
-576 CESGNRVNND
+576 RESGNRVNND

-628 TNAGDVTNV
+628 TNVGDVTNV

-651 TAAADEMSRRESAA
+651 TAAADEMSRREPAA
-665 KEQRET
+665 KEQREA
-671 DRENRNGSNSYS
+671 DRGNRNGSNSYN
-683 EEDRR
+683 EYEDRR

-703 GREMEKHQR
+703 GREMEKRQR
-712 EAETNRYNDYRN
+712 EAEANRYNDYRN

-735 SSKYEPEQRTE
+735 SSKYEPEHRTE

-758 RRQQEADRYRNAET
+758 RRQQEADRYHNAET
-772 SRSETDAKRGENGTG
+772 GRSETDAKRDESRTG
-787 NRVDNSYNSNRDRQ
+787 NRVDNSYSSNRDRQ
-801 VDSSSRTGSVH
+801 VDSSSRTGSIH
-812 DAGNAGTRNS
+812 DAGTRNS
-822 MQSEQVGNLH
+822 MQPEQVGNLH

-847 RTHASD
+847 RTHAS
-853 AAADTAATVTATAA
+853 A
-867 VAEMTRR
+867 
-874 EAAAKEQ
+874 
-881 RETDR
+881 
-886 ENRNGSNSYSE
+886 
-897 EDRRSNIY
+897 
-905 NSDTAAR
+905 
-912 DYDAGREMEKHQRE
+912 
-926 AETNRYNDYRN
+926 
-937 AETDKNDQYNGSSKY
+937 
-952 EPEQRTEDAMREE
+952 
-965 TRREMDRRQQEADR
+965 
-979 YRNAETSR
+979 
-987 SETDAKRGENGTGN
+987 
-1001 RVDNSYNSN
+1001 
-1010 RDRQVDSSSRTGS
+1010 
-1023 VHDAGNAGTR
+1023 
-1033 NSMQSEQVG
+1033 
-1042 NLHNG
+1042 
-1047 STNAG
+1047 
-1052 DVTNVIGGRT
+1052 
-1062 HASDAAAATAATVTA
+1062 AAAATAATVTA

-1088 AAAKEQRGVETNQY
+1088 AAAKEQRRAETDPY

-1110 ERRTEDAMREE
+1110 EQRTEAAMREDD
-1121 IRMEMDRRQREAD
+1121 RREMDRRQREAD
-1134 IRRDDRITS
+1134 TRRDDRVTS

-1162 QPGRQIDGTFKTGTV
+1162 QPGRQIDGTFQTGTV

-1182 NASQPEKIDSVHG
+1182 NVSQPEKIDSVHG

-1209 KDYSGDNKSEATPV
+1209 KDYSGDNKSAAAPV
-1223 QPVVQGKK
+1223 QPAVQGKK
-1231 DIQNNQASGYR
+1231 DIPNNQASGYR

-1271 EKVVTEQKIPSES
+1271 EKVVTEQKRPSES

-1348 SGNKSTITPVQPIFK
+1348 SGNKSTTTPVQPIFK

-1387 SDSTQNIGLDS
+1387 SASTQNIGLDS

-1445 GAKIIDSE
+1445 GSRIIDSE

-1515 AAAVGGVTNKNK
+1515 AAAAVGGVTNKNK

-1564 NTQDLASKSNKLIA
+1564 NTQDLTSKSNKLIA

-1750 TDINEIGEKLVES
+1750 TDINKIGEKLVEP
-1763 GITASFAP
+1763 GIAASFAP

-1981 KLVQSYINASN
+1981 KLVQSYIDASN

-2069 VNAYHKSKNFLNK
+2069 VNAYRKSKNFLNK

-2138 AKVSTSAFRASKKAL
+2138 AKVSTSAFRASQKAL
-2153 TYGTRFTMSTGR
+2153 TYGARFTMSTGR

-2173 FTVKRRSK
+2173 FTVKRRGK

-2192 GIKNLSIKSLKAMV
+2192 GIKNLSIKSLKTMV

-2308 SSKVGDPDNPSN
+2308 SSKVGDPDNPKN
-2320 SLYDVTQGTWW
+2320 SLYDVTHGTWW
-2331 NTEGKNSIDIN
+2331 NTEGENSIDIN

-2351 LKKKLEADGAL
+2351 LKKKLEADGVL

-2429 AEPEGVYGHHMPDG
+2429 AEPEGVYGHHMPEG

-2450 EFMGKDGEPE
+2450 EFIGKDGMPE
-2460 NMNGKGYLPVQ
+2460 NMNGKHYLPVQ

-2797 QRIKKPEFKMGIS
+2797 QRIKKPEFKMGIP

>member
-28 ALDLVDVTRARDNID
+28 ALDLVDVTRARDNVD

-66 LYENAGDFEIQ
+66 LYENAGDFELQ

-112 EIEEELEEGVPES
+112 EIEEELEEGIPEP

-171 ALEADEALNKERELA
+171 VLEADETLNKERELA
-186 AREADAARLREQEFF
+186 ARETDAARLREQESF
-201 DKRKAAEADFD
+201 DKRKAEEADFD

-225 EKDTD
+225 KKDTD
-230 RSKSFEYRKDE
+230 RSKSFEDRKDE
-241 VKIDKDYSTNTNK
+241 AKIDKDYSTNADK
-254 QVDSSFRSDAVDNAG
+254 QADSSFRSDAVDNAG

-300 SKTYGTETAAET
+300 SKTYETETAAET
-312 AATAAAMEMARREAA
+312 AATAAAMEMARRESA
-327 AKAQVGYG
+327 AKAQGRYS
-335 NTGHEEAASKA
+335 NTGHEETASKA

-363 SKNQA
+363 SKNQE
-368 ESSRLDNNYSSKA
+368 ESSRLDNSYSSKA

-416 GDYNAGD
+416 GDSNAGD

-464 DRRSRREQEERR
+464 DRRNRREQEERR
-476 ERQERAERRTD
+476 ERQERAEKRAD
-487 SYGSDTAL
+487 SYSSDATS
-495 RDEDTK
+495 RNEDIK
-501 REIERRQHEAEANR
+501 HEMERRQREAESNR
-515 YHDAEAGKRDQYSGS
+515 YYDAEAGKRDQYSGS

-537 RAETAMR
+537 RTEAAMR
-544 EEARREMDK
+544 EEARREIDK

-561 RNAEAGKNETDTKSE
+561 RNAEAGKNETDAKSE
-576 CESGNRVNND
+576 RESGNRVNND

-601 GSVNDAGDAGT
+601 GSVKDAGDAGT

-651 TAAADEMSRRESAA
+651 TAAADEMSRREPAA
-665 KEQRET
+665 KEQREA
-671 DRENRNGSNSYS
+671 DRGNRNGSNSYN
-683 EEDRR
+683 EYEDRR

-696 AARDYDA
+696 AARDYDV
-703 GREMEKHQR
+703 GREMEKRQR
-712 EAETNRYNDYRN
+712 EAEANRYNDYRN
-724 AETDKNDQYNG
+724 AKTDKNDQYNG
-735 SSKYEPEQRTE
+735 SSKYEPEHRTE

-758 RRQQEADRYRNAET
+758 RRQQEADRYRNSET
-772 SRSETDAKRGENGTG
+772 GRSETDAKRGENGTG
-787 NRVDNSYNSNRDRQ
+787 NRVDNSYNSNRD
-801 VDSSSRTGSVH
+801 S
-812 DAGNAGTRNS
+812 
-822 MQSEQVGNLH
+822 
-832 NGSTNAGDVTNVIGG
+832 
-847 RTHASD
+847 
-853 AAADTAATVTATAA
+853 
-867 VAEMTRR
+867 
-874 EAAAKEQ
+874 
-881 RETDR
+881 
-886 ENRNGSNSYSE
+886 
-897 EDRRSNIY
+897 
-905 NSDTAAR
+905 
-912 DYDAGREMEKHQRE
+912 
-926 AETNRYNDYRN
+926 
-937 AETDKNDQYNGSSKY
+937 
-952 EPEQRTEDAMREE
+952 
-965 TRREMDRRQQEADR
+965 
-979 YRNAETSR
+979 
-987 SETDAKRGENGTGN
+987 
-1001 RVDNSYNSN
+1001 
-1010 RDRQVDSSSRTGS
+1010 QVDSSSRTGS

-1162 QPGRQIDGTFKTGTV
+1162 QPGRQIDGTFKTETV

-1182 NASQPEKIDSVHG
+1182 NVSQPEKIDSVHG

-1209 KDYSGDNKSEATPV
+1209 KDYSGDNKSAATPV
-1223 QPVVQGKK
+1223 QPVGQSK
-1231 DIQNNQASGYR
+1231 DASG
-1242 RDSYASAGMNAAVA
+1242 SKQFGSNVTGNNIHEAQAA
-1256 GTATIVNNTHKASAA
+1256 TT
-1271 EKVVTEQKIPSES
+1271 
-1284 RPQEHRIDNNY
+1284 
-1295 NTQPGHQIDG
+1295 
-1305 TFKTGTVSEA
+1305 
-1315 GKNASQPE
+1315 
-1323 KIDSVHGGSST
+1323 
-1334 AKESLNAIKAKDYS
+1334 
-1348 SGNKSTITPVQPIFK
+1348 KS
-1363 NKDSVELKKNGES
+1363 
-1376 KIDNIAREPGS
+1376 
-1387 SDSTQNIGLDS
+1387 
-1398 HSKKHVYER
+1398 VYER
-1407 DSYEMA
+1407 DSYETA
-1413 GQKTSE
+1413 GQKAAE
-1419 NFGKPDL
+1419 NFGSKNPS
-1426 NQSALEKNIKDSKK
+1426 QAFVEKSIAEKEK
-1440 QLAKE
+1440 QAAKE
-1445 GAKIIDSE
+1445 SSKIVGSE
-1453 NKEHIYTAKDGNKNN
+1453 NKEHIYTAKDGDKNN
-1468 HVQINKAGAQ
+1468 HVQINKTGTQ

-1483 VSKEI
+1483 VSKDV

-1515 AAAVGGVTNKNK
+1515 AAAAVGGATNKNK

-1549 VKQKNKSQLWNQAIN
+1549 AKQKNKSQMWNQAIN
-1564 NTQDLASKSNKLIA
+1564 NTQDLTSKSNKLIA

-1951 KFQLEVAG
+1951 KFQLEVSG

-2173 FTVKRRSK
+2173 FTVKRRGK

-2308 SSKVGDPDNPSN
+2308 SSKIGDPDNPSN

-2351 LKKKLEADGAL
+2351 LKKKLEADGVL

-2369 VAKYGDKTVFLAAF
+2369 VAKYGDKTVFLVAF

-2416 MFDTKAHKDTNYP
+2416 MFDTKAHIHTNYP